1 MAQSFEV
8 NYDIKVFSADSV
20 TAINNFVTATKK
32 LEEAMAPFR
41 RLNSSISNLN
51 DKLVKLN
58 AKTFS
63 VKIETGKAERNV
75 DRLLGKLRQMET
87 IAKRTGL
94 NVGSVAAASGVGSGT
109 KSSSTSSGSR
119 SSSTRSSKT
128 TSSKSSSGKAMPVS
142 NSKIARNLPNNL
154 GYKLLGPT
162 QLDVGGIMAIDMLKG
177 MGIAYGI
184 AGLGNLVGSS
194 IKDFT
199 EYNNIM
205 QTAKNIL
212 GAHDKR
218 SDFADR
224 FAAMEKQVRNVG
236 VETKFTAPQV
246 ADAAKFLSMA
256 GFDVDAI
263 NKSIKPIADIA
274 LVGDTDLG
282 ETADVVTNIMTGY
295 NISPDKVR
303 NAADIMTMT
312 FTKSNTTLMEIAEAY
327 KYSASLL
334 AAGNMPF
341 EEATAA
347 MGILGNAGIK
357 GSQAGTTMRT
367 IMANIV
373 NPTKKQLGAWKRIG
387 VSRTDK
393 NGNMRDVV
401 DIFEDLNKKDLSLS
415 DYYQIF
421 HKTAAQGAVSLAD
434 NVENWNDIIKANFM
448 SEGLAKELADEKKNT
463 IQGLWAQLTSMF
475 TEDGIE
481 AFEEIQQPIKNFLTN
496 ITDWLKTDE
505 AKNFIKQTAKD
516 LMDFGKMI
524 YDVTKQLLH
533 FYEMFRPIINTFVK
547 FQLKMWPILTTMRL
561 FRAGILGM
569 SSVVKL
575 SGNLSTLAGK
585 IYALGT
591 AMRTVGIGKWMKG
604 FAASGAGIRTYWN
617 ETYANGMFSNRT
629 VTPEVLARYHRIYGK
644 PGIGKPISAA
654 LPWKNNWRGTGGL
667 GSMLG
672 GVAGGLGGAQIGEA
686 ITGGSETG
694 GMIGGALGGLA
705 GFAALAA
712 GGPVGWGIAGAL
724 ALGGITA
731 AFYNANAASEEARKS
746 LEAYTNSLSNNG
758 ILSGDNFSITERY
771 LNLVYNK
778 ELDIKDVIAERIRLR
793 NEELGITSGRN
804 TDTSDWTGKVFD
816 DMVNRFDGIDR
827 FYDSSQMGYSVIDAI
842 NKHAKIA
849 FDKSGGKFNHP
860 NGRIFY
866 NQYDDSPYWVDMEGH
881 TRKIQN
887 PSWDLNDQNDVIAA
901 MGALYLEGLKGSKG
915 ASVIQSYENQ
925 LHSLLFTGGTR
936 QDFQNL
942 RNQYYK
948 DFYLFNGN
956 DKTYP
961 DVFKWGLDDVKAWAP
976 EDKVA
981 SYPYQ
986 QGLKDRMDALYGP
999 GAERW
1004 RAIDNYFNK
1013 RDKNALN
1020 ENDVIKFITAVDATL
1035 GTFFQSFT
1043 GNYADFIKTLGFIN
1057 GTFQSKEQASY
1068 VKDRVEELMKALNAL
1083 GIPADNATKSI
1094 FNFANQMS
1102 GIANGFLWNMENG
1115 RGGYNYPLTGLK
1127 NGDTKTVDGI
1137 TYKYSTNAL
1146 GKDGKWTPISGNG
1159 YMVATPVDNNT
1170 MQGMLNRQ
1178 KREGSAGANAGGGRN
1193 GRVPSIT
1200 PANHNGKVGASQA
1213 DYKQHYNNN
1222 TAAPKQVIVKIENL
1236 MNVKSI
1242 DLSKKDNKEVID
1254 NVKAQLTQALVDVV
1268 HDFDDTWNG

>member
-1 MAQSFEV
+1 MAQNFEV
-8 NYDIKVFSADSV
+8 NYDIRVFSENAV
-20 TAINNFVTATKK
+20 KAINDFSAATKQ
-32 LEEAMAPFR
+32 LTDAMAPFR
-41 RLNSSISNLN
+41 KLNTSVSNLN
-51 DKLVKLN
+51 EKLVKLN
-58 AKTFS
+58 SKTFS
-63 VKIETGKAERNV
+63 VKVETGKAEHNI

-94 NVGSVAAASGVGSGT
+94 NVGSVAAASGVGGT
-109 KSSSTSSGSR
+109 AKGSSA
-119 SSSTRSSKT
+119 
-128 TSSKSSSGKAMPVS
+128 SSKSSSSSSRSSKSASSRASGGKAIPIS

-162 QLDVGGIMAIDMLKG
+162 QLDVGGIIAIDMLKG

-184 AGLGNLVGSS
+184 AGLGNLISS
-194 IKDFT
+194 SVKDFA

-212 GAHDKR
+212 GSHDKR

-274 LVGDTDLG
+274 VVGDTDLG

-373 NPTKKQLGAWKRIG
+373 NPTKKQLAAWNRIG

-434 NVENWNDIIKANFM
+434 NVETWNDIIKANFM

-481 AFEEIQQPIKNFLTN
+481 AFEEIQQPIKNFLIK
-496 ITDWLKTDE
+496 ITDWLKTDD

-516 LMDFGKMI
+516 LMDFAHMI
-524 YDVTKQLLH
+524 YDVTKKMLG
-533 FYEMFRPIINTFVK
+533 FYESFRPLIKTFVE
-547 FQLKMWPILTTMRL
+547 FQLKMWPMLTTMRL
-561 FRAGILGM
+561 FRAGLLGFA
-569 SSVVKL
+569 SIVKL
-575 SGNLSTLAGK
+575 SGTISTLTGK
-585 IYALGT
+585 IFALGS
-591 AMRTVGIGKWMKG
+591 AMRSVGVGAWMKNFASSG
-604 FAASGAGIRTYWN
+604 FGLRTYWQDAF
-617 ETYANGMFSNRT
+617 TKGTLSNRQ
-629 VTPEVLARYHRIYGK
+629 VTPEVLARYHRIYGNTK
-644 PGIGKPISAA
+644 SQVGAGAA
-654 LPWKNNWRGTGGL
+654 GAGL
-667 GSMLG
+667 GA
-672 GVAGGLGGAQIGEA
+672 VLGGAIDGWGGYEIGKA
-686 ITGGSETG
+686 VSGGSDTG
-694 GMIGGALGGLA
+694 GMIGGAVGGLA

-724 ALGGITA
+724 ALGGIAA

-758 ILSGDNFSITERY
+758 LLSEDHFSMTERY

-778 ELDIKDVIAERIRLR
+778 ELDIKNVIEERINLR
-793 NEELGITSGRN
+793 NQELGLTSGKN
-804 TDTSDWTGKVFD
+804 TDSADWSGKVFD
-816 DMVNRFDGIDR
+816 SMLNKFDGVDKFYRSSDMARSAIETVNRVANTVFK
-827 FYDSSQMGYSVIDAI
+827 A
-842 NKHAKIA
+842 N
-849 FDKSGGKFNHP
+849 GGKFDHP
-860 NGRIFY
+860 NGKVFY
-866 NQYDDSPYWVDMEGH
+866 NAPDDNIYWVDARGN
-881 TRKIQN
+881 TNKIVN
-887 PSWDLNDQNDVIAA
+887 PGGWNDVNDVVAA
-901 MGALYLEGLKGSKG
+901 MSSLYLEGLNGSKG
-915 ASVIQSYENQ
+915 ASVIQSMENRMRAAMMTGNYRDFIDIKNSWQ
-925 LHSLLFTGGTR
+925 KNYGTLRYTTNTRPDLFSYGI
-936 QDFQNL
+936 N
-942 RNQYYK
+942 
-948 DFYLFNGN
+948 
-956 DKTYP
+956 
-961 DVFKWGLDDVKAWAP
+961 DVKAWTP

-986 QGLKDRMDALYGP
+986 QGLYDRMNALYG
-999 GAERW
+999 ANSQRW
-1004 RAIDNYFNK
+1004 KDIDTYWNASKNNK
-1013 RDKNALN
+1013 LTEDIVVKY
-1020 ENDVIKFITAVDATL
+1020 ISAVDSSL
-1035 GTFFQSFT
+1035 GALLVNYTSKSF
-1043 GNYADFIKTLGFIN
+1043 DDWIKGLGYLN
-1057 GTFQSKEQASY
+1057 GTFQSKTQAEY
-1068 VKDRVEELMKALNAL
+1068 AKTGLEDLLKVINAL
-1083 GIPADNATKSI
+1083 GTPAQDATTNLFKLAVQL
-1094 FNFANQMS
+1094 N
-1102 GIANGFLWNMENG
+1102 GIANGFLWNAENG
-1115 RGGYNYPLTGLK
+1115 HGSFDYPIGGLK
-1127 NGDTKTVDGI
+1127 VGDTKTVDGT
-1137 TYKYSTNAL
+1137 TYKY
-1146 GKDGKWTPISGNG
+1146 DGKMWNPMNSMI
-1159 YMVATPVDNNT
+1159 MRPVDNNT
-1170 MQGMLNRQ
+1170 MQGMVNRQ
-1178 KREGSAGANAGGGRN
+1178 KKVGSAATGGRN
-1193 GRVPSIT
+1193 GRVSSIT
-1200 PANHNGKVGASQA
+1200 PGTHNGKVGASQA
-1213 DYKQHYNNN
+1213 DYKQHYNNK

-1242 DLSKKDNKEVID
+1242 DLSKKDNQEVID

>member
-1 MAQSFEV
+1 MAQNFEV
-8 NYDIKVFSADSV
+8 NYDIRVFSENAV
-20 TAINNFVTATKK
+20 KAINDFSAATKQ
-32 LEEAMAPFR
+32 LTDAMAPFR
-41 RLNSSISNLN
+41 KLNTSVSNLN
-51 DKLVKLN
+51 EKLVKLN
-58 AKTFS
+58 SKTFS
-63 VKIETGKAERNV
+63 VKIETGKAEHNI

-94 NVGSVAAASGVGSGT
+94 NVGSVAAASGVGGT
-109 KSSSTSSGSR
+109 AKGSSA
-119 SSSTRSSKT
+119 
-128 TSSKSSSGKAMPVS
+128 SSKSSSSSSRSSKSASSRASGGKAIPIS

-184 AGLGNLVGSS
+184 AGLGNLVSS
-194 IKDFT
+194 SVKDFA

-212 GAHDKR
+212 GSHDKR

-334 AAGNMPF
+334 SAGNMPF

-373 NPTKKQLGAWKRIG
+373 NPTKKQLAAWNRIG

-434 NVENWNDIIKANFM
+434 NVETWNDIIKANFM

-481 AFEEIQQPIKNFLTN
+481 AFEEIQQPIKNFLIK
-496 ITDWLKTDE
+496 ITDWLKTDD

-516 LMDFGKMI
+516 LMDFAHMI
-524 YDVTKQLLH
+524 YDVTKKMLG
-533 FYEMFRPIINTFVK
+533 FYESFRPLIKTFVE
-547 FQLKMWPILTTMRL
+547 FQLKMWPMLTTMRL
-561 FRAGILGM
+561 FRAGLLGFA
-569 SSVVKL
+569 SIVKL
-575 SGNLSTLAGK
+575 SGTISTLTGK
-585 IYALGT
+585 IFALGS
-591 AMRTVGIGKWMKG
+591 AMRSVGVGAWMKNFASSG
-604 FAASGAGIRTYWN
+604 FGLRTYWQDAF
-617 ETYANGMFSNRT
+617 TKGTLSNRQ
-629 VTPEVLARYHRIYGK
+629 VTPEVLARYHRIYGNTK
-644 PGIGKPISAA
+644 SQVGAGAAGAGIGA
-654 LPWKNNWRGTGGL
+654 
-667 GSMLG
+667 
-672 GVAGGLGGAQIGEA
+672 VLGGAIDGWGGYEIGKA
-686 ITGGSETG
+686 VSGGSDTG
-694 GMIGGALGGLA
+694 GMIGGAVGGLA

-724 ALGGITA
+724 ALGGIAA

-758 ILSGDNFSITERY
+758 LLSEDHFSMTERY

-778 ELDIKDVIAERIRLR
+778 ELDIKNVIEERINLR
-793 NEELGITSGRN
+793 NQELGLTSGKN
-804 TDTSDWTGKVFD
+804 TDSADWSGKVFD
-816 DMVNRFDGIDR
+816 SMLNKFDGVDKFYRSSDMARSAIETVNRVANTVFK
-827 FYDSSQMGYSVIDAI
+827 A
-842 NKHAKIA
+842 N
-849 FDKSGGKFNHP
+849 GGKFDHP
-860 NGRIFY
+860 NGKVFY
-866 NQYDDSPYWVDMEGH
+866 NAPDDNIYWVDARGN
-881 TRKIQN
+881 TNKIVN
-887 PSWDLNDQNDVIAA
+887 PGGWNDVNDVVAA
-901 MGALYLEGLKGSKG
+901 MSSLYLEGLNGSKG
-915 ASVIQSYENQ
+915 ASVIQSMENRMRAAMMTGNYRDFIDIKNSWQ
-925 LHSLLFTGGTR
+925 KNYGTLRYTTNTRPDLFSYGI
-936 QDFQNL
+936 N
-942 RNQYYK
+942 
-948 DFYLFNGN
+948 
-956 DKTYP
+956 
-961 DVFKWGLDDVKAWAP
+961 DVKAWTP

-986 QGLKDRMDALYGP
+986 QGLYDRMNALYG
-999 GAERW
+999 ANSQRW
-1004 RAIDNYFNK
+1004 KDIDAYWNASKNNK
-1013 RDKNALN
+1013 LTEDIVVKY
-1020 ENDVIKFITAVDATL
+1020 ISAVDSSL
-1035 GTFFQSFT
+1035 GALLVNYTSKSF
-1043 GNYADFIKTLGFIN
+1043 DDWIKGLGYLN
-1057 GTFQSKEQASY
+1057 GTFQSKTQAEY
-1068 VKDRVEELMKALNAL
+1068 AKTGLEDLLKVINAL
-1083 GIPADNATKSI
+1083 GTPAQDATTNLFKLAVQL
-1094 FNFANQMS
+1094 N
-1102 GIANGFLWNMENG
+1102 GIANGFLWNAENG
-1115 RGGYNYPLTGLK
+1115 HGSFDYPIGGLK
-1127 NGDTKTVDGI
+1127 VGDTKTVDGT
-1137 TYKYSTNAL
+1137 TYKY
-1146 GKDGKWTPISGNG
+1146 DGKMWNPMNSMI
-1159 YMVATPVDNNT
+1159 MRPVDNNT
-1170 MQGMLNRQ
+1170 MQGMVNRQ
-1178 KREGSAGANAGGGRN
+1178 KKVGSAATGGRN
-1193 GRVPSIT
+1193 GRVSSIT
-1200 PANHNGKVGASQA
+1200 PGTHNGKVGASQA
-1213 DYKQHYNNN
+1213 DYKQHYNNK

-1242 DLSKKDNKEVID
+1242 DLSKKDNQEVID

>member
-1 MAQSFEV
+1 MAQNFEV
-8 NYDIKVFSADSV
+8 NYDIRVFSENAV
-20 TAINNFVTATKK
+20 KAINDFSAATKQ
-32 LEEAMAPFR
+32 LTDAMAPFR
-41 RLNSSISNLN
+41 KLNTSVSNLN
-51 DKLVKLN
+51 EKLVKLN
-58 AKTFS
+58 SKTFY
-63 VKIETGKAERNV
+63 VKVETGKAEHNI

-94 NVGSVAAASGVGSGT
+94 NVGSVAAASGVGGT
-109 KSSSTSSGSR
+109 AKGSSA
-119 SSSTRSSKT
+119 
-128 TSSKSSSGKAMPVS
+128 SSKSSSSSSRSSKSTSSRSSGGKTIPIS

-184 AGLGNLVGSS
+184 AGLGNLVSS
-194 IKDFT
+194 SVKDFA

-212 GAHDKR
+212 GSHDKR

-373 NPTKKQLGAWKRIG
+373 NPTKKQLAAWNRIG

-434 NVENWNDIIKANFM
+434 NVETWNDIIKANFM

-481 AFEEIQQPIKNFLTN
+481 AFEEIQQPIKNFLIK
-496 ITDWLKTDE
+496 ITDWLKTDD

-516 LMDFGKMI
+516 LMDFAHMI
-524 YDVTKQLLH
+524 YDVTKKMLG
-533 FYEMFRPIINTFVK
+533 FYESFRPLIKTFVE
-547 FQLKMWPILTTMRL
+547 FQLKMWPMLTTMRL
-561 FRAGILGM
+561 FRAGLLGFA
-569 SSVVKL
+569 SIVKL
-575 SGNLSTLAGK
+575 SGTISTLTGK
-585 IYALGT
+585 IFALGS
-591 AMRTVGIGKWMKG
+591 AMRSVGVGAWMKNFASSG
-604 FAASGAGIRTYWN
+604 FGLRTYWQDAF
-617 ETYANGMFSNRT
+617 TKGTLSNRQ
-629 VTPEVLARYHRIYGK
+629 VTPEVLARYHRIYGNTK
-644 PGIGKPISAA
+644 SQVGAGAA
-654 LPWKNNWRGTGGL
+654 GAGL
-667 GSMLG
+667 GA
-672 GVAGGLGGAQIGEA
+672 VLGGAIDGWGGYEIGKA
-686 ITGGSETG
+686 VSGGSDTG
-694 GMIGGALGGLA
+694 GMIGGAVGGLA

-724 ALGGITA
+724 ALGGIAA

-758 ILSGDNFSITERY
+758 LLSEDHFSMTERY

-778 ELDIKDVIAERIRLR
+778 ELDIKNVIEERINLR
-793 NEELGITSGRN
+793 NQELGLTSGKN
-804 TDTSDWTGKVFD
+804 TDSADWSGKVFD
-816 DMVNRFDGIDR
+816 SMLNKFDGVDKFYRSSDMSRSAIETVNRVANTVFK
-827 FYDSSQMGYSVIDAI
+827 A
-842 NKHAKIA
+842 N
-849 FDKSGGKFNHP
+849 GGKFDHP
-860 NGRIFY
+860 NGKVFY
-866 NQYDDSPYWVDMEGH
+866 NAPDDNIYWVDARGN
-881 TRKIQN
+881 TNKIVN
-887 PSWDLNDQNDVIAA
+887 PGGWNDVNDVVAA
-901 MGALYLEGLKGSKG
+901 MSSLYLEGLNGSKG
-915 ASVIQSYENQ
+915 ASVIQSMENRMRAAMMTGNYRDFIDIKNSWQ
-925 LHSLLFTGGTR
+925 KNYGTLRYTTNTRPDLFSYGI
-936 QDFQNL
+936 N
-942 RNQYYK
+942 
-948 DFYLFNGN
+948 
-956 DKTYP
+956 
-961 DVFKWGLDDVKAWAP
+961 DVKAWTP

-986 QGLKDRMDALYGP
+986 QGLYDRMNALYG
-999 GAERW
+999 ANSQRW
-1004 RAIDNYFNK
+1004 KDIDAYWNASKNNK
-1013 RDKNALN
+1013 LTEDIVVKY
-1020 ENDVIKFITAVDATL
+1020 ISAVDSSL
-1035 GTFFQSFT
+1035 GALLVNYTSKSF
-1043 GNYADFIKTLGFIN
+1043 DDWIKGLGYLN
-1057 GTFQSKEQASY
+1057 GTFQSKTQAEY
-1068 VKDRVEELMKALNAL
+1068 AKTGLEDLLKVINAL
-1083 GIPADNATKSI
+1083 GTPAQDATTNLFKLAVQL
-1094 FNFANQMS
+1094 N
-1102 GIANGFLWNMENG
+1102 GIANGFLWNAENG
-1115 RGGYNYPLTGLK
+1115 HGSFDYPIGGLK
-1127 NGDTKTVDGI
+1127 VGDTKTVDGT
-1137 TYKYSTNAL
+1137 TYKY
-1146 GKDGKWTPISGNG
+1146 DGKMWNPMNSMI
-1159 YMVATPVDNNT
+1159 MRPVDNNT
-1170 MQGMLNRQ
+1170 MQGMVNRQ
-1178 KREGSAGANAGGGRN
+1178 KKVGSAATGGRN
-1193 GRVPSIT
+1193 GRVSSIT
-1200 PANHNGKVGASQA
+1200 PGTHNGKVGASQA
-1213 DYKQHYNNN
+1213 DYKQHYNNK

-1242 DLSKKDNKEVID
+1242 DLSKKDNQEVID

>member
-1 MAQSFEV
+1 MAQNFEV
-8 NYDIKVFSADSV
+8 NYDIRVFSENAV
-20 TAINNFVTATKK
+20 KAINDFSAATKQ
-32 LEEAMAPFR
+32 LTDAMAPFR
-41 RLNSSISNLN
+41 KLNTSVSNLN
-51 DKLVKLN
+51 EKLVKLN
-58 AKTFS
+58 SKTFS
-63 VKIETGKAERNV
+63 VKIETGKAEHNI
-75 DRLLGKLRQMET
+75 DRLLGKLRQIET

-94 NVGSVAAASGVGSGT
+94 NVGSVAAASGVGGT
-109 KSSSTSSGSR
+109 AKGSSA
-119 SSSTRSSKT
+119 
-128 TSSKSSSGKAMPVS
+128 SSKSSSSSSRSSKSASSRASGGKAIPIS

-184 AGLGNLVGSS
+184 AGLGNLVSS
-194 IKDFT
+194 SVKDFA

-212 GAHDKR
+212 GSHDKR

-334 AAGNMPF
+334 SAGNMPF

-373 NPTKKQLGAWKRIG
+373 NPTKKQLAAWNRIG

-434 NVENWNDIIKANFM
+434 NVETWNDIIKANFM

-481 AFEEIQQPIKNFLTN
+481 AFEEIQQPIKNFLIK
-496 ITDWLKTDE
+496 ITDWLKTDD

-516 LMDFGKMI
+516 LMDFAHMI
-524 YDVTKQLLH
+524 YDVTKKMLG
-533 FYEMFRPIINTFVK
+533 FYESFRPLIKTFVE
-547 FQLKMWPILTTMRL
+547 FQLKMWPMLTTMRL
-561 FRAGILGM
+561 FRAGLLGFA
-569 SSVVKL
+569 SIVKL
-575 SGNLSTLAGK
+575 SGTISTLTGK
-585 IYALGT
+585 IFALGS
-591 AMRTVGIGKWMKG
+591 AMRSVGVVAWMKNFASSG
-604 FAASGAGIRTYWN
+604 FGLRTYWQDAF
-617 ETYANGMFSNRT
+617 TKGTLSNRQ
-629 VTPEVLARYHRIYGK
+629 VTPEVLARYHRIYGNTK
-644 PGIGKPISAA
+644 SQVGAGAAGAGIGA
-654 LPWKNNWRGTGGL
+654 
-667 GSMLG
+667 
-672 GVAGGLGGAQIGEA
+672 VLGGAIDGWGGYEIGKA
-686 ITGGSETG
+686 VSGGSDTG
-694 GMIGGALGGLA
+694 GMIGGAVGGLA

-724 ALGGITA
+724 ALVGIAA

-758 ILSGDNFSITERY
+758 LLSEDHFSMTERY

-778 ELDIKDVIAERIRLR
+778 ELDIKNVIEERINLR
-793 NEELGITSGRN
+793 NQELGLTSGKN
-804 TDTSDWTGKVFD
+804 TDSADWSGKVFD
-816 DMVNRFDGIDR
+816 SMLNKFDGVDKFYRSSDMARSAIETVNRVANTVFK
-827 FYDSSQMGYSVIDAI
+827 A
-842 NKHAKIA
+842 N
-849 FDKSGGKFNHP
+849 GGKFDHP
-860 NGRIFY
+860 NGKVFY
-866 NQYDDSPYWVDMEGH
+866 NAPDDNIYWVDARGN
-881 TRKIQN
+881 TNKIVN
-887 PSWDLNDQNDVIAA
+887 PGGWNDANDVVAA
-901 MGALYLEGLKGSKG
+901 MSSLYLEGLNGSKG
-915 ASVIQSYENQ
+915 ASVIQSMENRMRAAMMTGNYRDFIDIKNSWQ
-925 LHSLLFTGGTR
+925 KNYGTLRYTTNTRPDLFSYGI
-936 QDFQNL
+936 N
-942 RNQYYK
+942 
-948 DFYLFNGN
+948 
-956 DKTYP
+956 
-961 DVFKWGLDDVKAWAP
+961 DVKAWTP

-986 QGLKDRMDALYGP
+986 QGLYDRMNALYG
-999 GAERW
+999 ANSQRW
-1004 RAIDNYFNK
+1004 KDIDTYWNASKNNK
-1013 RDKNALN
+1013 LTEDIVVKY
-1020 ENDVIKFITAVDATL
+1020 ISAVDSSL
-1035 GTFFQSFT
+1035 GALLVNYTSKSF
-1043 GNYADFIKTLGFIN
+1043 DDWIKGLGYIN
-1057 GTFQSKEQASY
+1057 GTFQSKTQAEY
-1068 VKDRVEELMKALNAL
+1068 AKTGLEDLLKVINAL
-1083 GIPADNATKSI
+1083 GTPAKDATTNLFKLAVQL
-1094 FNFANQMS
+1094 N
-1102 GIANGFLWNMENG
+1102 GIANGFLWNAENG
-1115 RGGYNYPLTGLK
+1115 HGSFDYPIGGLK
-1127 NGDTKTVDGI
+1127 VGDTKTVDGT
-1137 TYKYSTNAL
+1137 TYKY
-1146 GKDGKWTPISGNG
+1146 DGKMWNPMNSMI
-1159 YMVATPVDNNT
+1159 MRPVDNNT
-1170 MQGMLNRQ
+1170 MQGMVNRQ
-1178 KREGSAGANAGGGRN
+1178 KKVGSAATGGRN
-1193 GRVPSIT
+1193 GRIPSIT
-1200 PANHNGKVGASQA
+1200 PAKHNGKVGASQA

-1222 TAAPKQVIVKIENL
+1222 TTAPKQVIVKIENL

-1242 DLSKKDNKEVID
+1242 DLSKKDNQEVID

>member
-1 MAQSFEV
+1 MAQNFEV
-8 NYDIKVFSADSV
+8 NYDIRVFSENAV
-20 TAINNFVTATKK
+20 KAINDFSAATKK
-32 LEEAMAPFR
+32 LTDVMAPFR
-41 RLNSSISNLN
+41 KLNTSVSNLN
-51 DKLVKLN
+51 EKLVKLN
-58 AKTFS
+58 SKTFS
-63 VKIETGKAERNV
+63 VKVETGKAERNI

-94 NVGSVAAASGVGSGT
+94 NVGSVAAASGVGGT
-109 KSSSTSSGSR
+109 TKGSS
-119 SSSTRSSKT
+119 
-128 TSSKSSSGKAMPVS
+128 TSSKSSSSSSRSSKSTSSRASGGKAIPIS

-184 AGLGNLVGSS
+184 AGLGNLVSS
-194 IKDFT
+194 SVKDFT

-212 GAHDKR
+212 GSHDKR

-373 NPTKKQLGAWKRIG
+373 NPTKKQLKAWQRIG

-434 NVENWNDIIKANFM
+434 NVETWNDIIKANFM

-561 FRAGILGM
+561 FRAGLLGL

-575 SGNLSTLAGK
+575 SGIFSTLAGK

-604 FAASGAGIRTYWN
+604 FVASGAGIRTYWN
-617 ETYANGMFSNRT
+617 EAYTNGMFANRT
-629 VTPEVLARYHRIYGK
+629 VTPEVLARYHRMYGK
-644 PGIGKPISAA
+644 PGIGKSISAA
-654 LPWKNNWRGTGGL
+654 LPWKNNWRGAGGL
-667 GSMLG
+667 GSMASGALG
-672 GVAGGLGGAQIGEA
+672 AYGGSQIGELV
-686 ITGGSETG
+686 TGGSETG
-694 GMIGGALGGLA
+694 SMIGGALGGLA

-724 ALGGITA
+724 ALGGIAA
-731 AFYNANAASEEARKS
+731 AFWNANVASEEARKS

-758 ILSGDNFSITERY
+758 ILSGDHFSMTERY

-804 TDTSDWTGKVFD
+804 TDSSDWTGKIFD
-816 DMVNRFDGIDR
+816 QMTNKFDGEDM
-827 FYDSSQMGYSVIDAI
+827 FYDSSKMGFSVIDAI
-842 NKHAKIA
+842 NKQAKIA
-849 FDKSGGKFNHP
+849 FGISGGKFNHP

-866 NQYDDSPYWVDMEGH
+866 NQYDDNPYWVDMEGH

-887 PSWDLNDQNDVIAA
+887 PSGLNDQNDVIAA

-915 ASVIQSYENQ
+915 ESVIQSYENQ

-948 DFYLFNGN
+948 NFYLFNGN

-961 DVFKWGLDDVKAWAP
+961 DVFKWGLDDVKSWGP
-976 EDKVA
+976 EEKVA

-1004 RAIDNYFNK
+1004 KNIDAYFNAIDNK
-1013 RDKNALN
+1013 SMSEDI
-1020 ENDVIKFITAVDATL
+1020 VVKFITAVDAKL
-1035 GTFFQSFT
+1035 GSFLQD
-1043 GNYADFIKTLGFIN
+1043 YSSKSLDEWIKNIGYIN
-1057 GTFQSKEQASY
+1057 GTFQSKGQAE
-1068 VKDRVEELMKALNAL
+1068 VAKTGLEDLLKVINAL
-1083 GIPADNATKSI
+1083 GTPAQDATTNLFKLALQL
-1094 FNFANQMS
+1094 N
-1102 GIANGFLWNMENG
+1102 GIANGFLWNAENG
-1115 RGGYNYPLTGLK
+1115 HGSFDYPLGGLK
-1127 NGDTKTVDGI
+1127 VGDTKTVDGT
-1137 TYKYSTNAL
+1137 TYKY
-1146 GKDGKWTPISGNG
+1146 DGKMWNPTNSMI
-1159 YMVATPVDNNT
+1159 MRPVDNNT
-1170 MQGMLNRQ
+1170 MQGMVNRQ
-1178 KREGSAGANAGGGRN
+1178 KKEGSAATGGRN
-1193 GRVPSIT
+1193 GRVSSIT
-1200 PANHNGKVGASQA
+1200 PGTHNGKVGASQA
-1213 DYKQHYNNN
+1213 DYKQHYNNK

-1242 DLSKKDNKEVID
+1242 DLSKKDNQEVID

>member
-1 MAQSFEV
+1 MAQNFEV
-8 NYDIKVFSADSV
+8 NYDIRVFSENAV
-20 TAINNFVTATKK
+20 KAINDFSAATKQ
-32 LEEAMAPFR
+32 LTDAMAPFR
-41 RLNSSISNLN
+41 KLNTSVSNLN
-51 DKLVKLN
+51 EKLVKLN
-58 AKTFS
+58 SKTFS
-63 VKIETGKAERNV
+63 VKIETGKAEHNI

-94 NVGSVAAASGVGSGT
+94 NVGSVAAASGVGGT
-109 KSSSTSSGSR
+109 AKGSSA
-119 SSSTRSSKT
+119 
-128 TSSKSSSGKAMPVS
+128 SSKSSSSSSRSSKSASSRASGGKAIPIS

-184 AGLGNLVGSS
+184 AGLGNLVSS
-194 IKDFT
+194 SVKDFA

-212 GAHDKR
+212 GSHDKR

-434 NVENWNDIIKANFM
+434 NVETWNDIIKANFM

-481 AFEEIQQPIKNFLTN
+481 AFEEIQQPIKNFLIK
-496 ITDWLKTDE
+496 ITDWLKTDD

-516 LMDFGKMI
+516 LMDFAHMI
-524 YDVTKQLLH
+524 YDVTKKMLG
-533 FYEMFRPIINTFVK
+533 FYESFRPLIKTFVE
-547 FQLKMWPILTTMRL
+547 FQLKMWPMLTTMRL
-561 FRAGILGM
+561 FRAGLLGFA
-569 SSVVKL
+569 SIVKL
-575 SGNLSTLAGK
+575 SGTISTLTGK
-585 IYALGT
+585 IFALGS
-591 AMRTVGIGKWMKG
+591 AMRSVGVGTWMKNFALSG
-604 FAASGAGIRTYWN
+604 FGLRTYWQD
-617 ETYANGMFSNRT
+617 AFIKGSLSNRQ
-629 VTPEVLARYHRIYGK
+629 VTPEVLSRYYRIYGNKK
-644 PGIGKPISAA
+644 PQVGVGAA
-654 LPWKNNWRGTGGL
+654 GAGL
-667 GSMLG
+667 G
-672 GVAGGLGGAQIGEA
+672 AALGGAFDGWGGYQIGKA
-686 ITGGSETG
+686 VSGGSDTG
-694 GMIGGALGGLA
+694 GMIGGAVGGLA

-724 ALGGITA
+724 ALGGIAA
-731 AFYNANAASEEARKS
+731 AFWNANVASEKARES
-746 LEAYTNSLSNNG
+746 LEAYTTSLSNNG
-758 ILSGDNFSITERY
+758 LLSEDHFSMTERY

-778 ELDIKDVIAERIRLR
+778 ELDIKNVIEERINLR
-793 NEELGITSGRN
+793 NQELGLTSGKN
-804 TDTSDWTGKVFD
+804 TDSADWSGKVFD
-816 DMVNRFDGIDR
+816 SMLNKFEGVDKFYSSSDMAMSAIETVNRVANTVF
-827 FYDSSQMGYSVIDAI
+827 
-842 NKHAKIA
+842 
-849 FDKSGGKFNHP
+849 KSNGGKFDHS
-860 NGRIFY
+860 NGKVFY
-866 NQYDDSPYWVDMEGH
+866 NAPDDNVYWVDMKGH
-881 TRKIQN
+881 TQKIQN
-887 PSWDLNDQNDVIAA
+887 PSWNLNDQSDVVAA
-901 MGALYLEGLKGSKG
+901 MSSLYLEGLNGSKG
-915 ASVIQSYENQ
+915 ASVIQSMENRMRAAMMTGNYRDFIDIKNSWQ
-925 LHSLLFTGGTR
+925 KNYGTLRYTTNTRPDLFSYGI
-936 QDFQNL
+936 
-942 RNQYYK
+942 
-948 DFYLFNGN
+948 
-956 DKTYP
+956 
-961 DVFKWGLDDVKAWAP
+961 DDVKSWTA

-986 QGLKDRMDALYGP
+986 QGLYDRMNALYG
-999 GAERW
+999 ANSQRW
-1004 RAIDNYFNK
+1004 KDIDAYWNASKNNK
-1013 RDKNALN
+1013 LTEDIVVKY
-1020 ENDVIKFITAVDATL
+1020 ISAVDSSL
-1035 GTFFQSFT
+1035 GALLVNYTSKSF
-1043 GNYADFIKTLGFIN
+1043 DDWIKGLGYLN
-1057 GTFQSKEQASY
+1057 GTFQSKTQAEY
-1068 VKDRVEELMKALNAL
+1068 AKTGLEDLLKVINAL
-1083 GIPADNATKSI
+1083 GTPAQDATTNLFKLAVQL
-1094 FNFANQMS
+1094 N
-1102 GIANGFLWNMENG
+1102 GIANGFLWNAENG
-1115 RGGYNYPLTGLK
+1115 HGSFDYPIGGLK
-1127 NGDTKTVDGI
+1127 VGDTKTVDGT
-1137 TYKYSTNAL
+1137 TYKY
-1146 GKDGKWTPISGNG
+1146 DGKMWNPMNSMI
-1159 YMVATPVDNNT
+1159 MRPVDNNT
-1170 MQGMLNRQ
+1170 MQGMVNRQ
-1178 KREGSAGANAGGGRN
+1178 KKVGSAATGGRN
-1193 GRVPSIT
+1193 GRVSSIT
-1200 PANHNGKVGASQA
+1200 PGTHNGKVGASQA
-1213 DYKQHYNNN
+1213 DYKQHYNNK

-1242 DLSKKDNKEVID
+1242 DLSKKDNQEVID

>member
-1 MAQSFEV
+1 MAQNFEV
-8 NYDIKVFSADSV
+8 NYDIRVFSENAV
-20 TAINNFVTATKK
+20 KAINDFSAATKQ
-32 LEEAMAPFR
+32 LTDAMAPFR
-41 RLNSSISNLN
+41 KLNTSVSNLN
-51 DKLVKLN
+51 EKLVKLN
-58 AKTFS
+58 SKTFS
-63 VKIETGKAERNV
+63 VKVETGKAEHNI

-94 NVGSVAAASGVGSGT
+94 NVGSVAAASGVGGT
-109 KSSSTSSGSR
+109 AKGR
-119 SSSTRSSKT
+119 SA
-128 TSSKSSSGKAMPVS
+128 SSKSSSSSSRSSKSTSSRSSGGKAIPIS

-184 AGLGNLVGSS
+184 AGLGNLVSS
-194 IKDFT
+194 SVKDFA

-212 GAHDKR
+212 GSHDKR

-256 GFDVDAI
+256 GLDVDAI

-401 DIFEDLNKKDLSLS
+401 DIFEDLNKKGLSLS

-434 NVENWNDIIKANFM
+434 NVETWNDIIKANFM

-481 AFEEIQQPIKNFLTN
+481 AFEEIQQPIKNFLIK
-496 ITDWLKTDE
+496 ITDWLKTDD

-516 LMDFGKMI
+516 LMDFARMM
-524 YDVTKQLLH
+524 YDVTKKMLG
-533 FYEMFRPIINTFVK
+533 FYESFRPLIKTFVE
-547 FQLKMWPILTTMRL
+547 FQLKMWPMLTTMRL
-561 FRAGILGM
+561 FRAGLLGFA
-569 SSVVKL
+569 SIVKL
-575 SGNLSTLAGK
+575 SGTISTLTGK
-585 IYALGT
+585 IFALGS
-591 AMRTVGIGKWMKG
+591 AMRSVGVGTWMKNFASSG
-604 FAASGAGIRTYWN
+604 FGLRTYWQD
-617 ETYANGMFSNRT
+617 AFIKGSLSNRQ
-629 VTPEVLARYHRIYGK
+629 VTPEVLSRYYRIYGNKK
-644 PGIGKPISAA
+644 PQVGAGAA
-654 LPWKNNWRGTGGL
+654 GVGMAGAGL
-667 GSMLG
+667 GA
-672 GVAGGLGGAQIGEA
+672 VLGGAIDGWGGYEIGKA
-686 ITGGSETG
+686 VSGGSDTG
-694 GMIGGALGGLA
+694 GMIGGAVSGLA

-724 ALGGITA
+724 ALGGIAA

-758 ILSGDNFSITERY
+758 LLSEDHFSMTERY

-778 ELDIKDVIAERIRLR
+778 ELDIKNVIEERINLR
-793 NEELGITSGRN
+793 NQELGLTSGKN
-804 TDTSDWTGKVFD
+804 TDSADWSGKVFD
-816 DMVNRFDGIDR
+816 SMLNKFDGVDKFYKSSDMARSAIETVNRVANTVFK
-827 FYDSSQMGYSVIDAI
+827 A
-842 NKHAKIA
+842 N
-849 FDKSGGKFNHP
+849 GGKFDHP
-860 NGRIFY
+860 NGKVFY
-866 NQYDDSPYWVDMEGH
+866 NAPDDNIYWVDARGN
-881 TRKIQN
+881 TNKIVN
-887 PSWDLNDQNDVIAA
+887 PGGWKDANDVVAA
-901 MGALYLEGLKGSKG
+901 MSSLYLEGLNGSKG
-915 ASVIQSYENQ
+915 ASVIQSMENRMRAAMMTGNYRDFIDIKNSWQ
-925 LHSLLFTGGTR
+925 KNYGTLRYTANTRPDLFSYGI
-936 QDFQNL
+936 N
-942 RNQYYK
+942 
-948 DFYLFNGN
+948 
-956 DKTYP
+956 
-961 DVFKWGLDDVKAWAP
+961 DVKAWTP

-986 QGLKDRMDALYGP
+986 QGLYDRMNALYG
-999 GAERW
+999 ANSQRW
-1004 RAIDNYFNK
+1004 KDIDAYWNASKNNK
-1013 RDKNALN
+1013 LTEDIVVKY
-1020 ENDVIKFITAVDATL
+1020 ISAVDSSL
-1035 GTFFQSFT
+1035 GALLVNYTSKSF
-1043 GNYADFIKTLGFIN
+1043 DDWIKGLGYLN
-1057 GTFQSKEQASY
+1057 GTFQSKTQAEY
-1068 VKDRVEELMKALNAL
+1068 AKTGLEDLLKVINAL
-1083 GIPADNATKSI
+1083 GTPAQDATTNLFKLAVQL
-1094 FNFANQMS
+1094 N
-1102 GIANGFLWNMENG
+1102 GIANGFLWNAENG
-1115 RGGYNYPLTGLK
+1115 HGSFDYPIGGLK
-1127 NGDTKTVDGI
+1127 VGDTKTVNGT
-1137 TYKYSTNAL
+1137 TYKY
-1146 GKDGKWTPISGNG
+1146 DGKMWNPMNSMI
-1159 YMVATPVDNNT
+1159 MRPVDNNT
-1170 MQGMLNRQ
+1170 MQGMVNRQ
-1178 KREGSAGANAGGGRN
+1178 KKVGNAATGGRN
-1193 GRVPSIT
+1193 GRVSSIT
-1200 PANHNGKVGASQA
+1200 PGTHNGKVGASQA
-1213 DYKQHYNNN
+1213 DYKQHYNNK

-1242 DLSKKDNKEVID
+1242 DLSKKDNQEVID

>member
-1 MAQSFEV
+1 MAQNFEV
-8 NYDIKVFSADSV
+8 NYDIRVFSENAV
-20 TAINNFVTATKK
+20 KAINDFSAATKQ
-32 LEEAMAPFR
+32 LTDAMAPFR
-41 RLNSSISNLN
+41 KLNTSVSNLN
-51 DKLVKLN
+51 EKLVKLN
-58 AKTFS
+58 SKTFS
-63 VKIETGKAERNV
+63 VKIETGKAEHNI

-94 NVGSVAAASGVGSGT
+94 NVGSVAAASGVGGT
-109 KSSSTSSGSR
+109 AKGSSA
-119 SSSTRSSKT
+119 
-128 TSSKSSSGKAMPVS
+128 SSKSSGSSSRSSKSASSRASGGKAIPIS

-184 AGLGNLVGSS
+184 AGLGNLISS
-194 IKDFT
+194 SVKDFA

-212 GAHDKR
+212 GSHDKR

-334 AAGNMPF
+334 SAGNMPF

-373 NPTKKQLGAWKRIG
+373 NPTKKQLDAWNRIG

-434 NVENWNDIIKANFM
+434 NVETWNDIIKANFM

-481 AFEEIQQPIKNFLTN
+481 AFEEIQQPIKNFLIK
-496 ITDWLKTDE
+496 ITDWLKTDD

-516 LMDFGKMI
+516 LMDFAHMI
-524 YDVTKQLLH
+524 YDVTKKMLG
-533 FYEMFRPIINTFVK
+533 FYESFRPLIKTFVE
-547 FQLKMWPILTTMRL
+547 FQLKMWPMLTTMRL
-561 FRAGILGM
+561 FRAGLLGFA
-569 SSVVKL
+569 SIVKL
-575 SGNLSTLAGK
+575 SGTISTLTGK
-585 IYALGT
+585 IFALGS
-591 AMRTVGIGKWMKG
+591 AMRSVGVGAWMKNFASSG
-604 FAASGAGIRTYWN
+604 FGLRTYWQDAF
-617 ETYANGMFSNRT
+617 TKGTLSNRQ
-629 VTPEVLARYHRIYGK
+629 VTPEVLARYHRIYGNTK
-644 PGIGKPISAA
+644 SQVGAGAA
-654 LPWKNNWRGTGGL
+654 GAGL
-667 GSMLG
+667 GA
-672 GVAGGLGGAQIGEA
+672 VLGGAIDGWGGYEIGKA
-686 ITGGSETG
+686 VSGGSDTG
-694 GMIGGALGGLA
+694 GMIGGAVGGLA

-724 ALGGITA
+724 ALGGIAA

-758 ILSGDNFSITERY
+758 LLSEDHFSMTERY

-778 ELDIKDVIAERIRLR
+778 ELDIKNVIEERINLR
-793 NEELGITSGRN
+793 NQELGLTSGKN
-804 TDTSDWTGKVFD
+804 TDSADWSGKVFD
-816 DMVNRFDGIDR
+816 SMLNKFDGVDKFYRSSDMARSAIETVNRVANTVFK
-827 FYDSSQMGYSVIDAI
+827 A
-842 NKHAKIA
+842 N
-849 FDKSGGKFNHP
+849 GGKFDHP
-860 NGRIFY
+860 NGKVFY
-866 NQYDDSPYWVDMEGH
+866 NAPDDNIYWVDARGN
-881 TRKIQN
+881 TNKIVN
-887 PSWDLNDQNDVIAA
+887 PGGWNDANDVVAA
-901 MGALYLEGLKGSKG
+901 MSSLYLEGLNGSKG
-915 ASVIQSYENQ
+915 ASVIQSMENRMRAAMMTGNYRDFIDIKNSWQ
-925 LHSLLFTGGTR
+925 KNYGTLRYTTNTRPDLFSYGI
-936 QDFQNL
+936 N
-942 RNQYYK
+942 
-948 DFYLFNGN
+948 
-956 DKTYP
+956 
-961 DVFKWGLDDVKAWAP
+961 DVKAWTP

-986 QGLKDRMDALYGP
+986 QGLYDRMNALYG
-999 GAERW
+999 ANSQRW
-1004 RAIDNYFNK
+1004 KDIDTYWNASKNNK
-1013 RDKNALN
+1013 LTEDIVVKY
-1020 ENDVIKFITAVDATL
+1020 ISAVDSSL
-1035 GTFFQSFT
+1035 GALLVNYTSKSFD
-1043 GNYADFIKTLGFIN
+1043 NWIKGLGYLN
-1057 GTFQSKEQASY
+1057 GTFQSKTQAEY
-1068 VKDRVEELMKALNAL
+1068 AKTGLEDLLKVINAL
-1083 GIPADNATKSI
+1083 GTPAQDATNNLFKLAVQL
-1094 FNFANQMS
+1094 N
-1102 GIANGFLWNMENG
+1102 GIANGFLWNAENG
-1115 RGGYNYPLTGLK
+1115 HGSFDYPIGGLK
-1127 NGDTKTVDGI
+1127 VGDTKTVDGT
-1137 TYKYSTNAL
+1137 TYKY
-1146 GKDGKWTPISGNG
+1146 DGKMWNPMNSMI
-1159 YMVATPVDNNT
+1159 MRPVDNNT
-1170 MQGMLNRQ
+1170 MQGMVNRQ
-1178 KREGSAGANAGGGRN
+1178 KKVGSAATGGRN
-1193 GRVPSIT
+1193 GRVSSIT
-1200 PANHNGKVGASQA
+1200 PGTHNGKVGASQA
-1213 DYKQHYNNN
+1213 DYKQHYNNK

-1242 DLSKKDNKEVID
+1242 DLSKKDNQEVID

>member
-1 MAQSFEV
+1 MAQNFEV
-8 NYDIKVFSADSV
+8 NYDIRVFSENAV
-20 TAINNFVTATKK
+20 KAINDFSAATKQ
-32 LEEAMAPFR
+32 LTDAMAPFR
-41 RLNSSISNLN
+41 KLNTSVSNLN
-51 DKLVKLN
+51 EKLVKLN
-58 AKTFS
+58 SKTFS
-63 VKIETGKAERNV
+63 VKIETGKAEHNI

-94 NVGSVAAASGVGSGT
+94 NVGSVAAASGVGGT
-109 KSSSTSSGSR
+109 AKGSSA
-119 SSSTRSSKT
+119 
-128 TSSKSSSGKAMPVS
+128 SSKSSSSSSRSSKSASSRASGGKAIPIS

-184 AGLGNLVGSS
+184 AGLGNLVSS
-194 IKDFT
+194 SVKDFA

-212 GAHDKR
+212 GSHDKR

-312 FTKSNTTLMEIAEAY
+312 FTKSNTTLMGIAEAY

-334 AAGNMPF
+334 SAGNMPF

-373 NPTKKQLGAWKRIG
+373 NPTKKQLAAWNRIG

-415 DYYQIF
+415 DYYKIF

-434 NVENWNDIIKANFM
+434 NVETWNDIIKANFM

-481 AFEEIQQPIKNFLTN
+481 AFKEIQQPIKNFLIK
-496 ITDWLKTDE
+496 ITDWLKTDD

-516 LMDFGKMI
+516 LMDFAHMI
-524 YDVTKQLLH
+524 YDVTKKMLG
-533 FYEMFRPIINTFVK
+533 FYESFRPLIKTFVE
-547 FQLKMWPILTTMRL
+547 FQLKMWPMLTTMRL
-561 FRAGILGM
+561 FRAGLLGFA
-569 SSVVKL
+569 SIVKL
-575 SGNLSTLAGK
+575 SGTISTLTGK
-585 IYALGT
+585 IFALGS
-591 AMRTVGIGKWMKG
+591 AMRSVGVGAWMKNFASSG
-604 FAASGAGIRTYWN
+604 FGLRTYWQDAF
-617 ETYANGMFSNRT
+617 TKGTLSNRQ
-629 VTPEVLARYHRIYGK
+629 VTPEVLARYHRIYGNTK
-644 PGIGKPISAA
+644 SQVGAGAA
-654 LPWKNNWRGTGGL
+654 GAGL
-667 GSMLG
+667 GA
-672 GVAGGLGGAQIGEA
+672 VLGGAIDGWGGYEIGKA
-686 ITGGSETG
+686 VSGGSDTG
-694 GMIGGALGGLA
+694 GMIGGAVGGLA

-712 GGPVGWGIAGAL
+712 GGPVGWGIAGVL
-724 ALGGITA
+724 ALGGIAA

-758 ILSGDNFSITERY
+758 LLSEDHFSMTERY

-778 ELDIKDVIAERIRLR
+778 ELDIKNVIEERINLR
-793 NEELGITSGRN
+793 NQELGLTSGKN
-804 TDTSDWTGKVFD
+804 TDSTDWNGKVFD
-816 DMVNRFDGIDR
+816 SMLNKFDGVDKFYRSSDMARSAIETVNRVANTVFK
-827 FYDSSQMGYSVIDAI
+827 A
-842 NKHAKIA
+842 N
-849 FDKSGGKFNHP
+849 GGKFDHP
-860 NGRIFY
+860 NGKVFY
-866 NQYDDSPYWVDMEGH
+866 NAPDDNIYWVD
-881 TRKIQN
+881 TRGNTNKIVN
-887 PSWDLNDQNDVIAA
+887 PGGWNDANDVVAA
-901 MGALYLEGLKGSKG
+901 MSSLYLEGLNGSKG
-915 ASVIQSYENQ
+915 ASVIQSMENRMRAAMMTGNYRDFIDIKNSWQ
-925 LHSLLFTGGTR
+925 KNYGTLRYTTNTRPDLFSYGI
-936 QDFQNL
+936 N
-942 RNQYYK
+942 
-948 DFYLFNGN
+948 
-956 DKTYP
+956 
-961 DVFKWGLDDVKAWAP
+961 DVKAWTP

-986 QGLKDRMDALYGP
+986 QGLYDRMNALYGVNSQ
-999 GAERW
+999 RW
-1004 RAIDNYFNK
+1004 KDIDAYWNASKNNK
-1013 RDKNALN
+1013 LTEDIVVKY
-1020 ENDVIKFITAVDATL
+1020 ISAVDSSL
-1035 GTFFQSFT
+1035 GALLVNYTSKSF
-1043 GNYADFIKTLGFIN
+1043 DDWIKGLGYLN
-1057 GTFQSKEQASY
+1057 GTFQSKTQAEY
-1068 VKDRVEELMKALNAL
+1068 AKTGLEDLLKVINAL
-1083 GIPADNATKSI
+1083 GTPAQDATTNLFKLAVQL
-1094 FNFANQMS
+1094 N
-1102 GIANGFLWNMENG
+1102 GIANGFLWNAENG
-1115 RGGYNYPLTGLK
+1115 HGSFDYPIGGLK
-1127 NGDTKTVDGI
+1127 VGDTKTVDGT
-1137 TYKYSTNAL
+1137 TYKY
-1146 GKDGKWTPISGNG
+1146 DGKMWNPMNSMI
-1159 YMVATPVDNNT
+1159 MRPVDNNT
-1170 MQGMLNRQ
+1170 MQGMVNRQ
-1178 KREGSAGANAGGGRN
+1178 KKVGSAATGGRN
-1193 GRVPSIT
+1193 GRVSSIT
-1200 PANHNGKVGASQA
+1200 PGTHNGKVGASQA
-1213 DYKQHYNNN
+1213 DYKQHYNNK

-1242 DLSKKDNKEVID
+1242 DLSKKDNQEVID

>member
-1 MAQSFEV
+1 MAQNFEV
-8 NYDIKVFSADSV
+8 NYDIRVFSENAV
-20 TAINNFVTATKK
+20 KAINDFSAATKK
-32 LEEAMAPFR
+32 LTDAMAPFR
-41 RLNSSISNLN
+41 KLNTSVSNLN
-51 DKLVKLN
+51 EKLVKLN
-58 AKTFS
+58 SKTFS
-63 VKIETGKAERNV
+63 VKVETGKAEHNI

-94 NVGSVAAASGVGSGT
+94 NVGSVAAASGVGGT
-109 KSSSTSSGSR
+109 AKGSSA
-119 SSSTRSSKT
+119 
-128 TSSKSSSGKAMPVS
+128 SSKSSSSSSRSSKSTSSRSSGGKTIPIS

-184 AGLGNLVGSS
+184 AGLGNLVSS
-194 IKDFT
+194 SVKDFA

-212 GAHDKR
+212 GSHDKR

-274 LVGDTDLG
+274 LVGDTDFG

-334 AAGNMPF
+334 SAGNMPF

-373 NPTKKQLGAWKRIG
+373 NPTKKQLAAWNRIG

-434 NVENWNDIIKANFM
+434 NVETWNDIIKANFM
-448 SEGLAKELADEKKNT
+448 SEGIAKELADEKKNT

-481 AFEEIQQPIKNFLTN
+481 AFEEIQQPIKNFLIK
-496 ITDWLKTDE
+496 ITDWLKTDD

-516 LMDFGKMI
+516 LMDFAHMI
-524 YDVTKQLLH
+524 YDVTKKMLG
-533 FYEMFRPIINTFVK
+533 FYESFRPLIKTFVE
-547 FQLKMWPILTTMRL
+547 FQLKMWPMLTTMRL
-561 FRAGILGM
+561 FRAGLLGFA
-569 SSVVKL
+569 SIVKL
-575 SGNLSTLAGK
+575 SGTISTLTGK
-585 IYALGT
+585 IFALGS
-591 AMRTVGIGKWMKG
+591 AMRSVGVGAWMKNFASSG
-604 FAASGAGIRTYWN
+604 FGLRTYWQDAF
-617 ETYANGMFSNRT
+617 TKGTLSNRQ
-629 VTPEVLARYHRIYGK
+629 VTPEVLARYHRIYGNTK
-644 PGIGKPISAA
+644 SQVGAGAA
-654 LPWKNNWRGTGGL
+654 GAGL
-667 GSMLG
+667 GA
-672 GVAGGLGGAQIGEA
+672 VLGGAIDGWGGYEIGKA
-686 ITGGSETG
+686 VSGGSDTG
-694 GMIGGALGGLA
+694 GMIGGAVGGLA

-724 ALGGITA
+724 ALGGIAA

-746 LEAYTNSLSNNG
+746 LDAYTNSLSNNG
-758 ILSGDNFSITERY
+758 LLSEDHFSMTERY

-778 ELDIKDVIAERIRLR
+778 ELDIKNVIEERINLR
-793 NEELGITSGRN
+793 NQELGLTSGKN
-804 TDTSDWTGKVFD
+804 TDSADWSGKVFD
-816 DMVNRFDGIDR
+816 SMLNKFDGVDKFYRSSDMAMSAIETVNRVANTVFK
-827 FYDSSQMGYSVIDAI
+827 A
-842 NKHAKIA
+842 N
-849 FDKSGGKFNHP
+849 GGKFDHP
-860 NGRIFY
+860 NGKVFY
-866 NQYDDSPYWVDMEGH
+866 NAPDDNIYWVDARGN
-881 TRKIQN
+881 TNKIVN
-887 PSWDLNDQNDVIAA
+887 PGGWNDVNDVVAA
-901 MGALYLEGLKGSKG
+901 MSSLYLEGLNGSKG
-915 ASVIQSYENQ
+915 ASVIQSMENRMRAAMMTGNYRDFIDIKNSWQ
-925 LHSLLFTGGTR
+925 KNYGTLRYTTNTRPDLFSYGI
-936 QDFQNL
+936 
-942 RNQYYK
+942 
-948 DFYLFNGN
+948 
-956 DKTYP
+956 
-961 DVFKWGLDDVKAWAP
+961 DDVKSWTA

-986 QGLKDRMDALYGP
+986 QGLYDRMNALYG
-999 GAERW
+999 ANSQRW
-1004 RAIDNYFNK
+1004 KDIDAYWNASKNNK
-1013 RDKNALN
+1013 LTEDIVVKY
-1020 ENDVIKFITAVDATL
+1020 ISAVDSSL
-1035 GTFFQSFT
+1035 GALLVNYTSKSF
-1043 GNYADFIKTLGFIN
+1043 DDWIKGLGYLN
-1057 GTFQSKEQASY
+1057 GTFQSKTQAEY
-1068 VKDRVEELMKALNAL
+1068 AKTGLEDLLKVINAL
-1083 GIPADNATKSI
+1083 GTPAQDATTNLFKLAVQL
-1094 FNFANQMS
+1094 N
-1102 GIANGFLWNMENG
+1102 GIANGFLWNAENG
-1115 RGGYNYPLTGLK
+1115 HGSFDYPIVGLK
-1127 NGDTKTVDGI
+1127 VGDTKTVDGT
-1137 TYKYSTNAL
+1137 TYKY
-1146 GKDGKWTPISGNG
+1146 DGKMWNPMNSMI
-1159 YMVATPVDNNT
+1159 MRPVDNNT
-1170 MQGMLNRQ
+1170 MQGMVNRQ
-1178 KREGSAGANAGGGRN
+1178 KKVGSAATGGRN
-1193 GRVPSIT
+1193 GRVSSIT
-1200 PANHNGKVGASQA
+1200 PGTHNGKVGASQA
-1213 DYKQHYNNN
+1213 DYKQHYNNK

-1242 DLSKKDNKEVID
+1242 DLSKKDNQEVID

>member
-1 MAQSFEV
+1 MAQNFEV
-8 NYDIKVFSADSV
+8 NYDIRVFSENAV
-20 TAINNFVTATKK
+20 KAINDFSAATKK
-32 LEEAMAPFR
+32 LTDAMAPFR
-41 RLNSSISNLN
+41 KLNTSVSNLN
-51 DKLVKLN
+51 EKLVKLN
-58 AKTFS
+58 SKTFS
-63 VKIETGKAERNV
+63 VKVETGKAEHNI

-94 NVGSVAAASGVGSGT
+94 NVGSVAAASGVGGT
-109 KSSSTSSGSR
+109 AKGSSA
-119 SSSTRSSKT
+119 
-128 TSSKSSSGKAMPVS
+128 SSKSSSSSSRSSKSTSSRSSGGKTIHIS

-184 AGLGNLVGSS
+184 AGLGNLVSS
-194 IKDFT
+194 SVKDFA

-212 GAHDKR
+212 GSHDKR

-334 AAGNMPF
+334 SAGNMPF

-373 NPTKKQLGAWKRIG
+373 NPTKKQLAAWNRIG

-434 NVENWNDIIKANFM
+434 NVETWNDIIKANFM
-448 SEGLAKELADEKKNT
+448 SEGIAKELADEKKNT

-481 AFEEIQQPIKNFLTN
+481 AFEEIQQPIKNFLIK
-496 ITDWLKTDE
+496 ITDWLKTDD
-505 AKNFIKQTAKD
+505 AKNFIKQTAND
-516 LMDFGKMI
+516 LMDFAHMI
-524 YDVTKQLLH
+524 YDVTKKMLG
-533 FYEMFRPIINTFVK
+533 FYESFRPLIKTFVE
-547 FQLKMWPILTTMRL
+547 FQLKMWPMLTTMRL
-561 FRAGILGM
+561 FRAGLLGFA
-569 SSVVKL
+569 SIVKL
-575 SGNLSTLAGK
+575 SGTISTLTGK
-585 IYALGT
+585 IFALGS
-591 AMRTVGIGKWMKG
+591 AMRSVGVGAWMKNFASSG
-604 FAASGAGIRTYWN
+604 FGLRTYWQDAF
-617 ETYANGMFSNRT
+617 TKGTLSNRQ
-629 VTPEVLARYHRIYGK
+629 VTPEVLARYHRIYGNTK
-644 PGIGKPISAA
+644 SQVGAGAA
-654 LPWKNNWRGTGGL
+654 GAGL
-667 GSMLG
+667 GA
-672 GVAGGLGGAQIGEA
+672 VLGGAIDGWGGYEIGKA
-686 ITGGSETG
+686 VSGGSDTG
-694 GMIGGALGGLA
+694 GMIGGAVGGLA

-724 ALGGITA
+724 ALGGIAA

-746 LEAYTNSLSNNG
+746 LDAYTNSLSNNG
-758 ILSGDNFSITERY
+758 LLSEDHFSMTERY

-778 ELDIKDVIAERIRLR
+778 ELDIKNVIEERINLR
-793 NEELGITSGRN
+793 NQELGLTSGKN
-804 TDTSDWTGKVFD
+804 TDSADWSGKVFD
-816 DMVNRFDGIDR
+816 SMLNKFDGVDKFYRSSDMAMSAIETVNRVANTVFK
-827 FYDSSQMGYSVIDAI
+827 A
-842 NKHAKIA
+842 N
-849 FDKSGGKFNHP
+849 GGKFDHP
-860 NGRIFY
+860 NGKVFY
-866 NQYDDSPYWVDMEGH
+866 NAPDDNIYWVDARGN
-881 TRKIQN
+881 TNKIVN
-887 PSWDLNDQNDVIAA
+887 PGGWNDVNDVVAA
-901 MGALYLEGLKGSKG
+901 MSSLYLEGLNGSKG
-915 ASVIQSYENQ
+915 ASVIQSMENRMRAAMMTGNYRDFIDIKNSWQ
-925 LHSLLFTGGTR
+925 KNYGTLRYTTNTRPDLFSYGI
-936 QDFQNL
+936 
-942 RNQYYK
+942 
-948 DFYLFNGN
+948 
-956 DKTYP
+956 
-961 DVFKWGLDDVKAWAP
+961 DDVKSWTA

-986 QGLKDRMDALYGP
+986 QGLYDRMNALYG
-999 GAERW
+999 ANSQRW
-1004 RAIDNYFNK
+1004 KDIDAYWNASKNNK
-1013 RDKNALN
+1013 LTEDIVVKY
-1020 ENDVIKFITAVDATL
+1020 ISAVDSSL
-1035 GTFFQSFT
+1035 GALLVNYTSKSF
-1043 GNYADFIKTLGFIN
+1043 DDWIKGLGYLN
-1057 GTFQSKEQASY
+1057 GTFQSKTQAEY
-1068 VKDRVEELMKALNAL
+1068 AKTGLEDLLKVINAL
-1083 GIPADNATKSI
+1083 GTPAQDATTNLFKLAVQL
-1094 FNFANQMS
+1094 N
-1102 GIANGFLWNMENG
+1102 GIANGFLWNAENG
-1115 RGGYNYPLTGLK
+1115 HGSFDYPIVGLK
-1127 NGDTKTVDGI
+1127 VGDTKTVDGT
-1137 TYKYSTNAL
+1137 TYKY
-1146 GKDGKWTPISGNG
+1146 DGKMWNPMNSMI
-1159 YMVATPVDNNT
+1159 MRPVDNNT
-1170 MQGMLNRQ
+1170 MQGMVNRQ
-1178 KREGSAGANAGGGRN
+1178 KKVGSAATGGRN
-1193 GRVPSIT
+1193 GRVSSIT
-1200 PANHNGKVGASQA
+1200 PGTHNGKVGASQA
-1213 DYKQHYNNN
+1213 DYKQHYNNK

-1242 DLSKKDNKEVID
+1242 DLSKKDNQEVID

>member
-1 MAQSFEV
+1 MAQNFEV
-8 NYDIKVFSADSV
+8 NYDIRVFSENAV
-20 TAINNFVTATKK
+20 KAINDFSAATKQ
-32 LEEAMAPFR
+32 LTDAMAPFR
-41 RLNSSISNLN
+41 KLNTSVSNLN
-51 DKLVKLN
+51 EKLVKLN
-58 AKTFS
+58 SKTFS
-63 VKIETGKAERNV
+63 VKVETGKAEHNI

-94 NVGSVAAASGVGSGT
+94 NVGSVAAASGVGGT
-109 KSSSTSSGSR
+109 EKGSSA
-119 SSSTRSSKT
+119 
-128 TSSKSSSGKAMPVS
+128 SSKSSSSSSRSSKSASSRSSGGKAIPIS

-184 AGLGNLVGSS
+184 AGLGNLVSS
-194 IKDFT
+194 SVKDFA
-199 EYNNIM
+199 EYNNII

-212 GAHDKR
+212 GSHDKR

-334 AAGNMPF
+334 SAGNMPF

-373 NPTKKQLGAWKRIG
+373 NPTKKQLAAWNRIG

-434 NVENWNDIIKANFM
+434 NVETWNDIIKANFM
-448 SEGLAKELADEKKNT
+448 SEGLANELADEKKNT

-481 AFEEIQQPIKNFLTN
+481 AFEEIQQPIKNFLIK
-496 ITDWLKTDE
+496 ITDWLKTDD

-516 LMDFGKMI
+516 LMDFAHMI
-524 YDVTKQLLH
+524 YDVTKKMLG
-533 FYEMFRPIINTFVK
+533 FYESFRPLIKTFVE
-547 FQLKMWPILTTMRL
+547 FQLKMWPMLTTMRL
-561 FRAGILGM
+561 FRAGLLGFA
-569 SSVVKL
+569 SIVKL
-575 SGNLSTLAGK
+575 SGTISTLTGK
-585 IYALGT
+585 IFALGS
-591 AMRTVGIGKWMKG
+591 AMRSVGVGAWMKNFASSG
-604 FAASGAGIRTYWN
+604 FGLRTYWQDAF
-617 ETYANGMFSNRT
+617 TKGTLSNRQ
-629 VTPEVLARYHRIYGK
+629 VTPEVLARYHRIYGNTK
-644 PGIGKPISAA
+644 SQVGAGAA
-654 LPWKNNWRGTGGL
+654 GAGL
-667 GSMLG
+667 GA
-672 GVAGGLGGAQIGEA
+672 VLGGAIDGWGGYEIGKA
-686 ITGGSETG
+686 VSGGSDTG
-694 GMIGGALGGLA
+694 GMIGGAVGGLA

-724 ALGGITA
+724 ALGGIAA

-758 ILSGDNFSITERY
+758 LLSEDHFSMTERY

-778 ELDIKDVIAERIRLR
+778 ELDIKNVIEERINLR
-793 NEELGITSGRN
+793 NQELGLTSGKN
-804 TDTSDWTGKVFD
+804 TDSTDWSGKVFD
-816 DMVNRFDGIDR
+816 SMLNKFDGVDKFYSSSDMARSAIETVNRVANTVFK
-827 FYDSSQMGYSVIDAI
+827 A
-842 NKHAKIA
+842 N
-849 FDKSGGKFNHP
+849 GGKFDHP
-860 NGRIFY
+860 NGKVFY
-866 NQYDDSPYWVDMEGH
+866 NAPDDNIYWVDARGN
-881 TRKIQN
+881 TNKIVN
-887 PSWDLNDQNDVIAA
+887 PGGWNDVNDVVAA
-901 MGALYLEGLKGSKG
+901 MSSLYLEGLNGSKG
-915 ASVIQSYENQ
+915 ASVIQSMENRMRAAMMTGNYRDFIDIKNSWHKNYGT
-925 LHSLLFTGGTR
+925 LRYTTNTRPDLFSYGI
-936 QDFQNL
+936 N
-942 RNQYYK
+942 
-948 DFYLFNGN
+948 
-956 DKTYP
+956 
-961 DVFKWGLDDVKAWAP
+961 DVKSWTA

-986 QGLKDRMDALYGP
+986 QGLYDRMNALYG
-999 GAERW
+999 ANSQRW
-1004 RAIDNYFNK
+1004 KDIDAYWNASKNNK
-1013 RDKNALN
+1013 LTEDIVVKY
-1020 ENDVIKFITAVDATL
+1020 ISAVDSSL
-1035 GTFFQSFT
+1035 GALLVNYTSKSF
-1043 GNYADFIKTLGFIN
+1043 DDWIKGLGYLN
-1057 GTFQSKEQASY
+1057 GTFQSKTQAEY
-1068 VKDRVEELMKALNAL
+1068 AKTGLEDLLKVINAL
-1083 GIPADNATKSI
+1083 GTPAKDATTNLFKLAVQL
-1094 FNFANQMS
+1094 N
-1102 GIANGFLWNMENG
+1102 GIANGFLWNAENG
-1115 RGGYNYPLTGLK
+1115 HGSFDYPIGGLK
-1127 NGDTKTVDGI
+1127 VGDTKTVDGT
-1137 TYKYSTNAL
+1137 TYKY
-1146 GKDGKWTPISGNG
+1146 DGKMWNPMNSMI
-1159 YMVATPVDNNT
+1159 MRPVDNNT
-1170 MQGMLNRQ
+1170 MQGMVNRQ
-1178 KREGSAGANAGGGRN
+1178 KKVGSAATGGRN
-1193 GRVPSIT
+1193 GRVSSIT
-1200 PANHNGKVGASQA
+1200 PGTHNGKVGASQA
-1213 DYKQHYNNN
+1213 DYKQHYNNK

-1242 DLSKKDNKEVID
+1242 DLSKKDNQEVID

>member
-1 MAQSFEV
+1 MAQNFEV
-8 NYDIKVFSADSV
+8 NYDIRVFSENAV
-20 TAINNFVTATKK
+20 KAINDFSAATKK
-32 LEEAMAPFR
+32 LTDAMAPFR
-41 RLNSSISNLN
+41 KLNTSVSNLN
-51 DKLVKLN
+51 EKLVKLN
-58 AKTFS
+58 SKTFS
-63 VKIETGKAERNV
+63 VKVETGKAEHNI

-94 NVGSVAAASGVGSGT
+94 NVGSVAAASGVGGT
-109 KSSSTSSGSR
+109 AKGSSA
-119 SSSTRSSKT
+119 
-128 TSSKSSSGKAMPVS
+128 SSKSSSSSSRSSKSTSSRSSGGKTIPIS

-184 AGLGNLVGSS
+184 AGLGNLISS
-194 IKDFT
+194 SVKDFA

-212 GAHDKR
+212 GSHDKR

-334 AAGNMPF
+334 SAGNMPF

-373 NPTKKQLGAWKRIG
+373 NPTKKQLAAWNRIG

-434 NVENWNDIIKANFM
+434 NVETWNDIIKANFM

-481 AFEEIQQPIKNFLTN
+481 AFEEIQQPIKNFLIK
-496 ITDWLKTDE
+496 ITDWLKTDD

-516 LMDFGKMI
+516 LMDFAHMI
-524 YDVTKQLLH
+524 YDVTKKMLG
-533 FYEMFRPIINTFVK
+533 FYESFRPLIKTFVE
-547 FQLKMWPILTTMRL
+547 FQLKMWPMLTTMRL
-561 FRAGILGM
+561 FRAGLLGFA
-569 SSVVKL
+569 SIVKL
-575 SGNLSTLAGK
+575 SGTISTLTGK
-585 IYALGT
+585 IFALGS
-591 AMRTVGIGKWMKG
+591 AMRSVGVGAWMKNFASSG
-604 FAASGAGIRTYWN
+604 FGLRTYWQD
-617 ETYANGMFSNRT
+617 AFIKGSLSNRQ
-629 VTPEVLARYHRIYGK
+629 VTPEVLARYHRIYGNTK
-644 PGIGKPISAA
+644 SQVGAGAA
-654 LPWKNNWRGTGGL
+654 GAGL
-667 GSMLG
+667 GA
-672 GVAGGLGGAQIGEA
+672 VLGGAIDGWGGYEIGKA
-686 ITGGSETG
+686 VSGGSDTG
-694 GMIGGALGGLA
+694 GMIGGAVGGLA

-724 ALGGITA
+724 ALGGIAA

-758 ILSGDNFSITERY
+758 LLSEDHFSMTERY

-778 ELDIKDVIAERIRLR
+778 ELDIKNVIEERINLR
-793 NEELGITSGRN
+793 NQELGLTSGKN
-804 TDTSDWTGKVFD
+804 TDSADWSGKVFD
-816 DMVNRFDGIDR
+816 SMLNKFDGVDKFYSSSDMARSAIETVNRVANTVFK
-827 FYDSSQMGYSVIDAI
+827 A
-842 NKHAKIA
+842 N
-849 FDKSGGKFNHP
+849 GGKFDHP
-860 NGRIFY
+860 NGKVFY
-866 NQYDDSPYWVDMEGH
+866 NATDDNIYWVDARGN
-881 TRKIQN
+881 TNKIVN
-887 PSWDLNDQNDVIAA
+887 PGGWNDVNDVVAA
-901 MGALYLEGLKGSKG
+901 MSSLYLEGLNGSKG
-915 ASVIQSYENQ
+915 ASVIQSMENRMRAAMMTGNYRDFIDIKNSWQ
-925 LHSLLFTGGTR
+925 KNYGTLRYTTNTRPDLFSYGI
-936 QDFQNL
+936 N
-942 RNQYYK
+942 
-948 DFYLFNGN
+948 
-956 DKTYP
+956 
-961 DVFKWGLDDVKAWAP
+961 DVKSWTA

-986 QGLKDRMDALYGP
+986 QGLYDRMNALYG
-999 GAERW
+999 ANSQRW
-1004 RAIDNYFNK
+1004 KDIDAYWNASKNNK
-1013 RDKNALN
+1013 LTEDIVVKY
-1020 ENDVIKFITAVDATL
+1020 ISAVDSSL
-1035 GTFFQSFT
+1035 GALLVNYTSKSF
-1043 GNYADFIKTLGFIN
+1043 DDWIKGLGYLN
-1057 GTFQSKEQASY
+1057 GTFQSKTQAEY
-1068 VKDRVEELMKALNAL
+1068 AKTGLEDLLKVINAL
-1083 GIPADNATKSI
+1083 GTPAQDATTNLFKLAVQL
-1094 FNFANQMS
+1094 N
-1102 GIANGFLWNMENG
+1102 GIANGFLWNAENG
-1115 RGGYNYPLTGLK
+1115 HGSFDYPIGGLK
-1127 NGDTKTVDGI
+1127 VGDTKTVDGT
-1137 TYKYSTNAL
+1137 TYKY
-1146 GKDGKWTPISGNG
+1146 DGKMWNPMNSMI
-1159 YMVATPVDNNT
+1159 MRPVDNNT
-1170 MQGMLNRQ
+1170 MQGMVNRQ
-1178 KREGSAGANAGGGRN
+1178 KKVGSAATGGRN
-1193 GRVPSIT
+1193 GRVSSIT
-1200 PANHNGKVGASQA
+1200 PGTHNGKVGASQA
-1213 DYKQHYNNN
+1213 DYKQHYNNK

-1242 DLSKKDNKEVID
+1242 DLSKKDNQEVID

>member
-1 MAQSFEV
+1 MAQNFEV
-8 NYDIKVFSADSV
+8 NYDIRVFSENAV
-20 TAINNFVTATKK
+20 KAINDFSAATKQ
-32 LEEAMAPFR
+32 LTDAMAPFR
-41 RLNSSISNLN
+41 KLNTSVSNLN
-51 DKLVKLN
+51 EKLVKLN
-58 AKTFS
+58 SKTFS
-63 VKIETGKAERNV
+63 VKIETGKAEHNI

-94 NVGSVAAASGVGSGT
+94 NVGSVAAASGVGGT
-109 KSSSTSSGSR
+109 AKGSSA
-119 SSSTRSSKT
+119 
-128 TSSKSSSGKAMPVS
+128 SSKSSGSSSRSSKSASSRASGGKAIPIS

-184 AGLGNLVGSS
+184 AGLGNLISS
-194 IKDFT
+194 SVKDFA

-212 GAHDKR
+212 GSHDKR

-334 AAGNMPF
+334 SAGNMPF

-373 NPTKKQLGAWKRIG
+373 NPTKKQLDAWNRIG

-434 NVENWNDIIKANFM
+434 NVETWNDIIKANFM

-481 AFEEIQQPIKNFLTN
+481 AFEEIQQPIKNFLIK
-496 ITDWLKTDE
+496 ITDWLKTDD

-516 LMDFGKMI
+516 LMDFAHMI
-524 YDVTKQLLH
+524 YDVTKKMLG
-533 FYEMFRPIINTFVK
+533 FYESFRPLIKTFVE
-547 FQLKMWPILTTMRL
+547 FQLKMWPMLTTMRL
-561 FRAGILGM
+561 FRAGLLGFA
-569 SSVVKL
+569 SIVKL
-575 SGNLSTLAGK
+575 SGTISTLTGK
-585 IYALGT
+585 IFALGS
-591 AMRTVGIGKWMKG
+591 AMRSVGVGAWMKNFASSG
-604 FAASGAGIRTYWN
+604 FGLRTYWQDAF
-617 ETYANGMFSNRT
+617 TKGTLSNRQ
-629 VTPEVLARYHRIYGK
+629 VTPEVLARYHRIYGNTK
-644 PGIGKPISAA
+644 SQVGAGAA
-654 LPWKNNWRGTGGL
+654 GAGL
-667 GSMLG
+667 GA
-672 GVAGGLGGAQIGEA
+672 VLGGAIDGWGGYEIGKA
-686 ITGGSETG
+686 VSGGSDTG
-694 GMIGGALGGLA
+694 GMIGGAVGGLA

-724 ALGGITA
+724 ALGGIAA

-758 ILSGDNFSITERY
+758 LLSEDHFSMTERY

-778 ELDIKDVIAERIRLR
+778 ELDIKNVIEERINLR
-793 NEELGITSGRN
+793 NQELGLTSGKN
-804 TDTSDWTGKVFD
+804 TDSADWSGKVFD
-816 DMVNRFDGIDR
+816 SMLNKFDGVDKFYRSSDMARSAIETVNRVANTVFK
-827 FYDSSQMGYSVIDAI
+827 A
-842 NKHAKIA
+842 N
-849 FDKSGGKFNHP
+849 GGKFDHP
-860 NGRIFY
+860 NGKVFY
-866 NQYDDSPYWVDMEGH
+866 NAPDDNIYWVDARGN
-881 TRKIQN
+881 TNKIVN
-887 PSWDLNDQNDVIAA
+887 PGGWNDANDVVAA
-901 MGALYLEGLKGSKG
+901 MSSLYLEGLNGSKG
-915 ASVIQSYENQ
+915 ASVIQSMENRMRAAMMTGNYRDFIDIKNSWQ
-925 LHSLLFTGGTR
+925 KNYGTLRYTTNTRPDLFSYGI
-936 QDFQNL
+936 N
-942 RNQYYK
+942 
-948 DFYLFNGN
+948 
-956 DKTYP
+956 
-961 DVFKWGLDDVKAWAP
+961 DVKAWTP

-986 QGLKDRMDALYGP
+986 QGLYDRMNALYG
-999 GAERW
+999 ANSQRW
-1004 RAIDNYFNK
+1004 KDIDTYWNASKNNK
-1013 RDKNALN
+1013 LTEDIVVKY
-1020 ENDVIKFITAVDATL
+1020 ISAVDSSL
-1035 GTFFQSFT
+1035 GALLVNYTSKSF
-1043 GNYADFIKTLGFIN
+1043 DDWIKGLGYLN
-1057 GTFQSKEQASY
+1057 GTFQSKTQAEY
-1068 VKDRVEELMKALNAL
+1068 AKTGLEDLLKVINAL
-1083 GIPADNATKSI
+1083 GTPAQDATNNLFKLAVQL
-1094 FNFANQMS
+1094 N
-1102 GIANGFLWNMENG
+1102 GIANGFLWNAENG
-1115 RGGYNYPLTGLK
+1115 HGSFDYPIGGLK
-1127 NGDTKTVDGI
+1127 VGDTKTVDGT
-1137 TYKYSTNAL
+1137 TYKY
-1146 GKDGKWTPISGNG
+1146 DGKMWNPMNSMI
-1159 YMVATPVDNNT
+1159 MRPVDNNT
-1170 MQGMLNRQ
+1170 MQGMVNRQ
-1178 KREGSAGANAGGGRN
+1178 KKVGSAATGGRN
-1193 GRVPSIT
+1193 GRVSSIT
-1200 PANHNGKVGASQA
+1200 PGTHNGKVGASQA
-1213 DYKQHYNNN
+1213 DYKQHYNNK

-1242 DLSKKDNKEVID
+1242 DLSKKDNQEVID

>member
-1 MAQSFEV
+1 MAQNFEV
-8 NYDIKVFSADSV
+8 NYDIRVFSENAV
-20 TAINNFVTATKK
+20 KAINDFSAATKQ
-32 LEEAMAPFR
+32 LTDAMAPFR
-41 RLNSSISNLN
+41 KLNTSVSNLN
-51 DKLVKLN
+51 EKLVKLN
-58 AKTFS
+58 SKTFS
-63 VKIETGKAERNV
+63 VKIETGKAEHNI

-94 NVGSVAAASGVGSGT
+94 NVGSVAAASGVGGT
-109 KSSSTSSGSR
+109 AKGSSA
-119 SSSTRSSKT
+119 
-128 TSSKSSSGKAMPVS
+128 SSKSSSSSSRSSKSTSSRSSGGKTIPIS

-184 AGLGNLVGSS
+184 AGLGNLVSS
-194 IKDFT
+194 SVKDFA

-212 GAHDKR
+212 GSHDKR

-334 AAGNMPF
+334 SAGNMPF

-373 NPTKKQLGAWKRIG
+373 NPTKKQLAAWNRIG

-434 NVENWNDIIKANFM
+434 NVETWNDIIKANFM

-481 AFEEIQQPIKNFLTN
+481 AFEEIQQPIKNFLIK
-496 ITDWLKTDE
+496 ITDWLKTDD

-516 LMDFGKMI
+516 LMDFAHMI
-524 YDVTKQLLH
+524 YDVTKKMLG
-533 FYEMFRPIINTFVK
+533 FYESFRPLIKTFVE
-547 FQLKMWPILTTMRL
+547 FQLKMWPMLTTMRL
-561 FRAGILGM
+561 FRAGLLGFA
-569 SSVVKL
+569 SIVKL
-575 SGNLSTLAGK
+575 SGTISTLTGK
-585 IYALGT
+585 IFALGS
-591 AMRTVGIGKWMKG
+591 AMRSVGVGAWMKNFASSG
-604 FAASGAGIRTYWN
+604 FGLRTYWQDAF
-617 ETYANGMFSNRT
+617 TKGTLSNRQ
-629 VTPEVLARYHRIYGK
+629 VTPEVLARYHRIYGNTK
-644 PGIGKPISAA
+644 SQVGAGAA
-654 LPWKNNWRGTGGL
+654 GAGL
-667 GSMLG
+667 GA
-672 GVAGGLGGAQIGEA
+672 VLGGAIDGWGGYEIGKA
-686 ITGGSETG
+686 VSGGSDTG
-694 GMIGGALGGLA
+694 GMIGGAVGGLA

-712 GGPVGWGIAGAL
+712 GGPAGWGIAGAL
-724 ALGGITA
+724 AVGGIIA
-731 AFYNANAASEEARKS
+731 SLHNASVASEEARKS

-758 ILSGDNFSITERY
+758 ILSGDHFSITERY

-816 DMVNRFDGIDR
+816 DMVNKFNGIDSP
-827 FYDSSQMGYSVIDAI
+827 YGSSKMGFSVIDEL
-842 NKHAKIA
+842 NKQAKIV
-849 FDKSGGKFNHP
+849 FGMSGGKFNHP

-866 NQYDDSPYWVDMEGH
+866 NKYDDSPYWVDMEGH

-887 PSWDLNDQNDVIAA
+887 PSWNLNDQNDVVAA

-915 ASVIQSYENQ
+915 ESVIKSYENQ

-942 RNQYYK
+942 RNQYYRS
-948 DFYLFNGN
+948 FFLFNGN
-956 DKTYP
+956 DNTYP
-961 DVFKWGLDDVKAWAP
+961 DVFKWGLDEVKTWAP

-1004 RAIDNYFNK
+1004 KAIDNYFNK

-1020 ENDVIKFITAVDATL
+1020 ENDVIKFITAVDAQL
-1035 GTFFQSFT
+1035 GAFFKSFT
-1043 GNYADFIKTLGFIN
+1043 GNYADFIKTLGFID

-1068 VKDRVEELMKALNAL
+1068 VKDRVEELTKALNAL
-1083 GIPADNATKSI
+1083 GIPTDNATKSI
-1094 FNFANQMS
+1094 FNFANQMI
-1102 GIANGFLWNMENG
+1102 GISNGFLWNMENG
-1115 RGGYNYPLTGLK
+1115 RGGYNYPLAGLK

-1146 GKDGKWTPISGNG
+1146 GKAGKWTPISGNG
-1159 YMVATPVDNNT
+1159 YMIATPVDNNT
-1170 MQGMLNRQ
+1170 MQGMLNRK
-1178 KREGSAGANAGGGRN
+1178 KREGSVGTNSGGGRN
-1193 GRVPSIT
+1193 GRIPSIT
-1200 PANHNGKVGASQA
+1200 PAKHNGKVGASQA
-1213 DYKQHYNNN
+1213 DYKQHYNNK

-1242 DLSKKDNKEVID
+1242 DLSKKDNQEVID

>member
-1 MAQSFEV
+1 MAQNFEV
-8 NYDIKVFSADSV
+8 NYDIRVFSENAV
-20 TAINNFVTATKK
+20 KAINDFSAATKQ
-32 LEEAMAPFR
+32 LTDAMAPFR
-41 RLNSSISNLN
+41 KLNTSVSNLN
-51 DKLVKLN
+51 EKLVKLN
-58 AKTFS
+58 SKTFS
-63 VKIETGKAERNV
+63 VKIETGKAEHNI

-94 NVGSVAAASGVGSGT
+94 NVGSVAAASGVGGT
-109 KSSSTSSGSR
+109 AKGSSA
-119 SSSTRSSKT
+119 
-128 TSSKSSSGKAMPVS
+128 SSKSSSSSSRSSKSASSRASGGKAIPIS

-184 AGLGNLVGSS
+184 AGLGNLISS
-194 IKDFT
+194 SVKDFA

-212 GAHDKR
+212 GSHDKR

-334 AAGNMPF
+334 SAGNMPF

-373 NPTKKQLGAWKRIG
+373 NPTKKQLAAWNRIG

-434 NVENWNDIIKANFM
+434 NVETWNDIIKANFM

-481 AFEEIQQPIKNFLTN
+481 AFEEIQQPIKNFLIK
-496 ITDWLKTDE
+496 ITDWLKTDD

-516 LMDFGKMI
+516 LMDFAHMI
-524 YDVTKQLLH
+524 YDVTKKMLG
-533 FYEMFRPIINTFVK
+533 FYESFRPLIKTFVE
-547 FQLKMWPILTTMRL
+547 FQLKMWPMLTTMRL
-561 FRAGILGM
+561 FRAGLLGFA
-569 SSVVKL
+569 SIVKL
-575 SGNLSTLAGK
+575 SGTISTLTGK
-585 IYALGT
+585 IFALGS
-591 AMRTVGIGKWMKG
+591 AMRSVGVGAWMKNFASSG
-604 FAASGAGIRTYWN
+604 FGLRTYWQDAF
-617 ETYANGMFSNRT
+617 TKGTLSNRQ
-629 VTPEVLARYHRIYGK
+629 VTPEVLARYHRIYGNTK
-644 PGIGKPISAA
+644 SQVGAGAA
-654 LPWKNNWRGTGGL
+654 GAGL
-667 GSMLG
+667 GA
-672 GVAGGLGGAQIGEA
+672 VLGGAIDGWGGYEIGKA
-686 ITGGSETG
+686 VSGGSDTG
-694 GMIGGALGGLA
+694 GMIGGAVGGLA

-724 ALGGITA
+724 ALGGIAA

-758 ILSGDNFSITERY
+758 LLSEDHFSMTERY

-778 ELDIKDVIAERIRLR
+778 ELDIKNVIEERINLR
-793 NEELGITSGRN
+793 NQELGLTSGKN
-804 TDTSDWTGKVFD
+804 TDSADWSGKVFD
-816 DMVNRFDGIDR
+816 SMLNKFDGVDKFYRSSDMARSAIETVNRVANTVFK
-827 FYDSSQMGYSVIDAI
+827 A
-842 NKHAKIA
+842 N
-849 FDKSGGKFNHP
+849 GGKFDHP
-860 NGRIFY
+860 NGKVFY
-866 NQYDDSPYWVDMEGH
+866 NDPDDNIYWVDARGN
-881 TRKIQN
+881 TNKIVN
-887 PSWDLNDQNDVIAA
+887 PGGWNDVNDVVAA
-901 MGALYLEGLKGSKG
+901 MSSLYLEGLNGSKG
-915 ASVIQSYENQ
+915 ASVIQSMENRMRAAMMTGNYRDFIDIKNSWQ
-925 LHSLLFTGGTR
+925 KNYGTLRYTTNTRPDLFSYGI
-936 QDFQNL
+936 N
-942 RNQYYK
+942 
-948 DFYLFNGN
+948 
-956 DKTYP
+956 
-961 DVFKWGLDDVKAWAP
+961 DVKAWTP

-986 QGLKDRMDALYGP
+986 QGLYDRMNALYG
-999 GAERW
+999 ANSQRW
-1004 RAIDNYFNK
+1004 KDIDTYWNASKNNK
-1013 RDKNALN
+1013 LTEDIVVKY
-1020 ENDVIKFITAVDATL
+1020 ISAVDSSL
-1035 GTFFQSFT
+1035 GALLVNYTSKSF
-1043 GNYADFIKTLGFIN
+1043 DDWIKGLGYIN
-1057 GTFQSKEQASY
+1057 GTFQSKTQAEY
-1068 VKDRVEELMKALNAL
+1068 AKTGLEDLLKVINAL
-1083 GIPADNATKSI
+1083 GTPAQDATTNLFKLAVQL
-1094 FNFANQMS
+1094 N
-1102 GIANGFLWNMENG
+1102 GIANGFLWNAENG
-1115 RGGYNYPLTGLK
+1115 HGSFDYPIGGLK
-1127 NGDTKTVDGI
+1127 VGDTKTVDGT
-1137 TYKYSTNAL
+1137 TYKY
-1146 GKDGKWTPISGNG
+1146 DGKMWNPMNSMI
-1159 YMVATPVDNNT
+1159 MRPVDNNT
-1170 MQGMLNRQ
+1170 MQGMVNRQ
-1178 KREGSAGANAGGGRN
+1178 KKVGSAATGGRN
-1193 GRVPSIT
+1193 GRVSSIT
-1200 PANHNGKVGASQA
+1200 PGTHNGKVGASQA
-1213 DYKQHYNNN
+1213 DYKQHYNNK

-1242 DLSKKDNKEVID
+1242 DLSKKDNQEVID

>member
-1 MAQSFEV
+1 MAQNFEV
-8 NYDIKVFSADSV
+8 NYDIRVFSENAV
-20 TAINNFVTATKK
+20 KAINDFSAATKQ
-32 LEEAMAPFR
+32 LTDAMAPFR
-41 RLNSSISNLN
+41 KLNTSVSNLN
-51 DKLVKLN
+51 EKLVKLN
-58 AKTFS
+58 SKTFS
-63 VKIETGKAERNV
+63 VKIETGKAEHNI

-94 NVGSVAAASGVGSGT
+94 NVGSVAAASGVGGT
-109 KSSSTSSGSR
+109 AKGSSA
-119 SSSTRSSKT
+119 
-128 TSSKSSSGKAMPVS
+128 SSKSSSSSSRSSKSASSRASGGKAIPIS

-184 AGLGNLVGSS
+184 AGLGNLVSS
-194 IKDFT
+194 SVKDFA

-212 GAHDKR
+212 GSHDKR

-434 NVENWNDIIKANFM
+434 NVETWNDIIKANFM

-481 AFEEIQQPIKNFLTN
+481 AFEEIQQPIKNFLIK
-496 ITDWLKTDE
+496 ITDWLKTDD

-516 LMDFGKMI
+516 LMDFAHMI
-524 YDVTKQLLH
+524 YDVTKKMLG
-533 FYEMFRPIINTFVK
+533 FYESFRPLIKTFVE
-547 FQLKMWPILTTMRL
+547 FQLKMWPMLTTMRL
-561 FRAGILGM
+561 FRAGLLGFA
-569 SSVVKL
+569 SIVKL
-575 SGNLSTLAGK
+575 SGTISTLTGK
-585 IYALGT
+585 IFALGS
-591 AMRTVGIGKWMKG
+591 AMRSVGVGAWMKNFALSG
-604 FAASGAGIRTYWN
+604 FGLRTYWQD
-617 ETYANGMFSNRT
+617 AFIKGSLSNRQ
-629 VTPEVLARYHRIYGK
+629 VTPEVLSRYYRIYGNKK
-644 PGIGKPISAA
+644 PQVGIGAA
-654 LPWKNNWRGTGGL
+654 GAGL
-667 GSMLG
+667 GA
-672 GVAGGLGGAQIGEA
+672 VLGGAIDGWGGYEIGKA
-686 ITGGSETG
+686 VSGGSDTG
-694 GMIGGALGGLA
+694 GMIGGAVGGLA

-724 ALGGITA
+724 ALGGIAA

-758 ILSGDNFSITERY
+758 LLSEDHFSMTERY

-778 ELDIKDVIAERIRLR
+778 ELDIKNVIEERINLR
-793 NEELGITSGRN
+793 NQELGLTSGKN
-804 TDTSDWTGKVFD
+804 TDSTDWSGKIFDSMLNKFDGVDKFYSSSDMARSAIETVNRVANTVFKANGGKFDHPNGKVF
-816 DMVNRFDGIDR
+816 
-827 FYDSSQMGYSVIDAI
+827 
-842 NKHAKIA
+842 
-849 FDKSGGKFNHP
+849 
-860 NGRIFY
+860 Y
-866 NQYDDSPYWVDMEGH
+866 NTSDDSMYWVDVRGN
-881 TRKIQN
+881 TNKIVN
-887 PSWDLNDQNDVIAA
+887 PGGWSDAGDVVAA
-901 MGALYLEGLKGSKG
+901 MSSLYLEGLNGSKG
-915 ASVIQSYENQ
+915 ASVIQSMENRMRAAMMTGNYRDFIDIKNSWQ
-925 LHSLLFTGGTR
+925 KNYGTLRYTTNTRPDLFSYGI
-936 QDFQNL
+936 
-942 RNQYYK
+942 
-948 DFYLFNGN
+948 
-956 DKTYP
+956 
-961 DVFKWGLDDVKAWAP
+961 DDVKSWTA

-986 QGLKDRMDALYGP
+986 QGLYDRMNALYG
-999 GAERW
+999 ANSQRW
-1004 RAIDNYFNK
+1004 KDIDAYWNASKNNK
-1013 RDKNALN
+1013 LTEDIVVKY
-1020 ENDVIKFITAVDATL
+1020 ISAVDSSL
-1035 GTFFQSFT
+1035 GALLVNYTSKSF
-1043 GNYADFIKTLGFIN
+1043 DDWIKGLGYLN
-1057 GTFQSKEQASY
+1057 GTFQSKTQAEY
-1068 VKDRVEELMKALNAL
+1068 AKTGLEDLLKVINAL
-1083 GIPADNATKSI
+1083 GTPAQDATTNLFKLAVQL
-1094 FNFANQMS
+1094 N
-1102 GIANGFLWNMENG
+1102 GIANGFLWNAENG
-1115 RGGYNYPLTGLK
+1115 HGSFDYPIGGLK
-1127 NGDTKTVDGI
+1127 VGDTKTVDGT
-1137 TYKYSTNAL
+1137 TYKY
-1146 GKDGKWTPISGNG
+1146 DGKMWNPMNSMI
-1159 YMVATPVDNNT
+1159 MRPVDNNT
-1170 MQGMLNRQ
+1170 MQGMVNRQ
-1178 KREGSAGANAGGGRN
+1178 KKVGSAATGGRN
-1193 GRVPSIT
+1193 GRVSSIT
-1200 PANHNGKVGASQA
+1200 PGTHNGKVGASQA
-1213 DYKQHYNNN
+1213 DYKQHYNNK

-1242 DLSKKDNKEVID
+1242 DLSKKDNQEVID

>member
-1 MAQSFEV
+1 MAQNFEV
-8 NYDIKVFSADSV
+8 NYDIRVFSENAV
-20 TAINNFVTATKK
+20 KAINDFSAATKQ
-32 LEEAMAPFR
+32 LTDAMAPFR
-41 RLNSSISNLN
+41 KLNTSVSNLN
-51 DKLVKLN
+51 EKLVKLN
-58 AKTFS
+58 SKTFS
-63 VKIETGKAERNV
+63 VKVETGKAEHNI

-94 NVGSVAAASGVGSGT
+94 NVGSVAAASGVGGT
-109 KSSSTSSGSR
+109 AKVSSA
-119 SSSTRSSKT
+119 
-128 TSSKSSSGKAMPVS
+128 SSKSSGSSSRSSKSASSRASGGKAIPIS

-184 AGLGNLVGSS
+184 AGLGNLISS
-194 IKDFT
+194 SVKDFA

-212 GAHDKR
+212 GSHDKR

-334 AAGNMPF
+334 SAGNMPF

-373 NPTKKQLGAWKRIG
+373 NPTKKQLDAWNRIG

-434 NVENWNDIIKANFM
+434 NVETWNDIIKANFM

-481 AFEEIQQPIKNFLTN
+481 AFEEIQQPIKNFLIK
-496 ITDWLKTDE
+496 ITDWLKTDD

-516 LMDFGKMI
+516 LMDFAHMI
-524 YDVTKQLLH
+524 YDVTKKILG
-533 FYEMFRPIINTFVK
+533 FYESFRPLIKTFVE
-547 FQLKMWPILTTMRL
+547 FQLKMWPMLTTMRL
-561 FRAGILGM
+561 FRAGLLGFA
-569 SSVVKL
+569 SIVKL
-575 SGNLSTLAGK
+575 SGTISTLTGK
-585 IYALGT
+585 IFALGS
-591 AMRTVGIGKWMKG
+591 AMRSVGVGAWMKNFASSG
-604 FAASGAGIRTYWN
+604 FGLRTYWQDAF
-617 ETYANGMFSNRT
+617 TKGTLSNRQ
-629 VTPEVLARYHRIYGK
+629 VTPEVLARYHRIYGNTK
-644 PGIGKPISAA
+644 SQVGAGAA
-654 LPWKNNWRGTGGL
+654 GAGL
-667 GSMLG
+667 GA
-672 GVAGGLGGAQIGEA
+672 VLGGAIDGWGGYEIGKA
-686 ITGGSETG
+686 VSGGSDTG
-694 GMIGGALGGLA
+694 GMIGGAVGGLA

-724 ALGGITA
+724 ALGGIAA

-758 ILSGDNFSITERY
+758 LLSEDHFSMTERY

-778 ELDIKDVIAERIRLR
+778 ELDIKNVIEERINLR
-793 NEELGITSGRN
+793 NQELGLTSGKN
-804 TDTSDWTGKVFD
+804 TDSADWSGKVFD
-816 DMVNRFDGIDR
+816 SMLNKFDGVDKFYRSSDMARSAIETVNRVANTVFK
-827 FYDSSQMGYSVIDAI
+827 A
-842 NKHAKIA
+842 N
-849 FDKSGGKFNHP
+849 GGKFDHP
-860 NGRIFY
+860 NGKVFY
-866 NQYDDSPYWVDMEGH
+866 NAPDDNIYWVDARGN
-881 TRKIQN
+881 TNKIVN
-887 PSWDLNDQNDVIAA
+887 PGGWNDANDVVAA
-901 MGALYLEGLKGSKG
+901 MSSLYLEGLNGSKG
-915 ASVIQSYENQ
+915 ASVIQSMENRMRAAMMTGNYRDFIDIKNSWQ
-925 LHSLLFTGGTR
+925 KNYGTLHYTTNTRPDLFSYGI
-936 QDFQNL
+936 N
-942 RNQYYK
+942 
-948 DFYLFNGN
+948 
-956 DKTYP
+956 
-961 DVFKWGLDDVKAWAP
+961 DVKAWTP

-986 QGLKDRMDALYGP
+986 QGLYDRMNALYG
-999 GAERW
+999 ANSQRW
-1004 RAIDNYFNK
+1004 KDIDTYWNASKNNK
-1013 RDKNALN
+1013 LTEDIVVKY
-1020 ENDVIKFITAVDATL
+1020 ISAVDSSL
-1035 GTFFQSFT
+1035 GALLVNYTSKSF
-1043 GNYADFIKTLGFIN
+1043 DDWIKGLGYLN
-1057 GTFQSKEQASY
+1057 GTFQSKTQAEY
-1068 VKDRVEELMKALNAL
+1068 AKTGLEDLLKVINAL
-1083 GIPADNATKSI
+1083 GTPAQDATNNLFKLAVQL
-1094 FNFANQMS
+1094 N
-1102 GIANGFLWNMENG
+1102 GIANGFLWNAENG
-1115 RGGYNYPLTGLK
+1115 HGSFDYPIGGLK
-1127 NGDTKTVDGI
+1127 VGDTKTVDGT
-1137 TYKYSTNAL
+1137 TYKY
-1146 GKDGKWTPISGNG
+1146 DGKMWNPMNSMI
-1159 YMVATPVDNNT
+1159 MRPVDNNT
-1170 MQGMLNRQ
+1170 MQGMVNRQ
-1178 KREGSAGANAGGGRN
+1178 KKVGSAATGGRN
-1193 GRVPSIT
+1193 GRVSSIT
-1200 PANHNGKVGASQA
+1200 PGTHNGKVGASQA
-1213 DYKQHYNNN
+1213 DYKQHYNNK

-1242 DLSKKDNKEVID
+1242 DLSKKDNQEVID

>member
-1 MAQSFEV
+1 MAQNFEV
-8 NYDIKVFSADSV
+8 NYDIRVFSENAV
-20 TAINNFVTATKK
+20 KAINDFSAATKQ
-32 LEEAMAPFR
+32 LTDAMAPFR
-41 RLNSSISNLN
+41 KLNTSVSNLN
-51 DKLVKLN
+51 EKLVKLN
-58 AKTFS
+58 SKTFS
-63 VKIETGKAERNV
+63 VKVETGKAEHNI

-94 NVGSVAAASGVGSGT
+94 NVGSVAAASGVGGT
-109 KSSSTSSGSR
+109 AKGSSA
-119 SSSTRSSKT
+119 
-128 TSSKSSSGKAMPVS
+128 SSKSSSSSSRSSKSTSSRSSGGKTIPIS

-184 AGLGNLVGSS
+184 AGLGNLVSS
-194 IKDFT
+194 SVKDFA

-212 GAHDKR
+212 GSHDKR

-274 LVGDTDLG
+274 LVGDTDFG

-373 NPTKKQLGAWKRIG
+373 NPTKKQLAAWNRIG

-434 NVENWNDIIKANFM
+434 NVETWNDIIKANFM

-481 AFEEIQQPIKNFLTN
+481 AFEEIQQPIKNFLIK
-496 ITDWLKTDE
+496 ITDWLKTDD

-516 LMDFGKMI
+516 LMDFAHMI
-524 YDVTKQLLH
+524 YDVTKKMLG
-533 FYEMFRPIINTFVK
+533 FYESFRPLIKTFVE
-547 FQLKMWPILTTMRL
+547 FQLKMWPMLTTMRL
-561 FRAGILGM
+561 FRAGLLGFA
-569 SSVVKL
+569 SIVKL
-575 SGNLSTLAGK
+575 SGTISTLTGK
-585 IYALGT
+585 IFALGS
-591 AMRTVGIGKWMKG
+591 AMRSVGVGAWMKNFASSG
-604 FAASGAGIRTYWN
+604 FGLRTYWQDAF
-617 ETYANGMFSNRT
+617 TKGTLSNRQ
-629 VTPEVLARYHRIYGK
+629 VTPEVLARYHRIYGNTK
-644 PGIGKPISAA
+644 SQVGAGAA
-654 LPWKNNWRGTGGL
+654 GAGL
-667 GSMLG
+667 GA
-672 GVAGGLGGAQIGEA
+672 VLGGAIDGWGGYEIGKA
-686 ITGGSETG
+686 VSGGSDTG
-694 GMIGGALGGLA
+694 GMIGGAVGGLA

-724 ALGGITA
+724 ALGGIAA

-758 ILSGDNFSITERY
+758 LLSEDHFSMTERY

-778 ELDIKDVIAERIRLR
+778 ELDIKNVIEERINLR
-793 NEELGITSGRN
+793 NQELGLTSGKN
-804 TDTSDWTGKVFD
+804 TDSADWSGKVFD
-816 DMVNRFDGIDR
+816 SMLNKFDGVDKFYRSSDMSRSAIETVNRVANTVFK
-827 FYDSSQMGYSVIDAI
+827 A
-842 NKHAKIA
+842 N
-849 FDKSGGKFNHP
+849 GGKFDHP
-860 NGRIFY
+860 NGKVFY
-866 NQYDDSPYWVDMEGH
+866 NAPDDNIYWVDARGN
-881 TRKIQN
+881 TNKIVN
-887 PSWDLNDQNDVIAA
+887 PGGWNDVNDVVAA
-901 MGALYLEGLKGSKG
+901 MSSLYLEGLNGSKG
-915 ASVIQSYENQ
+915 ASVIQSMENRMRAAMMTGNYRDFIDIKNSWQ
-925 LHSLLFTGGTR
+925 KNYGTLRYTTNTRPDLFSYGI
-936 QDFQNL
+936 
-942 RNQYYK
+942 
-948 DFYLFNGN
+948 
-956 DKTYP
+956 
-961 DVFKWGLDDVKAWAP
+961 DDVKSWTA

-986 QGLKDRMDALYGP
+986 QGLYDRMNALYG
-999 GAERW
+999 ANSQRW
-1004 RAIDNYFNK
+1004 KDIDAYWNASKNNK
-1013 RDKNALN
+1013 LTEDIVVKY
-1020 ENDVIKFITAVDATL
+1020 ISAVDSSL
-1035 GTFFQSFT
+1035 GALLVNYTSKSF
-1043 GNYADFIKTLGFIN
+1043 DDWIKGLGYLN
-1057 GTFQSKEQASY
+1057 GTFQSKTQAEY
-1068 VKDRVEELMKALNAL
+1068 AKTGLEDLLKVINAL
-1083 GIPADNATKSI
+1083 GTPAQDATTNLFKLAVQL
-1094 FNFANQMS
+1094 N
-1102 GIANGFLWNMENG
+1102 GIANGFLWNAENG
-1115 RGGYNYPLTGLK
+1115 HGSFDYPIGGLK
-1127 NGDTKTVDGI
+1127 VGDTKTVDGT
-1137 TYKYSTNAL
+1137 TYKY
-1146 GKDGKWTPISGNG
+1146 DGKMWNPMNSMI
-1159 YMVATPVDNNT
+1159 MRPVDNNT
-1170 MQGMLNRQ
+1170 MQGMVNRQ
-1178 KREGSAGANAGGGRN
+1178 KKVGSAATGVRN
-1193 GRVPSIT
+1193 GRVSSIT
-1200 PANHNGKVGASQA
+1200 PGTHNGKVGASQA
-1213 DYKQHYNNN
+1213 DYKQHYNNK

-1242 DLSKKDNKEVID
+1242 DLSKKDNQEVID

>member
-1 MAQSFEV
+1 MAQNFEV
-8 NYDIKVFSADSV
+8 NYDIRVFSENAV
-20 TAINNFVTATKK
+20 KAINDFSAATKQ
-32 LEEAMAPFR
+32 LTDAMDPFR
-41 RLNSSISNLN
+41 KLNTSVSNLN
-51 DKLVKLN
+51 EKLVKLN
-58 AKTFS
+58 SKTFS
-63 VKIETGKAERNV
+63 VKIETGKAEHNI

-94 NVGSVAAASGVGSGT
+94 NVGSVAAASGVGGT
-109 KSSSTSSGSR
+109 AKGSSA
-119 SSSTRSSKT
+119 
-128 TSSKSSSGKAMPVS
+128 SSKSSSSSSRSSKSASSRASGGKAIPIS

-184 AGLGNLVGSS
+184 AGLGNLVSS
-194 IKDFT
+194 SVKDFA

-212 GAHDKR
+212 GSHDKR

-373 NPTKKQLGAWKRIG
+373 NPTKKQLAAWNRIG

-434 NVENWNDIIKANFM
+434 NVETWNDIIKANFM

-481 AFEEIQQPIKNFLTN
+481 AFEEIQQPIKNFLIK
-496 ITDWLKTDE
+496 ITDWLKTDD

-516 LMDFGKMI
+516 LMDFAHMI
-524 YDVTKQLLH
+524 YDVTKKMLG
-533 FYEMFRPIINTFVK
+533 FYESFRPLIKTFVE
-547 FQLKMWPILTTMRL
+547 FQLKMWPMLTTMRL
-561 FRAGILGM
+561 FRAGLLGFA
-569 SSVVKL
+569 SIVKL
-575 SGNLSTLAGK
+575 SGTISTLTGK
-585 IYALGT
+585 IFALGS
-591 AMRTVGIGKWMKG
+591 AMRSVGVGAWMKNFASSG
-604 FAASGAGIRTYWN
+604 FGLRTYWQDAF
-617 ETYANGMFSNRT
+617 TKGTLSNRQ
-629 VTPEVLARYHRIYGK
+629 VTPEVLARYHRIYGNTK
-644 PGIGKPISAA
+644 SQVGAGAA
-654 LPWKNNWRGTGGL
+654 GAGL
-667 GSMLG
+667 GA
-672 GVAGGLGGAQIGEA
+672 VLGGAIDGWGGYEIGKA
-686 ITGGSETG
+686 VSGGSDTG
-694 GMIGGALGGLA
+694 GMIGGAVGGLA

-724 ALGGITA
+724 ALGGIAA

-758 ILSGDNFSITERY
+758 LLSEDHFSMTERY

-778 ELDIKDVIAERIRLR
+778 ELDIKNVIEERINLR
-793 NEELGITSGRN
+793 NQELGLTSGKN
-804 TDTSDWTGKVFD
+804 TDSTDWSGKVFD
-816 DMVNRFDGIDR
+816 SMLNKFDGVDKFYRSSDMARSAIETVNRVANTVFK
-827 FYDSSQMGYSVIDAI
+827 A
-842 NKHAKIA
+842 N
-849 FDKSGGKFNHP
+849 GGKFDHP
-860 NGRIFY
+860 NGKVFY
-866 NQYDDSPYWVDMEGH
+866 NAPDDNIYWVDARGN
-881 TRKIQN
+881 TNKIVN
-887 PSWDLNDQNDVIAA
+887 PGGWNDVNDVVAA
-901 MGALYLEGLKGSKG
+901 MSSLYLEGLNGSKG
-915 ASVIQSYENQ
+915 ASVIQSMENRMRAAMMTGNYRDFIDIKNSWQ
-925 LHSLLFTGGTR
+925 KNYGTLRYTTNTRPDLFSYGI
-936 QDFQNL
+936 N
-942 RNQYYK
+942 
-948 DFYLFNGN
+948 
-956 DKTYP
+956 
-961 DVFKWGLDDVKAWAP
+961 DVKSWTA

-986 QGLKDRMDALYGP
+986 QGLYDRMNALYG
-999 GAERW
+999 ANSQRW
-1004 RAIDNYFNK
+1004 KDIDAYWNASKNNK
-1013 RDKNALN
+1013 LTEDIVVKY
-1020 ENDVIKFITAVDATL
+1020 ISAVDSSL
-1035 GTFFQSFT
+1035 GALLVNYTSKSF
-1043 GNYADFIKTLGFIN
+1043 DDWIKGLGYLN
-1057 GTFQSKEQASY
+1057 GTFQSKTQAEY
-1068 VKDRVEELMKALNAL
+1068 AKTGLEDLLKVINAL
-1083 GIPADNATKSI
+1083 GTPAQDATTNLFKLAVQL
-1094 FNFANQMS
+1094 N
-1102 GIANGFLWNMENG
+1102 GIANGFLWNAENG
-1115 RGGYNYPLTGLK
+1115 HGSFDYPIGGLK
-1127 NGDTKTVDGI
+1127 VGDTKTVDGT
-1137 TYKYSTNAL
+1137 TYKY
-1146 GKDGKWTPISGNG
+1146 DGKMWNPMNSMI
-1159 YMVATPVDNNT
+1159 MRPVDNNT
-1170 MQGMLNRQ
+1170 MQGMVNRQ
-1178 KREGSAGANAGGGRN
+1178 KKVGSAATGGRN
-1193 GRVPSIT
+1193 GRVSSIT
-1200 PANHNGKVGASQA
+1200 PGTHNGKVGASQA
-1213 DYKQHYNNN
+1213 DYKQHYNNK

-1242 DLSKKDNKEVID
+1242 DLSKNDNQEVID

>member
-1 MAQSFEV
+1 MAQNFEV
-8 NYDIKVFSADSV
+8 NYDIRVFSENAV
-20 TAINNFVTATKK
+20 KAINDFSAATKQ
-32 LEEAMAPFR
+32 LTDAMAPFR
-41 RLNSSISNLN
+41 KLNTSVSNLN
-51 DKLVKLN
+51 EKLVKLN
-58 AKTFS
+58 SKTFS
-63 VKIETGKAERNV
+63 VKIETGKAEHNI

-94 NVGSVAAASGVGSGT
+94 NVGSVAAASGVGGT
-109 KSSSTSSGSR
+109 AKGSSA
-119 SSSTRSSKT
+119 
-128 TSSKSSSGKAMPVS
+128 SSKSSSSSSRSSKSTSSRSSGGKTIPIS
-142 NSKIARNLPNNL
+142 NSKITRNLPNNL

-184 AGLGNLVGSS
+184 AGLGNLVSS
-194 IKDFT
+194 SVKDFA

-212 GAHDKR
+212 GSHDKR

-334 AAGNMPF
+334 SAGNMPF

-373 NPTKKQLGAWKRIG
+373 NPTKKQLAAWNRIG

-434 NVENWNDIIKANFM
+434 NVETWNDIIKANFM

-481 AFEEIQQPIKNFLTN
+481 AFEEIQQPIKNFLIK
-496 ITDWLKTDE
+496 ITDWLKTDD

-516 LMDFGKMI
+516 LMDFAHMI
-524 YDVTKQLLH
+524 YDVTKKMLG
-533 FYEMFRPIINTFVK
+533 FYESFRPLIKTFVE
-547 FQLKMWPILTTMRL
+547 FQLKMWPMLTTMRL
-561 FRAGILGM
+561 FRAGLLGFA
-569 SSVVKL
+569 SIVKL
-575 SGNLSTLAGK
+575 SGTISTLTGK
-585 IYALGT
+585 IFALGS
-591 AMRTVGIGKWMKG
+591 AMRSVGVGAWMKNFASSG
-604 FAASGAGIRTYWN
+604 FGLRTYWQDAF
-617 ETYANGMFSNRT
+617 TKGTLSNRQ
-629 VTPEVLARYHRIYGK
+629 VTPEVLARYHRIYGNTK
-644 PGIGKPISAA
+644 SQVGAGAA
-654 LPWKNNWRGTGGL
+654 GAGL
-667 GSMLG
+667 GA
-672 GVAGGLGGAQIGEA
+672 VLGGAIDGWGGYEIGKA
-686 ITGGSETG
+686 VSGGSDTG
-694 GMIGGALGGLA
+694 GMIGGAVGGLA

-724 ALGGITA
+724 ALGGIAA

-758 ILSGDNFSITERY
+758 LLSEDHFSMTERY

-778 ELDIKDVIAERIRLR
+778 ELDIKNVIEERINLR
-793 NEELGITSGRN
+793 NQELGLTSGKN
-804 TDTSDWTGKVFD
+804 TDSTDWSGKVFD
-816 DMVNRFDGIDR
+816 SMLNKFDGVDKFYSSSDMARSAIETVNRVANTVFK
-827 FYDSSQMGYSVIDAI
+827 A
-842 NKHAKIA
+842 N
-849 FDKSGGKFNHP
+849 GGKFDHP
-860 NGRIFY
+860 NGKVFY
-866 NQYDDSPYWVDMEGH
+866 NAPDDNIYWVDARGN
-881 TRKIQN
+881 TNKIVN
-887 PSWDLNDQNDVIAA
+887 PGGWNDVNDVVAA
-901 MGALYLEGLKGSKG
+901 MSSLYLEGLNGSKG
-915 ASVIQSYENQ
+915 ASVIQSMENRMRAAMMTGNYRDFIDIKNSWQ
-925 LHSLLFTGGTR
+925 KNYGTLRYTTNTRPDLFSYGI
-936 QDFQNL
+936 N
-942 RNQYYK
+942 
-948 DFYLFNGN
+948 
-956 DKTYP
+956 
-961 DVFKWGLDDVKAWAP
+961 DVKSWTA

-986 QGLKDRMDALYGP
+986 QGLYDRMNALYG
-999 GAERW
+999 ANSQRW
-1004 RAIDNYFNK
+1004 KDIDAYWNASKNNK
-1013 RDKNALN
+1013 LTEDIVVKY
-1020 ENDVIKFITAVDATL
+1020 ISAVDSSL
-1035 GTFFQSFT
+1035 GALLVNYTSKSF
-1043 GNYADFIKTLGFIN
+1043 DDWIKGLGYLN
-1057 GTFQSKEQASY
+1057 GTFQSKTQAEY
-1068 VKDRVEELMKALNAL
+1068 AKTGLEDLLKVINAL
-1083 GIPADNATKSI
+1083 GTPAQDATTNLFKLAVQL
-1094 FNFANQMS
+1094 N
-1102 GIANGFLWNMENG
+1102 GIANGFLWNAENG
-1115 RGGYNYPLTGLK
+1115 HGSFDYPIGGLK
-1127 NGDTKTVDGI
+1127 VGDTKTVDGT
-1137 TYKYSTNAL
+1137 TYKY
-1146 GKDGKWTPISGNG
+1146 DGKMWNPMNSMI
-1159 YMVATPVDNNT
+1159 MRPVDNNT
-1170 MQGMLNRQ
+1170 MQGMVNRQ
-1178 KREGSAGANAGGGRN
+1178 KKVGSAATGGRN
-1193 GRVPSIT
+1193 GRVSSIT
-1200 PANHNGKVGASQA
+1200 PGTHNGKVGASQA
-1213 DYKQHYNNN
+1213 DYKQHYNNK

-1242 DLSKKDNKEVID
+1242 DLSKKDNQEVID

>member
-1 MAQSFEV
+1 MAQNFEV
-8 NYDIKVFSADSV
+8 NYDIRVFSENAV
-20 TAINNFVTATKK
+20 KAINDFSAATKK
-32 LEEAMAPFR
+32 LTDAMAPFR
-41 RLNSSISNLN
+41 KLNTSVSNLN
-51 DKLVKLN
+51 EKLVKLN
-58 AKTFS
+58 SKTFS
-63 VKIETGKAERNV
+63 VKVETGKAEHNI

-94 NVGSVAAASGVGSGT
+94 NVGSVAAASGVGGT
-109 KSSSTSSGSR
+109 AKGSSA
-119 SSSTRSSKT
+119 
-128 TSSKSSSGKAMPVS
+128 SSKSSSSSSRSSKSTSSRLSGGKTIPIS

-184 AGLGNLVGSS
+184 AGLGNLVSS
-194 IKDFT
+194 SVKDFA

-212 GAHDKR
+212 GSHDKR

-334 AAGNMPF
+334 SAGNMPF

-373 NPTKKQLGAWKRIG
+373 NPTKKQLAAWNRIG

-434 NVENWNDIIKANFM
+434 NVETWNDIIKANFM

-481 AFEEIQQPIKNFLTN
+481 AFEEIQQPIKNFLIK
-496 ITDWLKTDE
+496 ITDWLKTDD

-516 LMDFGKMI
+516 LMDFAHMI
-524 YDVTKQLLH
+524 YDVTKKMLG
-533 FYEMFRPIINTFVK
+533 FYESFRPLIKTFVE
-547 FQLKMWPILTTMRL
+547 FQLKMWPMLTTMRL
-561 FRAGILGM
+561 FRAGLLGFA
-569 SSVVKL
+569 SIVKL
-575 SGNLSTLAGK
+575 SGTISTLTGK
-585 IYALGT
+585 IFALGS
-591 AMRTVGIGKWMKG
+591 AMRSVGVGAWMKNFASSG
-604 FAASGAGIRTYWN
+604 FGLRTYWQDAF
-617 ETYANGMFSNRT
+617 TKGTLSNRQ
-629 VTPEVLARYHRIYGK
+629 VTPEVLARYHRIYGNTK
-644 PGIGKPISAA
+644 SQVGAGAA
-654 LPWKNNWRGTGGL
+654 GAGL
-667 GSMLG
+667 GA
-672 GVAGGLGGAQIGEA
+672 VLGGAIDGWGGYEIGKA
-686 ITGGSETG
+686 VSGGSDTG
-694 GMIGGALGGLA
+694 GMIGGAVGGLA

-724 ALGGITA
+724 ALGGIAA

-758 ILSGDNFSITERY
+758 LLSEDHFSMTERY

-778 ELDIKDVIAERIRLR
+778 ELDIKNVIEERINLR
-793 NEELGITSGRN
+793 NQELGLTSGKN
-804 TDTSDWTGKVFD
+804 TDSTDWSGKVFD
-816 DMVNRFDGIDR
+816 SMLNKFDGVDKFYSSSDMARSAIETVNRVANTVFK
-827 FYDSSQMGYSVIDAI
+827 A
-842 NKHAKIA
+842 N
-849 FDKSGGKFNHP
+849 GGKFDHP
-860 NGRIFY
+860 NGKVFY
-866 NQYDDSPYWVDMEGH
+866 NAPDDNIYWVDARGN
-881 TRKIQN
+881 TNKIVN
-887 PSWDLNDQNDVIAA
+887 PGGWNDVNDVVAA
-901 MGALYLEGLKGSKG
+901 MSSLYLEGLNGSKG
-915 ASVIQSYENQ
+915 SSVIQSMENRMRAAMMTGNYRDFIDIKNSWQ
-925 LHSLLFTGGTR
+925 KNYGTLRYTTNTRPDLFSYGI
-936 QDFQNL
+936 
-942 RNQYYK
+942 
-948 DFYLFNGN
+948 
-956 DKTYP
+956 
-961 DVFKWGLDDVKAWAP
+961 DDVKSWTA

-986 QGLKDRMDALYGP
+986 QGLYDRMNALYG
-999 GAERW
+999 ANSQRW
-1004 RAIDNYFNK
+1004 KDIDAYWNASKNNK
-1013 RDKNALN
+1013 LTEDIVVKY
-1020 ENDVIKFITAVDATL
+1020 ISAVDSSL
-1035 GTFFQSFT
+1035 GALLVNYTSKSF
-1043 GNYADFIKTLGFIN
+1043 DDWIKGLGYLN
-1057 GTFQSKEQASY
+1057 GTFQSKTQAEY
-1068 VKDRVEELMKALNAL
+1068 AKTGLEDLLKVINAL
-1083 GIPADNATKSI
+1083 GTPAQDATTNLFKLAVQL
-1094 FNFANQMS
+1094 N
-1102 GIANGFLWNMENG
+1102 GIANGFLWNAENG
-1115 RGGYNYPLTGLK
+1115 HGSFDYPIVGLK
-1127 NGDTKTVDGI
+1127 VGDTKTVDGT
-1137 TYKYSTNAL
+1137 TYKY
-1146 GKDGKWTPISGNG
+1146 DGKMWNPMNSMI
-1159 YMVATPVDNNT
+1159 MRPVDNNT
-1170 MQGMLNRQ
+1170 MQGMVNRQ
-1178 KREGSAGANAGGGRN
+1178 KKVGSAATGGRN
-1193 GRVPSIT
+1193 GRVSSIT
-1200 PANHNGKVGASQA
+1200 PGTHNGKVGASQA
-1213 DYKQHYNNN
+1213 DYKQHYNNK

-1242 DLSKKDNKEVID
+1242 DLSKKDNQEVID

>member
-1 MAQSFEV
+1 MAQNFEV
-8 NYDIKVFSADSV
+8 NYDIRVFSENAV
-20 TAINNFVTATKK
+20 KAINDFSAATKQ
-32 LEEAMAPFR
+32 LTDAMAPFR
-41 RLNSSISNLN
+41 KLNTSVSNLN
-51 DKLVKLN
+51 EKLVKLN
-58 AKTFS
+58 SKTFS
-63 VKIETGKAERNV
+63 VKIETGKAEHNI

-94 NVGSVAAASGVGSGT
+94 NVGSVAAASGVGGT
-109 KSSSTSSGSR
+109 AKGSSA
-119 SSSTRSSKT
+119 
-128 TSSKSSSGKAMPVS
+128 SSKSSSSSSRSSKSASSRASGGKAIPIS

-184 AGLGNLVGSS
+184 AGLGNLVSS
-194 IKDFT
+194 SVKDFA

-212 GAHDKR
+212 GSHDKR

-373 NPTKKQLGAWKRIG
+373 NPTKKQLAAWNRIG

-434 NVENWNDIIKANFM
+434 NVETWNDIIKANFM

-481 AFEEIQQPIKNFLTN
+481 AFEEIQQPIKNFLIK
-496 ITDWLKTDE
+496 ITDWLKTDD

-516 LMDFGKMI
+516 LMDFAHMI
-524 YDVTKQLLH
+524 YDVTKKMLG
-533 FYEMFRPIINTFVK
+533 FYESFRPLIKTFVE
-547 FQLKMWPILTTMRL
+547 FQLKMWPMLTTMRL
-561 FRAGILGM
+561 FRAGLLGFA
-569 SSVVKL
+569 SIVKL
-575 SGNLSTLAGK
+575 SGTISTLTGK
-585 IYALGT
+585 IFALGS
-591 AMRTVGIGKWMKG
+591 AMRSVGVGAWMKNFASSG
-604 FAASGAGIRTYWN
+604 FGLRTYWQDAF
-617 ETYANGMFSNRT
+617 TKGTLSNRQ
-629 VTPEVLARYHRIYGK
+629 VTPEVLARYHRIYGNTK
-644 PGIGKPISAA
+644 SQVGAGAA
-654 LPWKNNWRGTGGL
+654 GAGL
-667 GSMLG
+667 GA
-672 GVAGGLGGAQIGEA
+672 VLGGAIDGWGGYEIGKA
-686 ITGGSETG
+686 VSGGSDTG
-694 GMIGGALGGLA
+694 GMIGGAVGGLA

-724 ALGGITA
+724 ALGGIAA

-758 ILSGDNFSITERY
+758 LLSEDHFSMTERY

-778 ELDIKDVIAERIRLR
+778 ELDIKNVIEERINLR
-793 NEELGITSGRN
+793 NQELGLTSGKN
-804 TDTSDWTGKVFD
+804 TDSTDWSGKVFD
-816 DMVNRFDGIDR
+816 SMLNKFDGVDKFYSSSDMARSAIETVNRVANTVFK
-827 FYDSSQMGYSVIDAI
+827 A
-842 NKHAKIA
+842 N
-849 FDKSGGKFNHP
+849 GGKFDHP
-860 NGRIFY
+860 NGKVFY
-866 NQYDDSPYWVDMEGH
+866 NAPDDNIYWVDARGN
-881 TRKIQN
+881 TNKIVN
-887 PSWDLNDQNDVIAA
+887 PGGWNDVNDVVAA
-901 MGALYLEGLKGSKG
+901 MSSLYLEGLNGSKG
-915 ASVIQSYENQ
+915 ASVIQSMENRMRAAMMTGNYRDFIDIKNSWQ
-925 LHSLLFTGGTR
+925 KNYGTLRYTTNTRPDLFSYGI
-936 QDFQNL
+936 N
-942 RNQYYK
+942 
-948 DFYLFNGN
+948 
-956 DKTYP
+956 
-961 DVFKWGLDDVKAWAP
+961 DVKSWTA

-986 QGLKDRMDALYGP
+986 QGLYDRMNALYG
-999 GAERW
+999 ANSQRW
-1004 RAIDNYFNK
+1004 KDIDAYWNASKNNK
-1013 RDKNALN
+1013 LTEDIVVKY
-1020 ENDVIKFITAVDATL
+1020 ISAVDSSL
-1035 GTFFQSFT
+1035 GALLVNYTSKSF
-1043 GNYADFIKTLGFIN
+1043 DDWIKGLGYLN
-1057 GTFQSKEQASY
+1057 GTFQSKTQAEY
-1068 VKDRVEELMKALNAL
+1068 AKTGLEDLLKVINAL
-1083 GIPADNATKSI
+1083 GTPAQDATTNLFKLAVQL
-1094 FNFANQMS
+1094 N
-1102 GIANGFLWNMENG
+1102 GIANGFLWNAENG
-1115 RGGYNYPLTGLK
+1115 HGSFDYPIGGLK
-1127 NGDTKTVDGI
+1127 VGDTKTVDGT
-1137 TYKYSTNAL
+1137 TYKY
-1146 GKDGKWTPISGNG
+1146 DGKMWNPMNSMI
-1159 YMVATPVDNNT
+1159 MRPVDNNT
-1170 MQGMLNRQ
+1170 MQGMVNRQ
-1178 KREGSAGANAGGGRN
+1178 KKVGSAATGGRN
-1193 GRVPSIT
+1193 GRVSSIT
-1200 PANHNGKVGASQA
+1200 PGTHNGKVGASQA
-1213 DYKQHYNNN
+1213 DYKQHYNNK

-1242 DLSKKDNKEVID
+1242 DLSKKDNQEVID

>member
-1 MAQSFEV
+1 MAQNFEV
-8 NYDIKVFSADSV
+8 NYDIRVFSENAV
-20 TAINNFVTATKK
+20 KAINDFSAATKQ
-32 LEEAMAPFR
+32 LTDAMAPFR
-41 RLNSSISNLN
+41 KLNTSVSNLN
-51 DKLVKLN
+51 EKLVKLN
-58 AKTFS
+58 SKTFS
-63 VKIETGKAERNV
+63 VKIETGKAEHNI

-94 NVGSVAAASGVGSGT
+94 NVGSVAAASGVGGT
-109 KSSSTSSGSR
+109 AKGSSA
-119 SSSTRSSKT
+119 
-128 TSSKSSSGKAMPVS
+128 SSKSSSSSSRSSKSASSRASGGKAIPIS

-184 AGLGNLVGSS
+184 AGLGNLVSS
-194 IKDFT
+194 SVKDFA

-212 GAHDKR
+212 GSHDKR

-373 NPTKKQLGAWKRIG
+373 NPTKKQLAAWNRIG

-434 NVENWNDIIKANFM
+434 NVETWNDIIKANFM

-481 AFEEIQQPIKNFLTN
+481 AFEEIQQPIKNFLIK
-496 ITDWLKTDE
+496 ITDWLKTDD

-516 LMDFGKMI
+516 LMDFAHMI
-524 YDVTKQLLH
+524 YDVTKKMLG
-533 FYEMFRPIINTFVK
+533 FYESFRPLIKTFVE
-547 FQLKMWPILTTMRL
+547 FQLKMWPMLTTMRL
-561 FRAGILGM
+561 FRAGLLGFA
-569 SSVVKL
+569 SIVKL
-575 SGNLSTLAGK
+575 SGTISTLTGK
-585 IYALGT
+585 IFALGS
-591 AMRTVGIGKWMKG
+591 AMRSVGVGAWMKNFASSG
-604 FAASGAGIRTYWN
+604 FGLRTYWQDAF
-617 ETYANGMFSNRT
+617 TKGTLSNRQ
-629 VTPEVLARYHRIYGK
+629 VTPEVLARYHRIYGNTK
-644 PGIGKPISAA
+644 SQVGAGAA
-654 LPWKNNWRGTGGL
+654 GAGL
-667 GSMLG
+667 GA
-672 GVAGGLGGAQIGEA
+672 VLGGAIDGWGGYEIGKA
-686 ITGGSETG
+686 VSGGSDTG
-694 GMIGGALGGLA
+694 GMIGGAVGGLA

-724 ALGGITA
+724 ALGGIAA

-758 ILSGDNFSITERY
+758 LLSEDHFSMTERY

-778 ELDIKDVIAERIRLR
+778 ELDIKNVIEERINLR
-793 NEELGITSGRN
+793 NQELGLTSGKN
-804 TDTSDWTGKVFD
+804 TDSTDWSGKVFD
-816 DMVNRFDGIDR
+816 SMLNKFDGVDKFYRSSDMAMSAIETVNRVANTVFK
-827 FYDSSQMGYSVIDAI
+827 A
-842 NKHAKIA
+842 N
-849 FDKSGGKFNHP
+849 GGKFDHP
-860 NGRIFY
+860 NGKVFY
-866 NQYDDSPYWVDMEGH
+866 NAPDDNIYWVDARGN
-881 TRKIQN
+881 TNKIVN
-887 PSWDLNDQNDVIAA
+887 PGGWNDVNDVVAA
-901 MGALYLEGLKGSKG
+901 MSSLYLEGLNGSKG
-915 ASVIQSYENQ
+915 ASVIQSMENRMRAAMMTGNYRDFIDIKNSWQ
-925 LHSLLFTGGTR
+925 KNYGTLRYTTNTRPDLFSYGI
-936 QDFQNL
+936 N
-942 RNQYYK
+942 
-948 DFYLFNGN
+948 
-956 DKTYP
+956 
-961 DVFKWGLDDVKAWAP
+961 DVKSWTA

-986 QGLKDRMDALYGP
+986 QGLYDRMNALYG
-999 GAERW
+999 ANSQRW
-1004 RAIDNYFNK
+1004 KDIDAYWNASKNNK
-1013 RDKNALN
+1013 LTEDIVVKY
-1020 ENDVIKFITAVDATL
+1020 ISAVDSSL
-1035 GTFFQSFT
+1035 GALLVNYTSKSF
-1043 GNYADFIKTLGFIN
+1043 DDWIKGLGYLN
-1057 GTFQSKEQASY
+1057 GTFQSKTQAEY
-1068 VKDRVEELMKALNAL
+1068 AKTGLEDLLKVINAL
-1083 GIPADNATKSI
+1083 GTPAQDATTNLFKLAVQL
-1094 FNFANQMS
+1094 N
-1102 GIANGFLWNMENG
+1102 GIANGFLWNAENG
-1115 RGGYNYPLTGLK
+1115 HGSFDYPIGGLK
-1127 NGDTKTVDGI
+1127 VGDTKTVDGT
-1137 TYKYSTNAL
+1137 TYKY
-1146 GKDGKWTPISGNG
+1146 DGKMWNPMNSMI
-1159 YMVATPVDNNT
+1159 MRPVDNNT
-1170 MQGMLNRQ
+1170 MQGMVNRQ
-1178 KREGSAGANAGGGRN
+1178 KKVGSAATGGRN
-1193 GRVPSIT
+1193 GRVSSIT
-1200 PANHNGKVGASQA
+1200 PGTHNGKVGASQA
-1213 DYKQHYNNN
+1213 DYKQHYNNK

-1242 DLSKKDNKEVID
+1242 DLSKNDNQEVID

>member
-1 MAQSFEV
+1 MAQNFEV
-8 NYDIKVFSADSV
+8 NYDIRVFSENAV
-20 TAINNFVTATKK
+20 KAINDFSAATKQ
-32 LEEAMAPFR
+32 LTDAMAPFR
-41 RLNSSISNLN
+41 KLNTSVSNLN
-51 DKLVKLN
+51 EKLVKLN
-58 AKTFS
+58 SKTFS
-63 VKIETGKAERNV
+63 VKVETGKAEHNI

-94 NVGSVAAASGVGSGT
+94 NVGSVAAASGVGGT
-109 KSSSTSSGSR
+109 AKGSSA
-119 SSSTRSSKT
+119 
-128 TSSKSSSGKAMPVS
+128 SSKSSSSSSRSSKSTSSRSSGGKTIPIS

-184 AGLGNLVGSS
+184 AGLGNLVSS
-194 IKDFT
+194 SVKDFA

-212 GAHDKR
+212 GSHDKR

-334 AAGNMPF
+334 SAGNMPF

-373 NPTKKQLGAWKRIG
+373 NPTKKQLAAWNRIG

-434 NVENWNDIIKANFM
+434 NVETWNDIIKANFM

-481 AFEEIQQPIKNFLTN
+481 AFEEIQQPIKNFLIK
-496 ITDWLKTDE
+496 ITDWLKTDD

-516 LMDFGKMI
+516 LMDFAHMI
-524 YDVTKQLLH
+524 YDVTKKMLG
-533 FYEMFRPIINTFVK
+533 FYESFRPLIKTFVE
-547 FQLKMWPILTTMRL
+547 FQLKMWPMLTTMRL
-561 FRAGILGM
+561 FRAGLLGFA
-569 SSVVKL
+569 SIVKL
-575 SGNLSTLAGK
+575 SGTISTLTGK
-585 IYALGT
+585 IFALGS
-591 AMRTVGIGKWMKG
+591 AMRSVGVGAWMKNFASSG
-604 FAASGAGIRTYWN
+604 FGLRTYWQDAF
-617 ETYANGMFSNRT
+617 TKGTLSNRQ
-629 VTPEVLARYHRIYGK
+629 VTPEVLARYHRIYGNTK
-644 PGIGKPISAA
+644 SQVGAGAA
-654 LPWKNNWRGTGGL
+654 GAGL
-667 GSMLG
+667 GA
-672 GVAGGLGGAQIGEA
+672 VLGGAIDGWGGYEIGKA
-686 ITGGSETG
+686 VSGGSDTG
-694 GMIGGALGGLA
+694 GMIGGAVGGLA

-724 ALGGITA
+724 ALGGIAA

-758 ILSGDNFSITERY
+758 LLSEDHFSMTERY

-778 ELDIKDVIAERIRLR
+778 ELDIKNVIEERINLR
-793 NEELGITSGRN
+793 NQELGLTSGKN
-804 TDTSDWTGKVFD
+804 TDSTDWSGKVFD
-816 DMVNRFDGIDR
+816 SMLNKFDGVDKFYSSSDMARSAIETVNRVANTVFK
-827 FYDSSQMGYSVIDAI
+827 A
-842 NKHAKIA
+842 N
-849 FDKSGGKFNHP
+849 GGKFDHP
-860 NGRIFY
+860 NGKVFY
-866 NQYDDSPYWVDMEGH
+866 NAPDDNIYWVDARGN
-881 TRKIQN
+881 TNKIVN
-887 PSWDLNDQNDVIAA
+887 PGGWNDVNDVVAA
-901 MGALYLEGLKGSKG
+901 MSSLYLEGLNGSKV
-915 ASVIQSYENQ
+915 ASVIQSMENRMRAAMMTGNYRDFIDIKNSWQ
-925 LHSLLFTGGTR
+925 KNYGTLRYTTNTRPDLFSYGI
-936 QDFQNL
+936 N
-942 RNQYYK
+942 
-948 DFYLFNGN
+948 
-956 DKTYP
+956 
-961 DVFKWGLDDVKAWAP
+961 DVKSWTA

-986 QGLKDRMDALYGP
+986 QGLYDRMNALYG
-999 GAERW
+999 ANSQRW
-1004 RAIDNYFNK
+1004 KDIDAYWNASKNNK
-1013 RDKNALN
+1013 LTEDIVVKY
-1020 ENDVIKFITAVDATL
+1020 ISAVDSSL
-1035 GTFFQSFT
+1035 GALLVNYTSKSF
-1043 GNYADFIKTLGFIN
+1043 DDWIKGLGYLN
-1057 GTFQSKEQASY
+1057 GTFQSKTQAEY
-1068 VKDRVEELMKALNAL
+1068 AKTGLEDLLKVINAL
-1083 GIPADNATKSI
+1083 GTPAQDATTNLFKLAVQL
-1094 FNFANQMS
+1094 N
-1102 GIANGFLWNMENG
+1102 GIANGFLWNAENG
-1115 RGGYNYPLTGLK
+1115 HGSFDYPIGGLK
-1127 NGDTKTVDGI
+1127 VGDTKTVDGT
-1137 TYKYSTNAL
+1137 TYKY
-1146 GKDGKWTPISGNG
+1146 DGKMWNPMNSMI
-1159 YMVATPVDNNT
+1159 MRPVDNNT
-1170 MQGMLNRQ
+1170 MQGMVNRQ
-1178 KREGSAGANAGGGRN
+1178 KKVGSAATGGRN
-1193 GRVPSIT
+1193 GRVSSIT
-1200 PANHNGKVGASQA
+1200 PGTHNGKVGASQA
-1213 DYKQHYNNN
+1213 DYKQHYNNK

-1242 DLSKKDNKEVID
+1242 DLSKKDNQEVID

>member
-1 MAQSFEV
+1 MAQNFEV
-8 NYDIKVFSADSV
+8 NYDIRVFSENAV
-20 TAINNFVTATKK
+20 KAINDFSAATKQ
-32 LEEAMAPFR
+32 LTDAMAPFR
-41 RLNSSISNLN
+41 KLNTSVSNLN
-51 DKLVKLN
+51 EKLVKLN
-58 AKTFS
+58 SKTFS
-63 VKIETGKAERNV
+63 VKIETGKAEHNI

-94 NVGSVAAASGVGSGT
+94 NVGSVAAASGVGGT
-109 KSSSTSSGSR
+109 AKGSSA
-119 SSSTRSSKT
+119 
-128 TSSKSSSGKAMPVS
+128 SSKSSSSSSRSSKSASSRASGGKAIPIS

-184 AGLGNLVGSS
+184 AGLGNLVSS
-194 IKDFT
+194 SVKDFA

-212 GAHDKR
+212 GSHDKR

-334 AAGNMPF
+334 SAGNMPF

-373 NPTKKQLGAWKRIG
+373 NPTKKQLAAWNRIG

-434 NVENWNDIIKANFM
+434 NVETWNDIIKANFM

-481 AFEEIQQPIKNFLTN
+481 AFEEIQQPIKNFLIK
-496 ITDWLKTDE
+496 ITDWLKTDD

-516 LMDFGKMI
+516 LMDFAHMI
-524 YDVTKQLLH
+524 YDVTKKMLG
-533 FYEMFRPIINTFVK
+533 FYESFRPLIKTFVE
-547 FQLKMWPILTTMRL
+547 FQLKMWPMLTTMRL
-561 FRAGILGM
+561 FRAGLLGFA
-569 SSVVKL
+569 SIVKL
-575 SGNLSTLAGK
+575 SGTISTLTGK
-585 IYALGT
+585 IFALGS
-591 AMRTVGIGKWMKG
+591 AMRSVGVGAWMKNFASSG
-604 FAASGAGIRTYWN
+604 FGLRTYWQD
-617 ETYANGMFSNRT
+617 AFIKGSLSNRQ
-629 VTPEVLARYHRIYGK
+629 VTPEVLSRYYRIYGNKK
-644 PGIGKPISAA
+644 PQVGIGAA
-654 LPWKNNWRGTGGL
+654 GAGL
-667 GSMLG
+667 GS
-672 GVAGGLGGAQIGEA
+672 VLGGAIDGWGGYEIGKA
-686 ITGGSETG
+686 VSGGSDTG
-694 GMIGGALGGLA
+694 GMIGGAVGGLA

-724 ALGGITA
+724 ALGGIAA

-758 ILSGDNFSITERY
+758 LLSEDHFSMTERY

-778 ELDIKDVIAERIRLR
+778 ELDIKNVIEERINLR
-793 NEELGITSGRN
+793 NQELGLTSGKN
-804 TDTSDWTGKVFD
+804 TDSADWSGKVFD
-816 DMVNRFDGIDR
+816 SMLNKFDGVDKFYRSSDMAMSAIETVNRVANTVFK
-827 FYDSSQMGYSVIDAI
+827 A
-842 NKHAKIA
+842 N
-849 FDKSGGKFNHP
+849 GGKFDHP
-860 NGRIFY
+860 KGKVFY
-866 NQYDDSPYWVDMEGH
+866 NAPDDNVYWVDMKGH
-881 TRKIQN
+881 TQKIQN
-887 PSWDLNDQNDVIAA
+887 PSWNLNDQSDVVAA
-901 MGALYLEGLKGSKG
+901 MSSLYLEGLNGSKG
-915 ASVIQSYENQ
+915 ASVIQSMENRMRAAMMTGNYRDFIDIKNSWQ
-925 LHSLLFTGGTR
+925 KNYGTLRYTTNTRPDLFSYGI
-936 QDFQNL
+936 N
-942 RNQYYK
+942 
-948 DFYLFNGN
+948 
-956 DKTYP
+956 
-961 DVFKWGLDDVKAWAP
+961 DVKSWTP

-986 QGLKDRMDALYGP
+986 QGLYDRMNALYG
-999 GAERW
+999 ANSQRW
-1004 RAIDNYFNK
+1004 KDIDAYWNASKNNK
-1013 RDKNALN
+1013 LTEDIVVKY
-1020 ENDVIKFITAVDATL
+1020 ISAVDSSL
-1035 GTFFQSFT
+1035 GALLVNYTSKSF
-1043 GNYADFIKTLGFIN
+1043 DDWIKGLGYLN
-1057 GTFQSKEQASY
+1057 GTFQSKTQAEY
-1068 VKDRVEELMKALNAL
+1068 AKTGLEDLLKVINAL
-1083 GIPADNATKSI
+1083 GTPAQDATTNLFKLAVQL
-1094 FNFANQMS
+1094 N
-1102 GIANGFLWNMENG
+1102 GIANGFLWNAENG
-1115 RGGYNYPLTGLK
+1115 HGSFDYPIGGLK
-1127 NGDTKTVDGI
+1127 VGDTKTVDGT
-1137 TYKYSTNAL
+1137 TYKY
-1146 GKDGKWTPISGNG
+1146 DGKMWNPMNSMI
-1159 YMVATPVDNNT
+1159 MRPVDNNT
-1170 MQGMLNRQ
+1170 MQGMVNRQ
-1178 KREGSAGANAGGGRN
+1178 KKVGSAATGGRN
-1193 GRVPSIT
+1193 GRVSSIT
-1200 PANHNGKVGASQA
+1200 PGTHNGKVGASQA

-1242 DLSKKDNKEVID
+1242 DLSKKDNQEVID

>member
-1 MAQSFEV
+1 MAQNFEV
-8 NYDIKVFSADSV
+8 NYDIRVFSENAV
-20 TAINNFVTATKK
+20 KAINDFSAATKQ
-32 LEEAMAPFR
+32 LTDAMAPFR
-41 RLNSSISNLN
+41 KLNTSVSNLN
-51 DKLVKLN
+51 EKLVKLN
-58 AKTFS
+58 SKTFS
-63 VKIETGKAERNV
+63 VKVETGKAEHNI

-94 NVGSVAAASGVGSGT
+94 NVGSVAAASGVGGT
-109 KSSSTSSGSR
+109 AKGSSA
-119 SSSTRSSKT
+119 
-128 TSSKSSSGKAMPVS
+128 SSKSSSSSSRSSKSASSRASGGKAIPIS

-184 AGLGNLVGSS
+184 AGLGNLVSS
-194 IKDFT
+194 SVKDFA

-212 GAHDKR
+212 GSHDKR

-334 AAGNMPF
+334 SAGNMPF

-373 NPTKKQLGAWKRIG
+373 NPTKKQLAAWNRIG

-434 NVENWNDIIKANFM
+434 NVETWNDIIKANFM

-481 AFEEIQQPIKNFLTN
+481 AFEEIQQPIKNFLIK
-496 ITDWLKTDE
+496 ITDWLKTDD

-516 LMDFGKMI
+516 LMDFAHMI
-524 YDVTKQLLH
+524 YDVTKKMLG
-533 FYEMFRPIINTFVK
+533 FYESFRPLIKTFVE
-547 FQLKMWPILTTMRL
+547 FQLKMWPMLTTMRL
-561 FRAGILGM
+561 FRAGLLGFA
-569 SSVVKL
+569 SIVKL
-575 SGNLSTLAGK
+575 SGTISTLTGK
-585 IYALGT
+585 IFALGS
-591 AMRTVGIGKWMKG
+591 AMRSVGVGAWMKNFASSG
-604 FAASGAGIRTYWN
+604 FGLRTYWQDAF
-617 ETYANGMFSNRT
+617 TKGTLSNRQ
-629 VTPEVLARYHRIYGK
+629 VTPEVLARYHRIYGNTK
-644 PGIGKPISAA
+644 SQVGAGAA
-654 LPWKNNWRGTGGL
+654 GAGL
-667 GSMLG
+667 GA
-672 GVAGGLGGAQIGEA
+672 VLGGAIDGWGGYEIGKA
-686 ITGGSETG
+686 VSGGSDTG
-694 GMIGGALGGLA
+694 GMIGGAVGGLA

-724 ALGGITA
+724 ALGGIAA

-758 ILSGDNFSITERY
+758 LLSEDHFSMTERY

-778 ELDIKDVIAERIRLR
+778 ELDIKNVIEERINLR
-793 NEELGITSGRN
+793 NQELGLTSGKN
-804 TDTSDWTGKVFD
+804 TDSTDWSGKVFD
-816 DMVNRFDGIDR
+816 SMLNKFDGVDKFYRSSDMARSAIETVNRVANTVFK
-827 FYDSSQMGYSVIDAI
+827 A
-842 NKHAKIA
+842 N
-849 FDKSGGKFNHP
+849 GGKFDHP
-860 NGRIFY
+860 NGKVFY
-866 NQYDDSPYWVDMEGH
+866 NVPDDNIYWVDARGN
-881 TRKIQN
+881 TNKIVN
-887 PSWDLNDQNDVIAA
+887 PGGWNDVNDVVAA
-901 MGALYLEGLKGSKG
+901 MSSLYLEGLNGSKG
-915 ASVIQSYENQ
+915 ASVIQSMENRMRAAMMTGNYRDFIDIKNSWQ
-925 LHSLLFTGGTR
+925 KNYGTLRYTTNTRPDLFSYGI
-936 QDFQNL
+936 N
-942 RNQYYK
+942 
-948 DFYLFNGN
+948 
-956 DKTYP
+956 
-961 DVFKWGLDDVKAWAP
+961 DVKSWTA

-986 QGLKDRMDALYGP
+986 QGLYDRMNALYG
-999 GAERW
+999 ANSQRW
-1004 RAIDNYFNK
+1004 KDIDAYWNASKNNK
-1013 RDKNALN
+1013 LTEDIVVKY
-1020 ENDVIKFITAVDATL
+1020 ISAVDSSL
-1035 GTFFQSFT
+1035 GALLVNYTSKSF
-1043 GNYADFIKTLGFIN
+1043 DDWIKGLGYLN
-1057 GTFQSKEQASY
+1057 GTFQSKTQAEY
-1068 VKDRVEELMKALNAL
+1068 AKTGLEDLLKVINAL
-1083 GIPADNATKSI
+1083 GTPAQDATTNLFKLAVQL
-1094 FNFANQMS
+1094 N
-1102 GIANGFLWNMENG
+1102 GIANGFLWNAENG
-1115 RGGYNYPLTGLK
+1115 HGSFDYPIGGLK
-1127 NGDTKTVDGI
+1127 VGDTKTVDGT
-1137 TYKYSTNAL
+1137 TYKY
-1146 GKDGKWTPISGNG
+1146 DGKMWNPMNSMI
-1159 YMVATPVDNNT
+1159 MRPVDNNT
-1170 MQGMLNRQ
+1170 MQGMVNRQ
-1178 KREGSAGANAGGGRN
+1178 KKVGSAATGGRN
-1193 GRVPSIT
+1193 GRVSSIT
-1200 PANHNGKVGASQA
+1200 PGTHNGKVGASQA
-1213 DYKQHYNNN
+1213 DYKQHYNNK

-1242 DLSKKDNKEVID
+1242 DLSKKDNQEVID

>member
-1 MAQSFEV
+1 MAQNFEV
-8 NYDIKVFSADSV
+8 NYDIRVFSENAV
-20 TAINNFVTATKK
+20 KAINDFSAATKQ
-32 LEEAMAPFR
+32 LTDAMAPFR
-41 RLNSSISNLN
+41 KLNTSVSNLN
-51 DKLVKLN
+51 EKLVKLN
-58 AKTFS
+58 SKTFS
-63 VKIETGKAERNV
+63 VKVETGKAEHNI

-94 NVGSVAAASGVGSGT
+94 NVGSVAAASGVGGT
-109 KSSSTSSGSR
+109 AKGSSA
-119 SSSTRSSKT
+119 
-128 TSSKSSSGKAMPVS
+128 SSKSSSSSSRSSKSASSRASGGKAIPIS

-162 QLDVGGIMAIDMLKG
+162 QLDVGGIIAIDMLKG

-184 AGLGNLVGSS
+184 AGLGNLISS
-194 IKDFT
+194 SVKDFA

-212 GAHDKR
+212 GSHDKR

-373 NPTKKQLGAWKRIG
+373 NPTKKQLAAWNRIG

-434 NVENWNDIIKANFM
+434 NVETWNDIIKANFM

-481 AFEEIQQPIKNFLTN
+481 AFEEIQQPIKNFLIK
-496 ITDWLKTDE
+496 ITDWLKTDD

-516 LMDFGKMI
+516 LMDFAHMI
-524 YDVTKQLLH
+524 YDVTKKMLG
-533 FYEMFRPIINTFVK
+533 FYESFRPLIKTFVE
-547 FQLKMWPILTTMRL
+547 FQLKMWPMLTTMRL
-561 FRAGILGM
+561 FRAGLLGFA
-569 SSVVKL
+569 SIVKL
-575 SGNLSTLAGK
+575 SGTISTLTGK
-585 IYALGT
+585 IFALGS
-591 AMRTVGIGKWMKG
+591 AMRSVGVGAWMKNFASSG
-604 FAASGAGIRTYWN
+604 FGLRTYWQDAF
-617 ETYANGMFSNRT
+617 TKGTLSNRQ
-629 VTPEVLARYHRIYGK
+629 VTPEVLARYHRIYGNTK
-644 PGIGKPISAA
+644 SQVGAGAA
-654 LPWKNNWRGTGGL
+654 GAGL
-667 GSMLG
+667 GA
-672 GVAGGLGGAQIGEA
+672 VLGGAIDGWGGYEIGKA
-686 ITGGSETG
+686 VSGGSDTG
-694 GMIGGALGGLA
+694 GMIGGAVGGLA

-724 ALGGITA
+724 ALGGIAA

-758 ILSGDNFSITERY
+758 LLSEDHFSMTERY

-778 ELDIKDVIAERIRLR
+778 ELDIKNVIEERINLR
-793 NEELGITSGRN
+793 NQELGLTSGKN
-804 TDTSDWTGKVFD
+804 TDSADWSGKVFD
-816 DMVNRFDGIDR
+816 SMLNKFDGVDKFYRSSDMARSAIETVNRVANTVFK
-827 FYDSSQMGYSVIDAI
+827 A
-842 NKHAKIA
+842 N
-849 FDKSGGKFNHP
+849 GGKFDHP
-860 NGRIFY
+860 NGKVFY
-866 NQYDDSPYWVDMEGH
+866 NAPDDNIYWVDARGN
-881 TRKIQN
+881 TNKIVN
-887 PSWDLNDQNDVIAA
+887 PGGWNDVNDVVAA
-901 MGALYLEGLKGSKG
+901 MSSLYLEGLNGSKG
-915 ASVIQSYENQ
+915 ASVIQSMENRMRAAMMTGNYRDFIDIKNSWQ
-925 LHSLLFTGGTR
+925 KNYGTLRYTTNTRPDLFSYGI
-936 QDFQNL
+936 N
-942 RNQYYK
+942 
-948 DFYLFNGN
+948 
-956 DKTYP
+956 
-961 DVFKWGLDDVKAWAP
+961 DVKAWTP

-986 QGLKDRMDALYGP
+986 QGLYDRMNALYG
-999 GAERW
+999 ANSQRW
-1004 RAIDNYFNK
+1004 KDIDTYWNASKNNK
-1013 RDKNALN
+1013 LTEDIVVKY
-1020 ENDVIKFITAVDATL
+1020 ISAVDSSL
-1035 GTFFQSFT
+1035 GALLVNYTSKSF
-1043 GNYADFIKTLGFIN
+1043 DDWIKGLGYLN
-1057 GTFQSKEQASY
+1057 GTFQSKTQAEY
-1068 VKDRVEELMKALNAL
+1068 AKTGLEDLLKVINAL
-1083 GIPADNATKSI
+1083 GTPAQDATTNLFKLAVQL
-1094 FNFANQMS
+1094 N
-1102 GIANGFLWNMENG
+1102 GIANGFLWNAENG
-1115 RGGYNYPLTGLK
+1115 HGSFDYPIGGLK
-1127 NGDTKTVDGI
+1127 VGDTKTVDGT
-1137 TYKYSTNAL
+1137 TYKY
-1146 GKDGKWTPISGNG
+1146 DGKMWNPMNSMI
-1159 YMVATPVDNNT
+1159 MRPVDNNT
-1170 MQGMLNRQ
+1170 MQGMVNRQ
-1178 KREGSAGANAGGGRN
+1178 KKVGSAATGGRN
-1193 GRVPSIT
+1193 GRVSSIT
-1200 PANHNGKVGASQA
+1200 PGTHNGKVGASQA
-1213 DYKQHYNNN
+1213 DYKQHYNNK

-1242 DLSKKDNKEVID
+1242 DLSKKDNQEVID

>member
-1 MAQSFEV
+1 MAQNFEV
-8 NYDIKVFSADSV
+8 NYDIRVFSENAV
-20 TAINNFVTATKK
+20 KAINDFSAATKK
-32 LEEAMAPFR
+32 LTDAMAPFR
-41 RLNSSISNLN
+41 KLNTSVSNLN
-51 DKLVKLN
+51 EKLVKLN
-58 AKTFS
+58 SKTFS
-63 VKIETGKAERNV
+63 VKVETGKAEHNI

-94 NVGSVAAASGVGSGT
+94 NVGSVAAASGVGGT
-109 KSSSTSSGSR
+109 AKGSSA
-119 SSSTRSSKT
+119 
-128 TSSKSSSGKAMPVS
+128 SSKSSSSSSRSSKSTSSRSSGGKTIPIS

-184 AGLGNLVGSS
+184 AGLGNLVSS
-194 IKDFT
+194 SVKDFA

-212 GAHDKR
+212 GSHDKR

-334 AAGNMPF
+334 SAGNMPF

-373 NPTKKQLGAWKRIG
+373 NPTKKQLAAWNRIG

-434 NVENWNDIIKANFM
+434 NVETWNDIIKANFM

-481 AFEEIQQPIKNFLTN
+481 AFEEIQQPIKNFLIK
-496 ITDWLKTDE
+496 ITDWLKTDD

-516 LMDFGKMI
+516 LMDFAHMI
-524 YDVTKQLLH
+524 YDVTKKMLG
-533 FYEMFRPIINTFVK
+533 FYESFRPLIKTFVE
-547 FQLKMWPILTTMRL
+547 FQLKMWPMLTTMRL
-561 FRAGILGM
+561 FRAGLLGFA
-569 SSVVKL
+569 SIVKL
-575 SGNLSTLAGK
+575 SGTISTLTGK
-585 IYALGT
+585 IFALGS
-591 AMRTVGIGKWMKG
+591 AMRSVGVGAWMKNFASSG
-604 FAASGAGIRTYWN
+604 FGLRTYWQDAF
-617 ETYANGMFSNRT
+617 TKGTLSNRQ
-629 VTPEVLARYHRIYGK
+629 VTPEVLARYHRIYGNTK
-644 PGIGKPISAA
+644 SQVGAGAA
-654 LPWKNNWRGTGGL
+654 GAGL
-667 GSMLG
+667 GA
-672 GVAGGLGGAQIGEA
+672 VLGGAIDGWGGYEIGKA
-686 ITGGSETG
+686 VSGGSDTG
-694 GMIGGALGGLA
+694 GMIGGAVGGLA

-724 ALGGITA
+724 ALGGIAA

-758 ILSGDNFSITERY
+758 LLSEDHFSMTERY

-778 ELDIKDVIAERIRLR
+778 ELDIKNVIEERINLR
-793 NEELGITSGRN
+793 NQELGLTSGKN
-804 TDTSDWTGKVFD
+804 TDSTDWSGKVFD
-816 DMVNRFDGIDR
+816 SMLNKFDGVDKFYSSSDMARSAIETVNRVANTVFK
-827 FYDSSQMGYSVIDAI
+827 A
-842 NKHAKIA
+842 N
-849 FDKSGGKFNHP
+849 GGKFDHP
-860 NGRIFY
+860 NGKVFY
-866 NQYDDSPYWVDMEGH
+866 NTPDDSMYWVDVRGN
-881 TRKIQN
+881 TNKIVN
-887 PSWDLNDQNDVIAA
+887 PGGWSDAGDVVAA
-901 MGALYLEGLKGSKG
+901 MSSLYLEGLNGSKG
-915 ASVIQSYENQ
+915 ASVIQSMENRMRAAMMTGNYRDFIDIKNSWQ
-925 LHSLLFTGGTR
+925 KNYGTLRYTTNTRPDLFSYGI
-936 QDFQNL
+936 
-942 RNQYYK
+942 
-948 DFYLFNGN
+948 
-956 DKTYP
+956 
-961 DVFKWGLDDVKAWAP
+961 DDVKSWTA

-986 QGLKDRMDALYGP
+986 QGLYDRMNALYG
-999 GAERW
+999 ANSQRW
-1004 RAIDNYFNK
+1004 KDIDAYWNASKNNK
-1013 RDKNALN
+1013 LTEDIVVKY
-1020 ENDVIKFITAVDATL
+1020 ISAVDSSL
-1035 GTFFQSFT
+1035 GALLVNYTSKSF
-1043 GNYADFIKTLGFIN
+1043 DDWIKGLGYLN
-1057 GTFQSKEQASY
+1057 GTFQSKTQAEY
-1068 VKDRVEELMKALNAL
+1068 AKTGLEDLLKVINAL
-1083 GIPADNATKSI
+1083 GTPAQDATTNLFKLAVQL
-1094 FNFANQMS
+1094 N
-1102 GIANGFLWNMENG
+1102 GIANGFLWNAENG
-1115 RGGYNYPLTGLK
+1115 HGSFDYPIGGLK
-1127 NGDTKTVDGI
+1127 VGDTKTVDGT
-1137 TYKYSTNAL
+1137 TYKY
-1146 GKDGKWTPISGNG
+1146 DGKMWNPMNSMI
-1159 YMVATPVDNNT
+1159 MRPVDNNT
-1170 MQGMLNRQ
+1170 MQGMVNRQ
-1178 KREGSAGANAGGGRN
+1178 KKVGSAATGGRN
-1193 GRVPSIT
+1193 GRVSSIT
-1200 PANHNGKVGASQA
+1200 PGTHNGKVGASQA
-1213 DYKQHYNNN
+1213 DYKQHYNNK

-1242 DLSKKDNKEVID
+1242 DLSKKDNQEVID

>member
-1 MAQSFEV
+1 MAQNFEV
-8 NYDIKVFSADSV
+8 NYDIRVFSENAV
-20 TAINNFVTATKK
+20 KAINDFSAATKK
-32 LEEAMAPFR
+32 LTDAMAPFR
-41 RLNSSISNLN
+41 KLNTSVSNLN
-51 DKLVKLN
+51 EKLVKLN
-58 AKTFS
+58 SKTFS
-63 VKIETGKAERNV
+63 VKVETGKAEHNI

-94 NVGSVAAASGVGSGT
+94 NVGSVAAASGVGGT
-109 KSSSTSSGSR
+109 AKGSSA
-119 SSSTRSSKT
+119 
-128 TSSKSSSGKAMPVS
+128 SSKSSSSSSRSSKSTSSRSSGGKTIPIS

-184 AGLGNLVGSS
+184 AGLGNLVSS
-194 IKDFT
+194 SVKDFA

-212 GAHDKR
+212 GSHDKR

-334 AAGNMPF
+334 SAGNMPF

-373 NPTKKQLGAWKRIG
+373 NPTKKQLAAWNRIG

-434 NVENWNDIIKANFM
+434 NVETWNDIIKANFM
-448 SEGLAKELADEKKNT
+448 SEGIAKELADEKKNT

-481 AFEEIQQPIKNFLTN
+481 AFEEIQQPIKNFLIK
-496 ITDWLKTDE
+496 ITDWLKTDD

-516 LMDFGKMI
+516 LMDFAHMI
-524 YDVTKQLLH
+524 YDVTKKMLG
-533 FYEMFRPIINTFVK
+533 FYESFRPLIKTFVE
-547 FQLKMWPILTTMRL
+547 FQLKMWPMLTTMRL
-561 FRAGILGM
+561 FRAGLLGFA
-569 SSVVKL
+569 SIVKL
-575 SGNLSTLAGK
+575 SGTISTLTGK
-585 IYALGT
+585 IFALGS
-591 AMRTVGIGKWMKG
+591 AMRSVGVGAWMKNFASSG
-604 FAASGAGIRTYWN
+604 FGLRTYWQDAF
-617 ETYANGMFSNRT
+617 TKGTLSNRQ
-629 VTPEVLARYHRIYGK
+629 VTPEVLARYHRIYGNTK
-644 PGIGKPISAA
+644 SQVGAGAA
-654 LPWKNNWRGTGGL
+654 GAGL
-667 GSMLG
+667 GA
-672 GVAGGLGGAQIGEA
+672 VLGGAIDGWGGYEIGKA
-686 ITGGSETG
+686 VSGGSDTG
-694 GMIGGALGGLA
+694 GMIGGAVGGLA

-724 ALGGITA
+724 ALGGIAA

-746 LEAYTNSLSNNG
+746 LDAYTNSLSNNG
-758 ILSGDNFSITERY
+758 LLSEDHFSMTERY

-778 ELDIKDVIAERIRLR
+778 ELDIKNVIEERINLR
-793 NEELGITSGRN
+793 NQELGLTSGKN
-804 TDTSDWTGKVFD
+804 TDSADWSGKVFD
-816 DMVNRFDGIDR
+816 SMLNKFDGVDKFYRSSDMAMSAIETVNRVANTVFK
-827 FYDSSQMGYSVIDAI
+827 A
-842 NKHAKIA
+842 N
-849 FDKSGGKFNHP
+849 GGKFDHP
-860 NGRIFY
+860 NGKVFY
-866 NQYDDSPYWVDMEGH
+866 NAPDDNIYWVDARGN
-881 TRKIQN
+881 TNKIVN
-887 PSWDLNDQNDVIAA
+887 PGGWNDVNDVVAA
-901 MGALYLEGLKGSKG
+901 MSSLYLEGLNGSKG
-915 ASVIQSYENQ
+915 ASVIQSMENRMRAAMMTGNYRDFIDIKNSWQ
-925 LHSLLFTGGTR
+925 KNYGTLRYTTNTRPDLFSYGI
-936 QDFQNL
+936 
-942 RNQYYK
+942 
-948 DFYLFNGN
+948 
-956 DKTYP
+956 
-961 DVFKWGLDDVKAWAP
+961 DDVKSWTA

-986 QGLKDRMDALYGP
+986 QGLYDRMNALYG
-999 GAERW
+999 ANSQRW
-1004 RAIDNYFNK
+1004 KDIDAYWNASKNNK
-1013 RDKNALN
+1013 LTEDIVVKY
-1020 ENDVIKFITAVDATL
+1020 ISAVDSSL
-1035 GTFFQSFT
+1035 GALLVNYTSKSF
-1043 GNYADFIKTLGFIN
+1043 DDWIKGLGYLN
-1057 GTFQSKEQASY
+1057 GTFQSKTQAEY
-1068 VKDRVEELMKALNAL
+1068 AKTGLEDLLKVINAL
-1083 GIPADNATKSI
+1083 GTPAQDATTNLFKLAVQL
-1094 FNFANQMS
+1094 N
-1102 GIANGFLWNMENG
+1102 GIANGFLWNAENG
-1115 RGGYNYPLTGLK
+1115 HGSFDYPIVGLK
-1127 NGDTKTVDGI
+1127 VGDTKTVDGT
-1137 TYKYSTNAL
+1137 TYKY
-1146 GKDGKWTPISGNG
+1146 DGKMWNPMNSMI
-1159 YMVATPVDNNT
+1159 MRPVDNNT
-1170 MQGMLNRQ
+1170 MQGMVNRQ
-1178 KREGSAGANAGGGRN
+1178 KKVGSAATGGRN
-1193 GRVPSIT
+1193 GRVSSIT
-1200 PANHNGKVGASQA
+1200 PGTHNGKVGASQA
-1213 DYKQHYNNN
+1213 DYKQHYNNK

-1242 DLSKKDNKEVID
+1242 DLSKKDNQEVID

>member
-1 MAQSFEV
+1 MAQNFEV
-8 NYDIKVFSADSV
+8 NYDIRVFSENAV
-20 TAINNFVTATKK
+20 KAINDFSAATKQ
-32 LEEAMAPFR
+32 LTDAMAPFR
-41 RLNSSISNLN
+41 KLNTSVSNLN
-51 DKLVKLN
+51 EKLVKLN
-58 AKTFS
+58 SKTFS
-63 VKIETGKAERNV
+63 VKVETGKAEHNI

-94 NVGSVAAASGVGSGT
+94 NVGSVAAASGVGGT
-109 KSSSTSSGSR
+109 AKGSSA
-119 SSSTRSSKT
+119 
-128 TSSKSSSGKAMPVS
+128 SSKSSSSSSRSSKSASSRASGGKAIPIS

-184 AGLGNLVGSS
+184 AGIGNLISS
-194 IKDFT
+194 SVKDFA

-212 GAHDKR
+212 GSHDKR

-334 AAGNMPF
+334 SAGNMPF

-373 NPTKKQLGAWKRIG
+373 NPTKKQLAAWNRIG

-434 NVENWNDIIKANFM
+434 NVETWNDIIKANFM

-481 AFEEIQQPIKNFLTN
+481 AFEEIQQPIKNFLIK
-496 ITDWLKTDE
+496 ITDWLKTDD

-516 LMDFGKMI
+516 LMDFAHMI
-524 YDVTKQLLH
+524 YDVTKKMLG
-533 FYEMFRPIINTFVK
+533 FYESFRPLIKNFVE
-547 FQLKMWPILTTMRL
+547 FQLKMWPMLTTMRL
-561 FRAGILGM
+561 FRAGLLGFA
-569 SSVVKL
+569 SIVKL
-575 SGNLSTLAGK
+575 SGTISTLTGK
-585 IYALGT
+585 IFALGS
-591 AMRTVGIGKWMKG
+591 AMRSVGVGAWMKNFASSG
-604 FAASGAGIRTYWN
+604 FGLRTYWQDAF
-617 ETYANGMFSNRT
+617 TKGTLSNRQ
-629 VTPEVLARYHRIYGK
+629 VTPEVLARYHRIYGNTK
-644 PGIGKPISAA
+644 SQVGAGAA
-654 LPWKNNWRGTGGL
+654 GAGL
-667 GSMLG
+667 GA
-672 GVAGGLGGAQIGEA
+672 VLGGAIDGWGGYEIGKA
-686 ITGGSETG
+686 VSGGSDTG
-694 GMIGGALGGLA
+694 GMIGGAVGGLA

-724 ALGGITA
+724 ALGGIAA

-758 ILSGDNFSITERY
+758 LLSEDHFSMTERY

-778 ELDIKDVIAERIRLR
+778 ELDIKNVIEERINLR
-793 NEELGITSGRN
+793 NQELGLTSGKN
-804 TDTSDWTGKVFD
+804 TDSTDWSGKVFD
-816 DMVNRFDGIDR
+816 SMLNKFDGVDKFYSSSDMARSAIETVNRVANTVFK
-827 FYDSSQMGYSVIDAI
+827 A
-842 NKHAKIA
+842 N
-849 FDKSGGKFNHP
+849 GGKLDHP
-860 NGRIFY
+860 NGKVFY
-866 NQYDDSPYWVDMEGH
+866 NAPDDNIYWVDARGN
-881 TRKIQN
+881 TNKIVN
-887 PSWDLNDQNDVIAA
+887 PGGWNDVNDVVAA
-901 MGALYLEGLKGSKG
+901 MSSLYLEGLNGSKG
-915 ASVIQSYENQ
+915 ASVIQSMENRMRAAMMTGNYRDFIDIKNSWQ
-925 LHSLLFTGGTR
+925 KNYGTLRYTTNTRPDLFSYGI
-936 QDFQNL
+936 N
-942 RNQYYK
+942 
-948 DFYLFNGN
+948 
-956 DKTYP
+956 
-961 DVFKWGLDDVKAWAP
+961 DVKAWTP

-986 QGLKDRMDALYGP
+986 QGLYDRMNALYG
-999 GAERW
+999 ANSQRW
-1004 RAIDNYFNK
+1004 KDIDAYWNASKNNK
-1013 RDKNALN
+1013 LTEDIVVKY
-1020 ENDVIKFITAVDATL
+1020 ISAVDSSL
-1035 GTFFQSFT
+1035 GALLVNYTSKSF
-1043 GNYADFIKTLGFIN
+1043 DDWIKGLGYLN
-1057 GTFQSKEQASY
+1057 GTFQSKTQAEY
-1068 VKDRVEELMKALNAL
+1068 AKTGLEDLLKVINAL
-1083 GIPADNATKSI
+1083 GTPAQDATTNLFKLAVQL
-1094 FNFANQMS
+1094 N
-1102 GIANGFLWNMENG
+1102 GIANGFLWNAENG
-1115 RGGYNYPLTGLK
+1115 HGSFDYPIGGLK
-1127 NGDTKTVDGI
+1127 VGDTKTVDGT
-1137 TYKYSTNAL
+1137 TYKY
-1146 GKDGKWTPISGNG
+1146 DGKMWNPMNSMI
-1159 YMVATPVDNNT
+1159 MRPVDNNT
-1170 MQGMLNRQ
+1170 MQGMVNRQ
-1178 KREGSAGANAGGGRN
+1178 KKVGSAATGGRN
-1193 GRVPSIT
+1193 GRVSSIT
-1200 PANHNGKVGASQA
+1200 PGTHNGKVGASQA
-1213 DYKQHYNNN
+1213 DYKQHYNNK

-1242 DLSKKDNKEVID
+1242 DLSKKDNQEVID

>member
-1 MAQSFEV
+1 MAQNFEV
-8 NYDIKVFSADSV
+8 NYDIRVFSENAV
-20 TAINNFVTATKK
+20 KAINDFSAATKQ
-32 LEEAMAPFR
+32 LTDAMAPFR
-41 RLNSSISNLN
+41 KINTSVSNLN
-51 DKLVKLN
+51 EKLVKLN
-58 AKTFS
+58 SKTFS
-63 VKIETGKAERNV
+63 VKIETGKAEHNI
-75 DRLLGKLRQMET
+75 DRLIGKLRQMET

-94 NVGSVAAASGVGSGT
+94 NVGSVAAASGVGGT
-109 KSSSTSSGSR
+109 AKGSSA
-119 SSSTRSSKT
+119 
-128 TSSKSSSGKAMPVS
+128 SSKSSSSSSRSSKSASSRASGGKAIPIS

-184 AGLGNLVGSS
+184 AGLGNLISS
-194 IKDFT
+194 SVKDFA

-212 GAHDKR
+212 GSHDKR

-334 AAGNMPF
+334 SAGNMPF

-373 NPTKKQLGAWKRIG
+373 NPTKKQLAAWNRIG

-434 NVENWNDIIKANFM
+434 NVETWNDIIKANFM

-481 AFEEIQQPIKNFLTN
+481 AFEEIQQPIKNFLIK
-496 ITDWLKTDE
+496 ITDWLKTDD

-516 LMDFGKMI
+516 LMDFAHMI
-524 YDVTKQLLH
+524 YDVTKKMLG
-533 FYEMFRPIINTFVK
+533 FYESFRPLIKTFVE
-547 FQLKMWPILTTMRL
+547 FQLKMWPMLTTMRL
-561 FRAGILGM
+561 FRAGLLGFA
-569 SSVVKL
+569 SIVKL
-575 SGNLSTLAGK
+575 SGTISTLTGK
-585 IYALGT
+585 IFALGS
-591 AMRTVGIGKWMKG
+591 AMRSVGVGAWMKNFASSG
-604 FAASGAGIRTYWN
+604 FGLRTYWQDAF
-617 ETYANGMFSNRT
+617 TKGTLSNRQ
-629 VTPEVLARYHRIYGK
+629 VTPEVLARYHRIYGNTK
-644 PGIGKPISAA
+644 SQVGAGAA
-654 LPWKNNWRGTGGL
+654 GAGL
-667 GSMLG
+667 GA
-672 GVAGGLGGAQIGEA
+672 VLGGAIDGWGGYEIGKA
-686 ITGGSETG
+686 VSGGSDTG
-694 GMIGGALGGLA
+694 GMIGGAVGGLA

-724 ALGGITA
+724 ALGGIAA

-758 ILSGDNFSITERY
+758 LLSEDHFSMTERY

-778 ELDIKDVIAERIRLR
+778 ELDIKNVIEERINLR
-793 NEELGITSGRN
+793 NQELGLTSGKN
-804 TDTSDWTGKVFD
+804 TDSADWSGKVFD
-816 DMVNRFDGIDR
+816 SMLNKFDGVDKFYRSSDMARSAIETVNRVANTVFK
-827 FYDSSQMGYSVIDAI
+827 A
-842 NKHAKIA
+842 N
-849 FDKSGGKFNHP
+849 GGKFDHP
-860 NGRIFY
+860 NGKVFY
-866 NQYDDSPYWVDMEGH
+866 NAPDDNIYWVDARGN
-881 TRKIQN
+881 TNKIVN
-887 PSWDLNDQNDVIAA
+887 PGGWNDVNDVVAA
-901 MGALYLEGLKGSKG
+901 MSSLYLEGLNGSKG
-915 ASVIQSYENQ
+915 ASVIQSMENRMRAAMMTGNYRDFIDIKNSWQ
-925 LHSLLFTGGTR
+925 KNYGTLRYTTNTRPDLFSYGI
-936 QDFQNL
+936 N
-942 RNQYYK
+942 
-948 DFYLFNGN
+948 
-956 DKTYP
+956 
-961 DVFKWGLDDVKAWAP
+961 DVKAWTP

-986 QGLKDRMDALYGP
+986 QGLYDRMNALYG
-999 GAERW
+999 ANSQRW
-1004 RAIDNYFNK
+1004 KDIDTYWNASKNNK
-1013 RDKNALN
+1013 LTEDIVVKY
-1020 ENDVIKFITAVDATL
+1020 ISAVDSSL
-1035 GTFFQSFT
+1035 GALLVNYTSKSF
-1043 GNYADFIKTLGFIN
+1043 DDWIKGLGYIN
-1057 GTFQSKEQASY
+1057 GTFQSKTQAEY
-1068 VKDRVEELMKALNAL
+1068 AKTGLEDLLKVINAL
-1083 GIPADNATKSI
+1083 GTPAQDATTNLFKLAVQL
-1094 FNFANQMS
+1094 N
-1102 GIANGFLWNMENG
+1102 GIANGFLWNAENG
-1115 RGGYNYPLTGLK
+1115 HGSFDYPLGGLK
-1127 NGDTKTVDGI
+1127 VGDTKTVDGT
-1137 TYKYSTNAL
+1137 TYKY
-1146 GKDGKWTPISGNG
+1146 DGKMWNPMNSMI
-1159 YMVATPVDNNT
+1159 MRPVDNNT
-1170 MQGMLNRQ
+1170 MQGMVNRQ
-1178 KREGSAGANAGGGRN
+1178 KKVGSAATGGRN
-1193 GRVPSIT
+1193 GRVSSIT
-1200 PANHNGKVGASQA
+1200 PGTHNGKVGASQA
-1213 DYKQHYNNN
+1213 DYKQHYNNK

-1242 DLSKKDNKEVID
+1242 DLSKKDNQEVID

>member
-1 MAQSFEV
+1 MAQNFEV
-8 NYDIKVFSADSV
+8 NYDIRVFSENAV
-20 TAINNFVTATKK
+20 KAINDFSAATKQ
-32 LEEAMAPFR
+32 LTDAMAPFR
-41 RLNSSISNLN
+41 KLNTSVSNLN
-51 DKLVKLN
+51 EKLVKLN
-58 AKTFS
+58 SKTFS
-63 VKIETGKAERNV
+63 VKIETGKAEHNI

-94 NVGSVAAASGVGSGT
+94 NVGSVAAASGVGGT
-109 KSSSTSSGSR
+109 AKGSSA
-119 SSSTRSSKT
+119 
-128 TSSKSSSGKAMPVS
+128 SSKSSSSSSRSSKSASSRASGGKAIPIS

-184 AGLGNLVGSS
+184 AGLGNLVSS
-194 IKDFT
+194 SVKDFA

-212 GAHDKR
+212 GSHDKR

-373 NPTKKQLGAWKRIG
+373 NPTKKQLAAWNRIG

-434 NVENWNDIIKANFM
+434 NVETWNDIIKANFM

-481 AFEEIQQPIKNFLTN
+481 AFEEIQQPIKNFLIK
-496 ITDWLKTDE
+496 ITDWLKTDD

-516 LMDFGKMI
+516 LMDFAHMI
-524 YDVTKQLLH
+524 YDVTKKMLG
-533 FYEMFRPIINTFVK
+533 FYESFRPLIKTFVE
-547 FQLKMWPILTTMRL
+547 FQLKMWPMLTTMRL
-561 FRAGILGM
+561 FRAGLLGFA
-569 SSVVKL
+569 SIVKL
-575 SGNLSTLAGK
+575 SGTISTLTGK
-585 IYALGT
+585 IFALGS
-591 AMRTVGIGKWMKG
+591 AMRSVGVGAWMKNFASSG
-604 FAASGAGIRTYWN
+604 FGLRTYWQDAF
-617 ETYANGMFSNRT
+617 TKGTLSNRQ
-629 VTPEVLARYHRIYGK
+629 VTPEVLARYHRIYGNTK
-644 PGIGKPISAA
+644 SQVGAGAAGAGIGA
-654 LPWKNNWRGTGGL
+654 
-667 GSMLG
+667 
-672 GVAGGLGGAQIGEA
+672 VLGGAIDGWGGYEIGKA
-686 ITGGSETG
+686 VSGGSDTG
-694 GMIGGALGGLA
+694 GMIGGAVGGLA

-712 GGPVGWGIAGAL
+712 GGPVGWGIAGAF
-724 ALGGITA
+724 ALGGIAA

-758 ILSGDNFSITERY
+758 LLSEDHFSMTERY

-778 ELDIKDVIAERIRLR
+778 ELDIKNVIEERINLR
-793 NEELGITSGRN
+793 NQELGLTSGKN
-804 TDTSDWTGKVFD
+804 TDSTDWSGKVFD
-816 DMVNRFDGIDR
+816 SMLNKFDGVDKFYRSSDMARSAIETVNRVANTVFK
-827 FYDSSQMGYSVIDAI
+827 A
-842 NKHAKIA
+842 N
-849 FDKSGGKFNHP
+849 GGKFDHP
-860 NGRIFY
+860 NGKVFY
-866 NQYDDSPYWVDMEGH
+866 NAPDDNIYWVDARGN
-881 TRKIQN
+881 TNKIVN
-887 PSWDLNDQNDVIAA
+887 PGGWNDVNDVVAA
-901 MGALYLEGLKGSKG
+901 MSSLYLEGLNGSKG
-915 ASVIQSYENQ
+915 ASVIQSMENRMRAAMMTGNYRDFIDIKNSWQ
-925 LHSLLFTGGTR
+925 KNYGTLRYTTNTRPDLFSYGI
-936 QDFQNL
+936 
-942 RNQYYK
+942 
-948 DFYLFNGN
+948 
-956 DKTYP
+956 
-961 DVFKWGLDDVKAWAP
+961 DDVKSWTA

-986 QGLKDRMDALYGP
+986 QGLYDRMNALYG
-999 GAERW
+999 ANSQRW
-1004 RAIDNYFNK
+1004 KDIDAYWNASKNNK
-1013 RDKNALN
+1013 LTEDIVVKY
-1020 ENDVIKFITAVDATL
+1020 ISAVDSSL
-1035 GTFFQSFT
+1035 GALLVNYTSKSF
-1043 GNYADFIKTLGFIN
+1043 DDWIKGLGYLN
-1057 GTFQSKEQASY
+1057 GTFQSKTQAEY
-1068 VKDRVEELMKALNAL
+1068 AKTGLEDLLKVINAL
-1083 GIPADNATKSI
+1083 GTPAQDATTNLFKLAVQL
-1094 FNFANQMS
+1094 N
-1102 GIANGFLWNMENG
+1102 GIANGFLWNAENG
-1115 RGGYNYPLTGLK
+1115 HGSFDYPIGGLK
-1127 NGDTKTVDGI
+1127 VGDTKTVDGT
-1137 TYKYSTNAL
+1137 TYKY
-1146 GKDGKWTPISGNG
+1146 DGKMWNPKNSMI
-1159 YMVATPVDNNT
+1159 MRPVDNNT
-1170 MQGMLNRQ
+1170 MQGMVNRQ
-1178 KREGSAGANAGGGRN
+1178 KKVGSAATGGRN
-1193 GRVPSIT
+1193 GRVSSIT
-1200 PANHNGKVGASQA
+1200 PGTHNGKVGASQA
-1213 DYKQHYNNN
+1213 DYKQHYNNK

-1242 DLSKKDNKEVID
+1242 DLSKKDNQEVID

>member
-1 MAQSFEV
+1 MAQNFEV
-8 NYDIKVFSADSV
+8 NYDIRVFSENAV
-20 TAINNFVTATKK
+20 KAINDFSAATKQ
-32 LEEAMAPFR
+32 LTDAMAPFR
-41 RLNSSISNLN
+41 KLNTSVSNLN
-51 DKLVKLN
+51 EKLVKLN
-58 AKTFS
+58 SKTFS
-63 VKIETGKAERNV
+63 VKIETGKAEHNI

-94 NVGSVAAASGVGSGT
+94 NVGSVAAASGVGGT
-109 KSSSTSSGSR
+109 AKGSSA
-119 SSSTRSSKT
+119 
-128 TSSKSSSGKAMPVS
+128 SSKSSSSSSRSSKSASSRASGGKAIPIS

-184 AGLGNLVGSS
+184 AGLGNLISS
-194 IKDFT
+194 SVKDFA

-212 GAHDKR
+212 GSHDKR

-334 AAGNMPF
+334 SAGNMPF

-373 NPTKKQLGAWKRIG
+373 NPTKKQLAAWNRIG

-434 NVENWNDIIKANFM
+434 NVETWNDIIKANFM

-481 AFEEIQQPIKNFLTN
+481 AFEEIQQPIKNFLIK
-496 ITDWLKTDE
+496 ITDWLKTDD
-505 AKNFIKQTAKD
+505 AKNFIKQMAKD
-516 LMDFGKMI
+516 LMDFAHMI
-524 YDVTKQLLH
+524 YDVTKKMLG
-533 FYEMFRPIINTFVK
+533 FYESFRPLIKTFVE
-547 FQLKMWPILTTMRL
+547 FQLKMWPMLTTMRL
-561 FRAGILGM
+561 FRAGLLGFA
-569 SSVVKL
+569 SIVKL
-575 SGNLSTLAGK
+575 SGTISTLTGK
-585 IYALGT
+585 IFALGS
-591 AMRTVGIGKWMKG
+591 AMRSVGVGAWIKNFASSG
-604 FAASGAGIRTYWN
+604 FGLRTYWQDAF
-617 ETYANGMFSNRT
+617 TKGTLSNRQ
-629 VTPEVLARYHRIYGK
+629 VTPEVLARYHRIYGNTK
-644 PGIGKPISAA
+644 SQVGAGAA
-654 LPWKNNWRGTGGL
+654 GAGL
-667 GSMLG
+667 GA
-672 GVAGGLGGAQIGEA
+672 VLGGAIDGWGGYEIGKA
-686 ITGGSETG
+686 VSGGSDTG
-694 GMIGGALGGLA
+694 GMIGGAVGGLA

-724 ALGGITA
+724 ALGGIAA

-758 ILSGDNFSITERY
+758 LLSEDHFSMTERY

-778 ELDIKDVIAERIRLR
+778 ELDIKNVIEERINLR
-793 NEELGITSGRN
+793 NQELGLTSGKN
-804 TDTSDWTGKVFD
+804 TDSTDWSGKVFD
-816 DMVNRFDGIDR
+816 SMLNKFDGVDKFYSSSDMARSAIETVNRVANTVFK
-827 FYDSSQMGYSVIDAI
+827 A
-842 NKHAKIA
+842 N
-849 FDKSGGKFNHP
+849 GGKFDHP
-860 NGRIFY
+860 NGKVFY
-866 NQYDDSPYWVDMEGH
+866 NAPDDNIYWVDARGN
-881 TRKIQN
+881 TNKIVN
-887 PSWDLNDQNDVIAA
+887 PGGWNDVNDVVAA
-901 MGALYLEGLKGSKG
+901 MSSLYLEGLNGSKG
-915 ASVIQSYENQ
+915 SSVIQSMENRMRAAMMTGNYRDFIDIKNSWQ
-925 LHSLLFTGGTR
+925 KNYGTLRYTTNTRPDLFSYGI
-936 QDFQNL
+936 N
-942 RNQYYK
+942 
-948 DFYLFNGN
+948 
-956 DKTYP
+956 
-961 DVFKWGLDDVKAWAP
+961 DVKSWTA

-986 QGLKDRMDALYGP
+986 QGLYDRMNALYG
-999 GAERW
+999 ANSQRW
-1004 RAIDNYFNK
+1004 KDIDAYWNASKNNK
-1013 RDKNALN
+1013 LTEDIVVKY
-1020 ENDVIKFITAVDATL
+1020 ISAVDSSL
-1035 GTFFQSFT
+1035 GALLVNYTSKSF
-1043 GNYADFIKTLGFIN
+1043 DDWIKGLGYLN
-1057 GTFQSKEQASY
+1057 GTFQSKTQAEY
-1068 VKDRVEELMKALNAL
+1068 AKTGLEDLLKVINAL
-1083 GIPADNATKSI
+1083 GTPAQDATTNLFKLAVQL
-1094 FNFANQMS
+1094 N
-1102 GIANGFLWNMENG
+1102 GIANGFLWNAENG
-1115 RGGYNYPLTGLK
+1115 HGSFDYPIGGLK
-1127 NGDTKTVDGI
+1127 VGDTKTVDGT
-1137 TYKYSTNAL
+1137 TYKY
-1146 GKDGKWTPISGNG
+1146 DGKMWNPMNSMI
-1159 YMVATPVDNNT
+1159 MRPVDNNT
-1170 MQGMLNRQ
+1170 MQGMVNRQ
-1178 KREGSAGANAGGGRN
+1178 KKVGSAATGGRN
-1193 GRVPSIT
+1193 GRVSSIT
-1200 PANHNGKVGASQA
+1200 PGTHNGKVGASQA
-1213 DYKQHYNNN
+1213 DYKQHYNNK

-1242 DLSKKDNKEVID
+1242 DLSKKDNQEVID

>member
-1 MAQSFEV
+1 MAQNFEV
-8 NYDIKVFSADSV
+8 NYDIRVFSENAV
-20 TAINNFVTATKK
+20 KAINDFSAATKQ
-32 LEEAMAPFR
+32 LTDAMAPFR
-41 RLNSSISNLN
+41 KLNTSVSNLN
-51 DKLVKLN
+51 EKLVKLN
-58 AKTFS
+58 SKTFS
-63 VKIETGKAERNV
+63 VKVETGKAEHNI

-94 NVGSVAAASGVGSGT
+94 NVGSVAAASGVGGT
-109 KSSSTSSGSR
+109 ANGSSA
-119 SSSTRSSKT
+119 
-128 TSSKSSSGKAMPVS
+128 SSKSSSSSSRSSKSASSRASGGKAIPIS

-184 AGLGNLVGSS
+184 AGLGNLISS
-194 IKDFT
+194 SVKDFA

-212 GAHDKR
+212 GSHDKR

-373 NPTKKQLGAWKRIG
+373 NPTKKQLAAWNRIG

-434 NVENWNDIIKANFM
+434 NVETWNDIIKANFM

-481 AFEEIQQPIKNFLTN
+481 AFEEIQQPIKNFLIK
-496 ITDWLKTDE
+496 ITDWLKTDD

-516 LMDFGKMI
+516 LMDFAHMI
-524 YDVTKQLLH
+524 YDVTKKMLG
-533 FYEMFRPIINTFVK
+533 FYESFRPLIKTFVE
-547 FQLKMWPILTTMRL
+547 FQLKMWPMLTTMRL
-561 FRAGILGM
+561 FRAGLLGFA
-569 SSVVKL
+569 SIVKL
-575 SGNLSTLAGK
+575 SGTISTLTGK
-585 IYALGT
+585 IFALGS
-591 AMRTVGIGKWMKG
+591 AMRSVGVGAWMKNFASSG
-604 FAASGAGIRTYWN
+604 FGLRTYWQDAF
-617 ETYANGMFSNRT
+617 TKGTLSNRQ
-629 VTPEVLARYHRIYGK
+629 VTPEVLARYHRIYGNTK
-644 PGIGKPISAA
+644 SQVGAGAA
-654 LPWKNNWRGTGGL
+654 GAGL
-667 GSMLG
+667 GA
-672 GVAGGLGGAQIGEA
+672 VLGGAIDGWGGYEIGKA
-686 ITGGSETG
+686 VSGGSDTG
-694 GMIGGALGGLA
+694 GMIGGAVGGLA

-724 ALGGITA
+724 ALGGIAA

-758 ILSGDNFSITERY
+758 LLSEDHFSMTERY

-778 ELDIKDVIAERIRLR
+778 ELDIKNVIEERINLR
-793 NEELGITSGRN
+793 NQELGLTSGKN
-804 TDTSDWTGKVFD
+804 TDSADWSGKVFD
-816 DMVNRFDGIDR
+816 SMLNKFDGVDKFYRSSDMARSAIETVNRVANTVFK
-827 FYDSSQMGYSVIDAI
+827 A
-842 NKHAKIA
+842 N
-849 FDKSGGKFNHP
+849 GGKFDHP
-860 NGRIFY
+860 NGKVFY
-866 NQYDDSPYWVDMEGH
+866 NAPDDNIYWVDARGN
-881 TRKIQN
+881 TNKIVN
-887 PSWDLNDQNDVIAA
+887 PGGWNDVNDVVAA
-901 MGALYLEGLKGSKG
+901 MSSLYLEGLNGSKG
-915 ASVIQSYENQ
+915 ASVIQSMENRMRAAMMTGNYRDFIDIKNSWQ
-925 LHSLLFTGGTR
+925 KNYGTLRYTTNTRPDLFSYGI
-936 QDFQNL
+936 N
-942 RNQYYK
+942 
-948 DFYLFNGN
+948 
-956 DKTYP
+956 
-961 DVFKWGLDDVKAWAP
+961 DVKAWTP

-986 QGLKDRMDALYGP
+986 QGLYDRMNALYG
-999 GAERW
+999 ANSQRW
-1004 RAIDNYFNK
+1004 KDIDTYWNASKNNK
-1013 RDKNALN
+1013 LTEDIVVKY
-1020 ENDVIKFITAVDATL
+1020 ISAVDSSL
-1035 GTFFQSFT
+1035 GALLVNYTSKSF
-1043 GNYADFIKTLGFIN
+1043 DDWIKGLGYLN
-1057 GTFQSKEQASY
+1057 GTFQSKTQAEY
-1068 VKDRVEELMKALNAL
+1068 AKTGLEDLLKVINAL
-1083 GIPADNATKSI
+1083 GTPAQDATTNLFKLAVQL
-1094 FNFANQMS
+1094 N
-1102 GIANGFLWNMENG
+1102 GIANGFLWNAENG
-1115 RGGYNYPLTGLK
+1115 HGSFDYPIGGLK
-1127 NGDTKTVDGI
+1127 VGDTKTVDGT
-1137 TYKYSTNAL
+1137 TYKY
-1146 GKDGKWTPISGNG
+1146 DGKMWNPMNSMI
-1159 YMVATPVDNNT
+1159 MRPVDNNT
-1170 MQGMLNRQ
+1170 MQGMVNRQ
-1178 KREGSAGANAGGGRN
+1178 KKVGSAATGGRN
-1193 GRVPSIT
+1193 GRVSSIT
-1200 PANHNGKVGASQA
+1200 PGTHNGKVGASQA
-1213 DYKQHYNNN
+1213 DYKQHYNNK

-1242 DLSKKDNKEVID
+1242 DLSKKDNQEVID

>member
-1 MAQSFEV
+1 MAQNFEV
-8 NYDIKVFSADSV
+8 NYDIRVFSENAV
-20 TAINNFVTATKK
+20 KAINDFSAATKQ
-32 LEEAMAPFR
+32 LTDAMAPFR
-41 RLNSSISNLN
+41 KLNTSVSNLN
-51 DKLVKLN
+51 EKLVKLN
-58 AKTFS
+58 SKTFS
-63 VKIETGKAERNV
+63 VKIETGKAEHNI

-94 NVGSVAAASGVGSGT
+94 NVGSVAAASGVGGT
-109 KSSSTSSGSR
+109 AKGSSA
-119 SSSTRSSKT
+119 
-128 TSSKSSSGKAMPVS
+128 SSKSSSSSSRSSKSASSRASGGKAIPIS

-184 AGLGNLVGSS
+184 AGLGNLVSS
-194 IKDFT
+194 SVKDFA

-212 GAHDKR
+212 GSHDKR

-373 NPTKKQLGAWKRIG
+373 NPTKKQLAAWNRIG

-434 NVENWNDIIKANFM
+434 NVETWNDIIKANFM

-481 AFEEIQQPIKNFLTN
+481 AFEEIQQPIKNFLIK
-496 ITDWLKTDE
+496 ITDWLKTDD

-516 LMDFGKMI
+516 LMDFAHMI
-524 YDVTKQLLH
+524 YDVTKKMLG
-533 FYEMFRPIINTFVK
+533 FYESFRPLIKTFVE
-547 FQLKMWPILTTMRL
+547 FQLKMWPMLTTMRL
-561 FRAGILGM
+561 FRAGLLGFA
-569 SSVVKL
+569 SIVKL
-575 SGNLSTLAGK
+575 SGTISTLTGK
-585 IYALGT
+585 IFALGS
-591 AMRTVGIGKWMKG
+591 AMRSVGVGAWMKNFASSG
-604 FAASGAGIRTYWN
+604 FGLRTYWQDAF
-617 ETYANGMFSNRT
+617 TKGTLSNRQ
-629 VTPEVLARYHRIYGK
+629 VTPEVLARYHRIYGNTK
-644 PGIGKPISAA
+644 SQVGAGAA
-654 LPWKNNWRGTGGL
+654 GAGL
-667 GSMLG
+667 GA
-672 GVAGGLGGAQIGEA
+672 VLGGAIDGWGGYEIGKA
-686 ITGGSETG
+686 VSGGSDTG
-694 GMIGGALGGLA
+694 GMIGGAVGGLA

-724 ALGGITA
+724 ALGGIAA

-758 ILSGDNFSITERY
+758 LLSEDHFSMTERY

-778 ELDIKDVIAERIRLR
+778 ELDIKNVIEERINLR
-793 NEELGITSGRN
+793 NQELGLTSGKN
-804 TDTSDWTGKVFD
+804 TDSTDWSGKVFD
-816 DMVNRFDGIDR
+816 SMLNKFDGVDKFYRSSDMARSAIETVNRVANTVFK
-827 FYDSSQMGYSVIDAI
+827 A
-842 NKHAKIA
+842 N
-849 FDKSGGKFNHP
+849 GGKFDHP
-860 NGRIFY
+860 NGKVFY
-866 NQYDDSPYWVDMEGH
+866 NAPDDNIYWVDARGN
-881 TRKIQN
+881 TNKIVN
-887 PSWDLNDQNDVIAA
+887 PGGWNDVNDVVAA
-901 MGALYLEGLKGSKG
+901 MSSLYLEGLNGSKG
-915 ASVIQSYENQ
+915 ASVIQSMENRMRAAMMTGNYRDFIDIKNSWQ
-925 LHSLLFTGGTR
+925 KNYGTLRYTTNTRPDLFSYGI
-936 QDFQNL
+936 N
-942 RNQYYK
+942 
-948 DFYLFNGN
+948 
-956 DKTYP
+956 
-961 DVFKWGLDDVKAWAP
+961 DVKSWTA

-986 QGLKDRMDALYGP
+986 QGLYDRMNALYG
-999 GAERW
+999 ANSQRW
-1004 RAIDNYFNK
+1004 KDIDAYWNASKNNK
-1013 RDKNALN
+1013 LTEDIVVKY
-1020 ENDVIKFITAVDATL
+1020 ISAVDSSL
-1035 GTFFQSFT
+1035 GALLVNYTSKSF
-1043 GNYADFIKTLGFIN
+1043 DDWIKGLGYLN
-1057 GTFQSKEQASY
+1057 GTFQSKTQAEY
-1068 VKDRVEELMKALNAL
+1068 AKTGLEDLLKVINAL
-1083 GIPADNATKSI
+1083 GTPAQDATTNLFKLAVQL
-1094 FNFANQMS
+1094 N
-1102 GIANGFLWNMENG
+1102 GIANGFLWNAENG
-1115 RGGYNYPLTGLK
+1115 HGSFDYPIGGLK
-1127 NGDTKTVDGI
+1127 VGDTKTVDGT
-1137 TYKYSTNAL
+1137 TYKY
-1146 GKDGKWTPISGNG
+1146 DGKMWNPMNSMI
-1159 YMVATPVDNNT
+1159 MRPVDNNT
-1170 MQGMLNRQ
+1170 MQGMVNRQ
-1178 KREGSAGANAGGGRN
+1178 KKVGSAATGGRN
-1193 GRVPSIT
+1193 GRVSSIT
-1200 PANHNGKVGASQA
+1200 PGTHNGKVGASQA
-1213 DYKQHYNNN
+1213 DYKQHYNNK

-1242 DLSKKDNKEVID
+1242 DLSKNDNQEVID